1 MLSIA
6 TAVDSAGYYMAQDNY
21 YFLGSMEA
29 NWMGKGAEM
38 LGLEGKVNE
47 QDFSA
52 ALAGRLPG
60 DIDLTRMV
68 GGKNTH
74 RTGYDLTFG
83 APKTASVLMV
93 VHGDQALLK
102 AWNESVAET
111 LAEIEKT
118 VTTRQMVDG
127 VNQTVVTGKAVIA
140 TFNHDTSRDLDPH
153 VHTHSVFLNATPT
166 EAGWR
171 TLATDRKGKSGFI
184 EHIFAQQIA
193 WGKLNLA
200 NFRQKVEA
208 LGHTTIDT
216 GPNGLWE
223 IEGVP
228 KAEYSQR
235 RQTIVDTVGADAP
248 RRIRD
253 ITALDTRQAKQVSPD
268 KDELL
273 TRWHET
279 GERAGFDYRTYRQG
293 VDARLQ
299 TMDDDK
305 SVRPET
311 TPDDVRQ
318 AVSLAISQLSEKR
331 TRFTFSDV
339 LNRTLNSLDAR
350 EQIAVMARSAIE
362 SAIESQQ
369 LIPLDREKGVFTS
382 SIHLLDELSL
392 QQLAGEMK
400 STVVV
405 SGGVPGRTALP
416 ASALPAMQQI
426 EADRPALAI
435 VSQPGGAGGMRESVL
450 AGVQLA
456 QSQGRDVVVLATDRS
471 SERWLAE
478 QPDLAGKVMT
488 LKGLSEAPL
497 PENST
502 LIVAGAE
509 KLSVR
514 DALTVTDQALR
525 AQSQLLMMDS
535 GGRSGTGNALQ
546 TLEAA
551 GVTRYRAE
559 TERTVAVS
567 VVSEPD
573 KRHRYAALARDYVAR
588 VSQGE
593 NVVAQV
599 SGEREQQT
607 LTAELR
613 QALLEKGLL
622 GVKTASVD
630 MLVSQWLDSK
640 NRRQLDTYREGM
652 VLEQRAPDSRAPQRY
667 TIDRV
672 SAETRT
678 LMLVGE
684 DGQRQGMK
692 LSQVDSSWSLYRS
705 QTVDIAEGEKLT
717 WLARQ
722 GKQRAGDSVTVTAV
736 RKNSLV
742 VEHDGQTRVI
752 RTDEPL
758 KVGYGYVTSPGKRVS
773 EQGTVLAAVSGRDT
787 GATMLNTL
795 ARSGVH
801 VQLYTPL
808 ANNDAERRLSRSPLY
823 RTALTQVNPDKGEL
837 NAALESARDSLM
849 STAEKAVRQAVT
861 LTQGS
866 EVVFSRPDVLANALP
881 MHPSLKKEDV
891 DQELARQVQ
900 TGELIPVPGPKGIA
914 QQLYVTAASYE
925 AEKRVIRLVVEGL
938 DTQPSLL
945 SHADPALF
953 AGLTAG
959 QQQASHLI
967 LESTDRFIGIQGY
980 AGVGKTTQLKTVLAA
995 LDTLPADQRP
1005 DIVGLAPTHR
1015 AVGEMADVGVKAQ
1028 TLASFLMDVER
1039 RIQGGERPDFSKT
1052 LFLVDESSMVGNRDM
1067 ADAMTH
1073 IAAGGGRAVLSGD
1086 RDQLLPVE
1094 NGAPFTLLQERSPLD
1109 TAIMQ
1114 DIVRQSPALKPA
1126 IESVIAR
1133 QVPAALNT
1141 IRSVTPDTVP
1151 RTPGRWSPTQ
1161 SVVALPQTKE
1171 QKEEQGDRVIQAIVD
1186 DFTGRTAEARDN
1198 TLVVT
1203 QTNDDKNAI
1212 NTAIH
1217 AQLQE
1222 RGELGRE
1229 VTITVLERVK
1239 TQADRLKSVAGMMAQ
1254 HGNIALINDRYY
1266 TIRAGKD
1273 SRQNG
1278 YVELVDESGQA
1289 QALSAFESSLQDIAV
1304 YKPRRMDVSVGEK
1317 VSFSRSD
1324 RERGREANSNW
1335 TVIGVTK
1342 DGELQ
1347 LTQGSETRTLNP
1359 RADMADRH
1367 LDYGYAGTAHKAQG
1381 ASAMYV
1387 IVLAGVDGGRQALA
1401 SLRDAYVGLSRV
1413 KAHVQVYTDNPGK
1426 WLKKVSQPEER
1437 QTAHDVLLADDDRQA
1452 ATAQQLWEKAT
1463 PLSASALGRALAT
1476 QLPEAGEARFIHGSR
1491 KYPAPHVALPVHD
1504 ASGVQRAVL
1513 LREVQLDGDGRLRG
1527 LSDNARLLGSDDATL
1542 VIFRQSETGLTR
1554 QATDLAEARQLGLQY
1569 PGDGIVVASG
1579 GLPPDAIMKRLSGGL
1594 VLPDCVSADLSLKP
1608 ASNLADMPDP
1618 VSLRT
1623 PEEQRMVKALA
1634 EEARRQQHQEAIP
1647 QLPDDAGRPDGL
1659 QQAERAEARALQ
1671 REAEQFLQQEH
1682 GVLSQFIQQERQQM
1696 RQRENVPDQLHRVER
1711 EIVKEKEIGE

>member
-1 MLSIA
+1 MLTVSS
-6 TAVDSAGYYMAQDNY
+6 TAGGGASYYMAKDNY

-29 NWMGKGAEM
+29 SWMGKAAEL
-38 LGLEGKVNE
+38 LGLEGPVDAKTF
-47 QDFSA
+47 DD
-52 ALAGRLPG
+52 ALAGFFPQG
-60 DIDLTRMV
+60 VDLSRMS
-68 GGKNTH
+68 GGQNVH
-74 RTGYDLTFG
+74 RPGYDLTLS
-83 APKTASVLMV
+83 APKSISVLGV
-93 VHGDQALLK
+93 VLGDSRILEAHQRAV
-102 AWNESVAET
+102 SVAMG
-111 LAEIEKT
+111 EIERLAS
-118 VTTRQMVDG
+118 TRVMVDG
-127 VNQTVVTGKAVIA
+127 VSQTEMTGKLLAAAFHHDTSRELDPQLHTHLIVMNLTEYLGEWKTLSSDKVGNSGFIENVYALQVALGKIYRNELRQAVEEMGFRTVVTGK
-140 TFNHDTSRDLDPH
+140 ND
-153 VHTHSVFLNATPT
+153 
-166 EAGWR
+166 
-171 TLATDRKGKSGFI
+171 
-184 EHIFAQQIA
+184 
-193 WGKLNLA
+193 
-200 NFRQKVEA
+200 
-208 LGHTTIDT
+208 
-216 GPNGLWE
+216 LWE

-228 KAEYSQR
+228 VEIFSQR
-235 RQTIVDTVGADAP
+235 TQQIREAVGDGASLKS
-248 RRIRD
+248 RD
-253 ITALDTRQAKQVSPD
+253 VAALDTRKAKQKDPD
-268 KDELL
+268 RVELL
-273 TRWHET
+273 TDWMNRLEQ
-279 GERAGFDYRTYRQG
+279 EGFDIGAFRQEAE
-293 VDARLQ
+293 ARLKA
-299 TMDDDK
+299 MESDRAI
-305 SVRPET
+305 RPET

-331 TRFTFSDV
+331 TRFTYSDV

-362 SAIESQQ
+362 LAIEDQQ
-369 LIPLDREKGVFTS
+369 LIPLDREKGLFTS

-405 SGGVPGRTALP
+405 SGGVPARSSP
-416 ASALPAMQQI
+416 SAPVMQQI
-426 EADRPALAI
+426 EADRPSLAI

-478 QPDLAGKVMT
+478 QSGLTDKVIT

-497 PENST
+497 PANST

-525 AQSQLLMMDS
+525 AQSQLLLMDS

-551 GVTRYRAE
+551 GVTRYRVE

-573 KRHRYAALARDYVAR
+573 KRERYRALAQDYAAM

-593 NVVAQV
+593 NVVVQA
-599 SGEREQQT
+599 SGEREQQSV
-607 LTAELR
+607 TAALR
-613 QALLEKGLL
+613 QTLQEKGML
-622 GVKTASVD
+622 GSKTATID
-630 MLVSQWLDSK
+630 TLVPQWLDSK

-652 VLEQRAPDSRAPQRY
+652 VLEQRAPDSRVSQRY

-672 SAETRT
+672 SAETRS

-692 LSQVDSSWSLYRS
+692 LGQVDSSWTLYRS
-705 QTVDIAEGEKLT
+705 QAVDIAEGEKLT

-742 VEHDGQTRVI
+742 VEQDGLKRVI

-758 KVGYGYVTSPGKRVS
+758 KAGYGYVTSPGKRVS
-773 EQGTVLAAVSGRDT
+773 EQGTVLAVVSGRDT

-795 ARSGVH
+795 ARSGEH
-801 VQLYTPL
+801 IQLYTPL
-808 ANNDAERRLSRSPLY
+808 ANDEAERRLSRSPLY
-823 RTALTQVNPDKGEL
+823 RTALAQVNPQNGEL
-837 NAALESARDSLM
+837 ADALSAAQEALM
-849 STAEKAVRQAVT
+849 SPAEKAVRQAVS

-866 EVVFSRPDVLANALP
+866 DVVFSRPDVLANALP
-881 MHPSLKKEDV
+881 LHPSLRQGDV

-900 TGELIPVPGPKGIA
+900 TGEIIPVPGPKGIA

-938 DTQPSLL
+938 DTQAPLL
-945 SHADPALF
+945 RHADPALF
-953 AGLTAG
+953 AGLTTG
-959 QQQASHLI
+959 QQQASGLI

-1005 DIVGLAPTHR
+1005 EVIGLAPTHR

-1028 TLASFLMDVER
+1028 TLASFLMDMER
-1039 RIQGGERPDFSKT
+1039 RIQGGEKPDFSKT

-1067 ADAMTH
+1067 ADAMGH

-1086 RDQLLPVE
+1086 RDQLLPVD

-1133 QVPAALNT
+1133 QVPAALDT

-1161 SVVALPQTKE
+1161 SVVAIPQTKE

-1186 DFTGRTAEARDN
+1186 DFTGRTPEARDN
-1198 TLVVT
+1198 TLIVT
-1203 QTNDDKNAI
+1203 QTNADKNAI

-1229 VTITVLERVK
+1229 VTITVLDRVK
-1239 TQADRLKSVAGMMAQ
+1239 TQTDRLKSVAGMAAQ

-1266 TIRAGKD
+1266 TIRAGQD

-1278 YVELVDESGQA
+1278 YVELIDDTGQA
-1289 QALSAFESSLQDIAV
+1289 QALSAFESSLRDIAV
-1304 YKPRRMDVSVGEK
+1304 FKPREIAVSVGEK

-1335 TVIGVTK
+1335 TVTGVTK

-1347 LTQGSETRTLNP
+1347 LTQGEETRILNP
-1359 RADMADRH
+1359 NADLADRH

-1381 ASAMYV
+1381 ASALYV
-1387 IVLAGVDGGRQALA
+1387 IVFAGVDGGRQALA

-1413 KAHVQVYTDNPGK
+1413 KAHVQVYTDNLGK
-1426 WLKKVSQPEER
+1426 WLTKVSQPAER
-1437 QTAHDVLLADDDRQA
+1437 QTAHDVLLADSDRQA

-1463 PLSASALGRALAT
+1463 PLSDSALGRALAT

-1527 LSDNARLLGSDDATL
+1527 LSDNARLLGSEEATL

-1554 QATDLAEARQLGLQY
+1554 QATDLAEARQLGLQH
-1569 PGDGIVVASG
+1569 PGDGIVVVSG
-1579 GLPPDAIMKRLSGGL
+1579 ESPTDAIMKRLSGGL
-1594 VLPDCVSADLSLKP
+1594 VLPDSADISRHPGSNP
-1608 ASNLADMPDP
+1608 ADTPDP
-1618 VSLRT
+1618 VSLKT
-1623 PEEQRMVKALA
+1623 PEEQRMAKALA
-1634 EEARRQQHQEAIP
+1634 EEARRQQHQEAAP
-1647 QLPDDAGRPDGL
+1647 HLPGDPERPDAL
-1659 QQAERAEARALQ
+1659 QQAERAESRALQ
-1671 REAEQFLQQEH
+1671 REAEQSRQQEQA
-1682 GVLSQFIQQERQQM
+1682 GLSQVIQQDRQQT
-1696 RQRENVPDQLHRVER
+1696 RQRESVTDQLHRVER

>member
-1 MLSIA
+1 MLTVSS
-6 TAVDSAGYYMAQDNY
+6 TAGGGAGYYMAKDNY
-21 YFLGSMEA
+21 YFLGNMEA
-29 NWMGKGAEM
+29 QWMGKAAEL
-38 LGLEGKVNE
+38 LGLEGAV
-47 QDFSA
+47 DARTFDD
-52 ALAGRLPG
+52 ALAGFFPQG
-60 DIDLTRMV
+60 VDLSRMS
-68 GGKNTH
+68 GGQNVH
-74 RTGYDLTFG
+74 RPGYDLTLS
-83 APKTASVLMV
+83 APKSISVLGV
-93 VHGDQALLK
+93 VLGDSRILEAHQRAVG
-102 AWNESVAET
+102 VAMG
-111 LAEIEKT
+111 EIERLAS
-118 VTTRQMVDG
+118 TRVMVDG
-127 VNQTVVTGKAVIA
+127 VSQTEMTGKLLAAAFHHDTSRELDPQLHTHLIVMNLTEYLGEWKTLSSDKVGNSGFIENVYALQVALGKIYRNELRQAVEEMGFRTVVTGK
-140 TFNHDTSRDLDPH
+140 ND
-153 VHTHSVFLNATPT
+153 
-166 EAGWR
+166 
-171 TLATDRKGKSGFI
+171 
-184 EHIFAQQIA
+184 
-193 WGKLNLA
+193 
-200 NFRQKVEA
+200 
-208 LGHTTIDT
+208 
-216 GPNGLWE
+216 LWE

-228 KAEYSQR
+228 VEIFSQR
-235 RQTIVDTVGADAP
+235 TQQIREAVGDGASLKS
-248 RRIRD
+248 RD
-253 ITALDTRQAKQVSPD
+253 VAALDTRKAKQ
-268 KDELL
+268 KDSDRVELL
-273 TRWHET
+273 TDWMNRL
-279 GERAGFDYRTYRQG
+279 EREGFDIGAFRQE
-293 VDARLQ
+293 AETRLQ
-299 TMDDDK
+299 SMDTDK
-305 SVRPET
+305 AIRPET

-331 TRFTFSDV
+331 TRFTYSDV
-339 LNRTLNSLDAR
+339 LNRTLNTLDAR
-350 EQIAVMARSAIE
+350 EQIAMMARSAIE
-362 SAIESQQ
+362 SAIETQQ

-392 QQLAGEMK
+392 QQLAGEMA
-400 STVVV
+400 STVTV
-405 SGGVPGRTALP
+405 SAGVPVRTSP
-416 ASALPAMQQI
+416 SAPVRPVMQQL
-426 EADRPALAI
+426 EADRPVLAI

-478 QPDLAGKVMT
+478 QPGLADNVVT
-488 LKGLSEAPL
+488 LKGLSESAL

-525 AQSQLLMMDS
+525 AQSRLLLMDS

-551 GVTRYRAE
+551 GVNRYRAE

-567 VVSEPD
+567 VVSLPD
-573 KRHRYAALARDYVAR
+573 KRQRYSVLAQDYATM

-599 SGEREQQT
+599 SGEREQRA

-613 QALLEKGLL
+613 QALQEQSIL
-622 GVKTASVD
+622 GKTTTID
-630 MLVSQWLDSK
+630 TLVPQWLDSK

-652 VLEQRAPDSRAPQRY
+652 VLEQRAPDSRVSQRY

-705 QTVDIAEGEKLT
+705 QTVEIAEGEKLT

-722 GKQRAGDSVTVTAV
+722 GKQRAGDSVTVAAV
-736 RKNSLV
+736 RKHSLV

-758 KVGYGYVTSPGKRVS
+758 KAGYGYVTSPGKRVS

-795 ARSGVH
+795 ARSGEH
-801 VQLYTPL
+801 IQLYTPL
-808 ANNDAERRLSRSPLY
+808 ANDEAGRRLSRSPLY
-823 RTALTQVNPDKGEL
+823 RTALAQVNPQNGEL
-837 NAALESARDSLM
+837 ADAMSAAQDALM
-849 STAEKAVRQAVT
+849 SPAEKAVRQAVT

-881 MHPSLKKEDV
+881 MHASLRQEDV
-891 DQELARQVQ
+891 DRELARQVQ

-938 DTQPSLL
+938 DTQAPLL
-945 SHADPALF
+945 SRADPALF

-959 QQQASHLI
+959 QQQASRLI

-995 LDTLPADQRP
+995 LETLPADQRP
-1005 DIVGLAPTHR
+1005 DVVGLAPTHR

-1028 TLASFLMDVER
+1028 TLASFLMDMER
-1039 RIQGGERPDFSKT
+1039 RIQGGEKPDFSQT

-1067 ADAMTH
+1067 ADAMGY

-1086 RDQLLPVE
+1086 RDQLLPVD

-1133 QVPAALNT
+1133 QVPAALDT

-1151 RTPGRWSPTQ
+1151 RIPGRWSPAQ
-1161 SVVALPQTKE
+1161 SVVAIPQTKE

-1198 TLVVT
+1198 TLIVT
-1203 QTNDDKNAI
+1203 QTNADKNAI

-1229 VTITVLERVK
+1229 VTITVLDRVK
-1239 TQADRLKSVAGMMAQ
+1239 TQTDRLKSVAGMAAQ

-1266 TIRAGKD
+1266 TIRAGQD

-1278 YVELVDESGQA
+1278 YVELVDETGLA
-1289 QALSAFESSLQDIAV
+1289 QALSAFESSLRDIAV
-1304 YKPRRMDVSVGEK
+1304 FKPREIKVSVGEK

-1335 TVIGVTK
+1335 TVTGVTK
-1342 DGELQ
+1342 EGELQ
-1347 LTQGSETRTLNP
+1347 LTQGEETRILNP
-1359 RADMADRH
+1359 NADLADRH

-1381 ASAMYV
+1381 ASSLYV

-1413 KAHVQVYTDNPGK
+1413 KSHVQVYTDNPGK
-1426 WLKKVSQPEER
+1426 WLKKVSQPAER

-1504 ASGVQRAVL
+1504 ASGMQRAVL

-1527 LSDNARLLGSDDATL
+1527 LSDTPRLLGSDDATL

-1554 QATDLAEARQLGLQY
+1554 QATDLAEARQLALKH
-1569 PGDGIVVASG
+1569 PDDGIVVARDE
-1579 GLPPDAIMKRLSGGL
+1579 LPPDTIMKRLSGGL
-1594 VLPDCVSADLSLKP
+1594 VLPDSADISRHP
-1608 ASNLADMPDP
+1608 GSTPVDTADP
-1618 VSLRT
+1618 VSLKT
-1623 PEEQRMVKALA
+1623 PEEKKLQQALDA
-1634 EEARRQQHQEAIP
+1634 EIRRQQQ
-1647 QLPDDAGRPDGL
+1647 QPDATLNRRETEDPDMP
-1659 QQAERAEARALQ
+1659 EMRRAEQSLSRDLQ
-1671 REAEQFLQQEH
+1671 REAERAQQREQE
-1682 GVLSQFIQQERQQM
+1682 VLKQALQQERQ
-1696 RQRENVPDQLHRVER
+1696 RESAGEQLHRVER
-1711 EIVKEKEIGE
+1711 EIVKEREIGE

>member
-1 MLSIA
+1 MLTVSS
-6 TAVDSAGYYMAQDNY
+6 TAGGGASYYMAKDNY

-29 NWMGKGAEM
+29 SWMGKAAEL
-38 LGLEGKVNE
+38 LGLEGPVDAKTF
-47 QDFSA
+47 DD
-52 ALAGRLPG
+52 ALAGFFPQG
-60 DIDLTRMV
+60 VDLSRMS
-68 GGKNTH
+68 GGQNIH
-74 RTGYDLTFG
+74 RPGYDLTLS
-83 APKTASVLMV
+83 APKSISVLGV
-93 VHGDQALLK
+93 VLGDSRILEAHQRAVG
-102 AWNESVAET
+102 VAMG
-111 LAEIEKT
+111 EIERLAS
-118 VTTRQMVDG
+118 TRVMVDG
-127 VNQTVVTGKAVIA
+127 VSQTEMTGKLLAAAFHHDTSRELDPQLHTHLIVMNLTEYLGEWKTLSSDKVGNSGFIENVYALQVALGKIYRNELRQAVEEMGFRTVVTGI
-140 TFNHDTSRDLDPH
+140 ND
-153 VHTHSVFLNATPT
+153 
-166 EAGWR
+166 
-171 TLATDRKGKSGFI
+171 
-184 EHIFAQQIA
+184 
-193 WGKLNLA
+193 
-200 NFRQKVEA
+200 
-208 LGHTTIDT
+208 
-216 GPNGLWE
+216 LWE

-228 KAEYSQR
+228 VEIFSQR
-235 RQTIVDTVGADAP
+235 TQQIREAVGDGASLKS
-248 RRIRD
+248 RD
-253 ITALDTRQAKQVSPD
+253 VAALDTRKAKQKDPD
-268 KDELL
+268 RVELL
-273 TRWHET
+273 TDWMNRLEQ
-279 GERAGFDYRTYRQG
+279 EGFDIGAFRQEAE
-293 VDARLQ
+293 ARLK
-299 TMDDDK
+299 TMDSDRA
-305 SVRPET
+305 VRPET

-331 TRFTFSDV
+331 TRFTYSDV

-369 LIPLDREKGVFTS
+369 LIPLDREKGLFTS

-400 STVVV
+400 STVVI
-405 SGGVPGRTALP
+405 SGGALARSSSSVPV
-416 ASALPAMQQI
+416 MQQI
-426 EADRPALAI
+426 EVDRPALAI

-478 QPDLAGKVMT
+478 QPGLADNVVT

-525 AQSQLLMMDS
+525 AQSQLLLMDS

-573 KRHRYAALARDYVAR
+573 KRQCYAALARDYVTML
-588 VSQGE
+588 SQGE
-593 NVVAQV
+593 NVVAQA

-622 GVKTASVD
+622 GVKMASID
-630 MLVSQWLDSK
+630 TLVPQWLDSK
-640 NRRQLDTYREGM
+640 NRRQLDAYREGM

-742 VEHDGQTRVI
+742 VEHDGQKRVI

-758 KVGYGYVTSPGKRVS
+758 KAGYGYVTSPGKRVS

-795 ARSGVH
+795 ARSGEH
-801 VQLYTPL
+801 IQLYTPL
-808 ANNDAERRLSRSPLY
+808 ANDEAERRLSRSPLY
-823 RTALTQVNPDKGEL
+823 RTALAQVNPQSGEL
-837 NAALESARDSLM
+837 ADAMSAAQDALM
-849 STAEKAVRQAVT
+849 SPAEKAVRQAVT

-881 MHPSLKKEDV
+881 LHASLRKDDV
-891 DQELARQVQ
+891 DRELARQVQ
-900 TGELIPVPGPKGIA
+900 TGELIPVPGPKGMA

-925 AEKRVIRLVVEGL
+925 AEIRVIRLVVEGL
-938 DTQPSLL
+938 DTQSSLL

-953 AGLTAG
+953 VGLTVG
-959 QQQASHLI
+959 QQQASRLI

-995 LDTLPADQRP
+995 LETLPADQRP
-1005 DIVGLAPTHR
+1005 DVVGLAPTHR

-1028 TLASFLMDVER
+1028 TLASFLMDMEC
-1039 RIQGGERPDFSKT
+1039 RIQGGEKPDFSKT

-1067 ADAMTH
+1067 ADAMGY
-1073 IAAGGGRAVLSGD
+1073 IVAGGGRAVLSGD
-1086 RDQLLPVE
+1086 RDQLLPVD

-1133 QVPAALNT
+1133 QVPAALDT

-1151 RTPGRWSPTQ
+1151 RMPGRWSPVQ
-1161 SVVALPQTKE
+1161 SVMALPQTKE

-1198 TLVVT
+1198 TLIVT
-1203 QTNDDKNAI
+1203 QTNADKNVI

-1229 VTITVLERVK
+1229 VTITVLARVK
-1239 TQADRLKSVAGMMAQ
+1239 TQTDRLKSVAGMAAQ

-1278 YVELVDESGQA
+1278 YVELVDEAGQA
-1289 QALSAFESSLQDIAV
+1289 QVLSAFESSLRDIAV
-1304 YKPRRMDVSVGEK
+1304 FKPREIKVSVGEK

-1335 TVIGVTK
+1335 TVTGVTK
-1342 DGELQ
+1342 EGELQ
-1347 LTQGSETRTLNP
+1347 LTQGVETRILNP
-1359 RADMADRH
+1359 NADLADRH

-1381 ASAMYV
+1381 ASALYV
-1387 IVLAGVDGGRQALA
+1387 IVLAGVNGGRKALA

-1413 KAHVQVYTDNPGK
+1413 KEHVQVYTDNLGK
-1426 WLKKVSQPEER
+1426 WLKKVSQPAER

-1527 LSDNARLLGSDDATL
+1527 LSDNARLLGSEEAAL
-1542 VIFRQSETGLTR
+1542 AIFRQSETGLTR
-1554 QATDLAEARQLGLQY
+1554 QATDLAEARQLGLQH
-1569 PGDGIVVASG
+1569 PGDGIVVLRGES
-1579 GLPPDAIMKRLSGGL
+1579 PTDAIMKRLSGGL
-1594 VLPDCVSADLSLKP
+1594 VLPDSADISRHPGSNP
-1608 ASNLADMPDP
+1608 ADTPDP
-1618 VSLRT
+1618 VSLNT
-1623 PEEQRMVKALA
+1623 PEEQRMAKALA
-1634 EEARRQQHQEAIP
+1634 EEARRQQQPEAAP
-1647 QLPDDAGRPDGL
+1647 HLPGEPERQDTL
-1659 QQAERAEARALQ
+1659 QQAERAELRALQ
-1671 REAEQFLQQEH
+1671 REAELSRQQEQA
-1682 GVLSQFIQQERQQM
+1682 GLSQIIQQDRQQA
-1696 RQRENVPDQLHRVER
+1696 RQRESVTDQLHRVER

>member
-1 MLSIA
+1 MLTVSSVA
-6 TAVDSAGYYMAQDNY
+6 GGGAGYYMARDNY
-21 YFLGSMEA
+21 YFLGNMEA
-29 NWMGKGAEM
+29 SWVGKAAEL
-38 LGLEGKVNE
+38 LGLEGLVDAKTF
-47 QDFSA
+47 DD
-52 ALAGRLPG
+52 ALAGFFPQG
-60 DIDLTRMV
+60 VDLSRMS
-68 GGKNTH
+68 GGKNVH
-74 RTGYDLTFG
+74 RPGYDLTLS
-83 APKTASVLMV
+83 APKSISVLGV
-93 VHGDQALLK
+93 VLGDSRILEAHQRAVG
-102 AWNESVAET
+102 AAMG
-111 LAEIEKT
+111 EIERLAS
-118 VTTRQMVDG
+118 TRVMVDG
-127 VNQTVVTGKAVIA
+127 VSQTAMTGKLLAAAFHHDTSRELDPQLHTHLIVMNLTEYLGEWKTLSSDKVGNSGFIENVYALQVALGKIYRNELRQAVEEMGFRTVVTGK
-140 TFNHDTSRDLDPH
+140 ND
-153 VHTHSVFLNATPT
+153 
-166 EAGWR
+166 
-171 TLATDRKGKSGFI
+171 
-184 EHIFAQQIA
+184 
-193 WGKLNLA
+193 
-200 NFRQKVEA
+200 
-208 LGHTTIDT
+208 
-216 GPNGLWE
+216 LWE

-228 KAEYSQR
+228 VEIFSQR
-235 RQTIVDTVGADAP
+235 TQQIREAVGDGASLKS
-248 RRIRD
+248 RD
-253 ITALDTRQAKQVSPD
+253 VAALDTRKAKQIDPD
-268 KDELL
+268 RVELL
-273 TRWHET
+273 TDWMNRLEQ
-279 GERAGFDYRTYRQG
+279 EGFDIGAFRQEAE
-293 VDARLQ
+293 ARLK
-299 TMDDDK
+299 TMDGDRG
-305 SVRPET
+305 VRPET

-331 TRFTFSDV
+331 TRFTYSDV

-350 EQIAVMARSAIE
+350 EQVAVMARSAIE

-369 LIPLDREKGVFTS
+369 LIPLDREKGLFTS

-400 STVVV
+400 STVVI
-405 SGGVPGRTALP
+405 SGGALARSSSSVPV
-416 ASALPAMQQI
+416 MEQI

-456 QSQGRDVVVLATDRS
+456 QSQGRDVVLLATDRS

-478 QPDLAGKVMT
+478 QPGLADNVVT

-514 DALTVTDQALR
+514 DALTVTDKALR
-525 AQSQLLMMDS
+525 AQSQLLLMDS
-535 GGRSGTGNALQ
+535 GGRSGTGNAMQ

-573 KRHRYAALARDYVAR
+573 KRQRYAALARDYVTM

-599 SGEREQQT
+599 SGEREQQA
-607 LTAELR
+607 LTAALR
-613 QALLEKGLL
+613 QTLQEKGLL
-622 GVKTASVD
+622 GGKTASVD
-630 MLVSQWLDSK
+630 TLVPQWLDSK

-652 VLEQRAPDSRAPQRY
+652 VLEQRAPDSRVSQRY

-692 LSQVDSSWSLYRS
+692 ISQVDSSWSLYRS

-758 KVGYGYVTSPGKRVS
+758 KAGYGYVTSPGKRVS

-795 ARSGVH
+795 ARSGEH
-801 VQLYTPL
+801 IQLYTPL
-808 ANNDAERRLSRSPLY
+808 ANDEAGRRLSRSPLY
-823 RTALTQVNPDKGEL
+823 RTALAQVNPQNGEL
-837 NAALESARDSLM
+837 ADALSAVQDALM
-849 STAEKAVRQAVT
+849 SPAEKAVRQAVA

-881 MHPSLKKEDV
+881 LHASLRKDDV
-891 DQELARQVQ
+891 DRELARQVQ
-900 TGELIPVPGPKGIA
+900 AGELIPVPGPKGTA

-938 DTQPSLL
+938 DTQSPLL

-953 AGLTAG
+953 AGLTVG
-959 QQQASHLI
+959 QQQASRLI
-967 LESTDRFIGIQGY
+967 LESTDRFTGIQGY

-995 LDTLPADQRP
+995 LETLPPDQRP
-1005 DIVGLAPTHR
+1005 DVVGLAPTHR

-1028 TLASFLMDVER
+1028 TLASFLMDMER
-1039 RIQGGERPDFSKT
+1039 RIQGGEKPDFSKT

-1067 ADAMTH
+1067 ADAMGY

-1086 RDQLLPVE
+1086 RDQLLPVD

-1126 IESVIAR
+1126 IESIIAR
-1133 QVPAALNT
+1133 QVPAALDT

-1161 SVVALPQTKE
+1161 SVVAIPQTKE

-1186 DFTGRTAEARDN
+1186 DFTGRTAEARNN
-1198 TLVVT
+1198 TLIVT
-1203 QTNDDKNAI
+1203 QTNADKNAI

-1239 TQADRLKSVAGMMAQ
+1239 TQTDRLKSVAGMAAQ

-1278 YVELVDESGQA
+1278 YVELVDETGQA
-1289 QALSAFESSLQDIAV
+1289 QALSAFESSLRDIAV
-1304 YKPRRMDVSVGEK
+1304 FKSRKMDISVGEK

-1335 TVIGVTK
+1335 TVTGVTK
-1342 DGELQ
+1342 EGELE
-1347 LTQGSETRTLNP
+1347 LTQGEETRILNP
-1359 RADMADRH
+1359 NADLADRH

-1381 ASAMYV
+1381 ASARYV

-1413 KAHVQVYTDNPGK
+1413 KAHVQVYTDNLGK
-1426 WLKKVSQPEER
+1426 WLKKVSQPAER
-1437 QTAHDVLLADDDRQA
+1437 QTAHDVLLADSDRQA

-1463 PLSASALGRALAT
+1463 PLSASALGRALAA

-1491 KYPAPHVALPVHD
+1491 KYPVPHVALPVHD
-1504 ASGVQRAVL
+1504 ASGVQRALL
-1513 LREVQLDGDGRLRG
+1513 LREVQLDDDGRLRG
-1527 LSDNARLLGSDDATL
+1527 LSDNARLLGSEEATL

-1554 QATDLAEARQLGLQY
+1554 QASDLEEARQLGLQH
-1569 PGDGIVVASG
+1569 PGDGIVVVREGS
-1579 GLPPDAIMKRLSGGL
+1579 PTDAIMKRLSGGL
-1594 VLPDCVSADLSLKP
+1594 VLPVSAGTFRHPDSDP
-1608 ASNLADMPDP
+1608 ADTPDP
-1618 VSLRT
+1618 VSLKT
-1623 PEEQRMVKALA
+1623 PEEQRMEKALA
-1634 EEARRQQHQEAIP
+1634 EEARRQQQTEVIP
-1647 QLPDDAGRPDGL
+1647 YLPGDPERPDAL
-1659 QQAERAEARALQ
+1659 QQAELAESRALQ
-1671 REAEQFLQQEH
+1671 REAEQSRQQELA
-1682 GVLSQFIQQERQQM
+1682 GLGWAIQQERQQT
-1696 RQRENVPDQLHRVER
+1696 RQRESVAGQLHQVER

>member
-1 MLSIA
+1 MLTVSS
-6 TAVDSAGYYMAQDNY
+6 TAGGGAGYYMAKDNY

-29 NWMGKGAEM
+29 SWMGKAAEL
-38 LGLEGKVNE
+38 LGLEGPVDAKTF
-47 QDFSA
+47 DD
-52 ALAGRLPG
+52 ALAGFFPQG
-60 DIDLTRMV
+60 VDLSRMS
-68 GGKNTH
+68 GGQNIH
-74 RTGYDLTFG
+74 RPGYDLTLS
-83 APKTASVLMV
+83 APKSISVLGV
-93 VHGDQALLK
+93 VLGDSRILEAHQRAVG
-102 AWNESVAET
+102 VAMG
-111 LAEIEKT
+111 EIERLAS
-118 VTTRQMVDG
+118 TRVMVDG
-127 VNQTVVTGKAVIA
+127 VSQTEMTGKLLAAAFHHDTSRELDPQLHTHLIVMNLTEYLGEWKTLSSDKVGNSGFIENVYALQVALGKIYRNELRQVVEEMGFRTVVTGK
-140 TFNHDTSRDLDPH
+140 ND
-153 VHTHSVFLNATPT
+153 
-166 EAGWR
+166 
-171 TLATDRKGKSGFI
+171 
-184 EHIFAQQIA
+184 
-193 WGKLNLA
+193 
-200 NFRQKVEA
+200 
-208 LGHTTIDT
+208 
-216 GPNGLWE
+216 LWE
-223 IEGVP
+223 IGGVP
-228 KAEYSQR
+228 VEIFSQR
-235 RQTIVDTVGADAP
+235 TQQIREAVGDGASLKS
-248 RRIRD
+248 RD
-253 ITALDTRQAKQVSPD
+253 VAALDTRKAKQKDPD
-268 KDELL
+268 RVELL
-273 TRWHET
+273 TDWMNRLEQ
-279 GERAGFDYRTYRQG
+279 EGFDIGAFRQEAE
-293 VDARLQ
+293 ARLK
-299 TMDDDK
+299 TMDSDRA
-305 SVRPET
+305 VRPET
-311 TPDDVRQ
+311 ILDDVRQ
-318 AVSLAISQLSEKR
+318 VVSLAISLLSEKR
-331 TRFTFSDV
+331 TRFTYSDV
-339 LNRTLNSLDAR
+339 LNRTLNSFDAR

-392 QQLAGEMK
+392 QHLSGEMK
-400 STVVV
+400 STVVIF
-405 SGGVPGRTALP
+405 GGALARSSSSEP
-416 ASALPAMQQI
+416 VMQQI

-450 AGVQLA
+450 AGVLLA

-478 QPDLAGKVMT
+478 QPGLADNVVT

-497 PENST
+497 SENST

-525 AQSQLLMMDS
+525 AQSQLLLMDS

-559 TERTVAVS
+559 TEHTVAVS

-573 KRHRYAALARDYVAR
+573 KRQRYAALARDYVTM

-599 SGEREQQT
+599 SGEREQQA
-607 LTAELR
+607 LTAALR
-613 QALLEKGLL
+613 QTLQEKGLL
-622 GVKTASVD
+622 GGKTASVD
-630 MLVSQWLDSK
+630 TLVPQWLDSK
-640 NRRQLDTYREGM
+640 NRRQLDIYREGM
-652 VLEQRAPDSRAPQRY
+652 VLEQRSPDSRVSQRY
-667 TIDRV
+667 TIDCV

-722 GKQRAGDSVTVTAV
+722 GKQRADDSVTVTAV

-742 VEHDGQTRVI
+742 VEHDGQKRVI

-758 KVGYGYVTSPGKRVS
+758 KAGYGYVTSPGKRVS

-795 ARSGVH
+795 ARSGEH
-801 VQLYTPL
+801 IQLYTPL
-808 ANNDAERRLSRSPLY
+808 ANDEAGRRLSRSPLY
-823 RTALTQVNPDKGEL
+823 RTALAQVNPQNGEL
-837 NAALESARDSLM
+837 ADAMSAAQDALM
-849 STAEKAVRQAVT
+849 SPAEKAVRQAVT

-866 EVVFSRPDVLANALP
+866 EVVFSRPGVLANALP
-881 MHPSLKKEDV
+881 LHASLRKDDV
-891 DQELARQVQ
+891 DRELARQVQ

-938 DTQPSLL
+938 DTQSLLL

-953 AGLTAG
+953 AGLTVG
-959 QQQASHLI
+959 QQQASRLI
-967 LESTDRFIGIQGY
+967 LESTDRFTGIQGY

-995 LDTLPADQRP
+995 LETLPAEQRP
-1005 DIVGLAPTHR
+1005 DVVGLAPTHR

-1028 TLASFLMDVER
+1028 TLASFLMDVKR
-1039 RIQGGERPDFSKT
+1039 RIQGGETPDFSKT

-1067 ADAMTH
+1067 ADAMGY

-1086 RDQLLPVE
+1086 RDQLLPVD

-1133 QVPAALNT
+1133 QVPAALDT

-1161 SVVALPQTKE
+1161 SVVAIPQTKE
-1171 QKEEQGDRVIQAIVD
+1171 QKEEQGDRVMQAIVD
-1186 DFTGRTAEARDN
+1186 DFTVRTADARDN
-1198 TLVVT
+1198 TLIVT
-1203 QTNDDKNAI
+1203 QTNADKNAI

-1239 TQADRLKSVAGMMAQ
+1239 TQTDRLKSVAGMAAQ

-1266 TIRAGKD
+1266 TIRAGQD
-1273 SRQNG
+1273 SSQNG
-1278 YVELVDESGQA
+1278 YVELVDETGQA
-1289 QALSAFESSLQDIAV
+1289 QALSAFESSLRDIAV
-1304 YKPRRMDVSVGEK
+1304 FKPREIKVSVGEK

-1335 TVIGVTK
+1335 TVTGVTK
-1342 DGELQ
+1342 EGELQ
-1347 LTQGSETRTLNP
+1347 LTQGEETRILNP
-1359 RADMADRH
+1359 NADLADRH

-1381 ASAMYV
+1381 ASALYV
-1387 IVLAGVDGGRQALA
+1387 IVLAGVDGGRKELA

-1413 KAHVQVYTDNPGK
+1413 KVHVQVYTDNMGK
-1426 WLKKVSQPEER
+1426 WLKKVSQPAER
-1437 QTAHDVLLADDDRQA
+1437 QTAHDVLLADSDRQA
-1452 ATAQQLWEKAT
+1452 ATAQLLWEKAT
-1463 PLSASALGRALAT
+1463 PLSDSALGRALAT

-1504 ASGVQRAVL
+1504 ANGVQRAVL

-1527 LSDNARLLGSDDATL
+1527 LSDNARLLGSEEATL

-1554 QATDLAEARQLGLQY
+1554 QATDLAEARQLGLQH
-1569 PGDGIVVASG
+1569 PGDGIVVVSG
-1579 GLPPDAIMKRLSGGL
+1579 VSPTDAIMKRLSGGL
-1594 VLPDCVSADLSLKP
+1594 VLPDSAGISRHPDSDPADTPDPASLK
-1608 ASNLADMPDP
+1608 
-1618 VSLRT
+1618 T
-1623 PEEQRMVKALA
+1623 PEEQRMAKALA
-1634 EEARRQQHQEAIP
+1634 EEARRQQYQEVAP
-1647 QLPDDAGRPDGL
+1647 HLPGDPERPDAL
-1659 QQAERAEARALQ
+1659 QQAKRSESRALQ
-1671 REAEQFLQQEH
+1671 REAEQSRQQEQA
-1682 GVLSQFIQQERQQM
+1682 GLSQVIQQDRLQTQ
-1696 RQRENVPDQLHRVER
+1696 QRESVTDQLHRVGR

>member
-1 MLSIA
+1 MLTVSS
-6 TAVDSAGYYMAQDNY
+6 TAGGGASYYMAKDNY

-29 NWMGKGAEM
+29 SWMGKAAEL
-38 LGLEGKVNE
+38 LGLEGPVDAKAF
-47 QDFSA
+47 DD
-52 ALAGRLPG
+52 ALAGFFPQGG
-60 DIDLTRMV
+60 DLSRMS
-68 GGKNTH
+68 GGQNVH
-74 RTGYDLTFG
+74 RPGYDLTLS
-83 APKTASVLMV
+83 APKSISVLGV
-93 VHGDQALLK
+93 VLGDSRILEAHQRAVG
-102 AWNESVAET
+102 VAMG
-111 LAEIEKT
+111 EIERLAS
-118 VTTRQMVDG
+118 TRVMVDG
-127 VNQTVVTGKAVIA
+127 VSQTEMTGKLLAAAFHHDTSRELDPQLHTHLIVMNLTEYLGEWKTLSSDKVGNSGFIENVYALQVALGKIYRNELRQAVEEMGFRTVVTGK
-140 TFNHDTSRDLDPH
+140 ND
-153 VHTHSVFLNATPT
+153 
-166 EAGWR
+166 
-171 TLATDRKGKSGFI
+171 
-184 EHIFAQQIA
+184 
-193 WGKLNLA
+193 
-200 NFRQKVEA
+200 
-208 LGHTTIDT
+208 
-216 GPNGLWE
+216 LWE

-228 KAEYSQR
+228 VEIFSQR
-235 RQTIVDTVGADAP
+235 TQQIREAVGDGASLKS
-248 RRIRD
+248 RD
-253 ITALDTRQAKQVSPD
+253 VAALDTRRAKQKDPD
-268 KDELL
+268 RTELL
-273 TRWHET
+273 TDWMNRLEQ
-279 GERAGFDYRTYRQG
+279 EGFDIGAFRQEAE
-293 VDARLQ
+293 ARLK
-299 TMDDDK
+299 TMDSDRG
-305 SVRPET
+305 VRPET

-331 TRFTFSDV
+331 TRFTYSDV

-369 LIPLDREKGVFTS
+369 LIPLDREKGLFTS

-400 STVVV
+400 STVVI
-405 SGGVPGRTALP
+405 SGGALARSSSSVPV
-416 ASALPAMQQI
+416 MQQI
-426 EADRPALAI
+426 EVDRPALAI

-456 QSQGRDVVVLATDRS
+456 QSQGREVVVLATDRS

-478 QPDLAGKVMT
+478 QPGLADKLVT
-488 LKGLSEAPL
+488 LKGLSESAL

-525 AQSQLLMMDS
+525 AQSQLLLMDS

-573 KRHRYAALARDYVAR
+573 KRQRYAALARDYVTM

-622 GVKTASVD
+622 GVKTASID
-630 MLVSQWLDSK
+630 TLVPQWLDSK

-722 GKQRAGDSVTVTAV
+722 GKQRSSDTVTVTAV

-758 KVGYGYVTSPGKRVS
+758 KAGYGYVTSPGKRVS

-795 ARSGVH
+795 ARSGEH
-801 VQLYTPL
+801 IQLYTPL
-808 ANNDAERRLSRSPLY
+808 ANDEAERRLSRSPLY
-823 RTALTQVNPDKGEL
+823 RTALAQVNPQNGEL
-837 NAALESARDSLM
+837 ADAMSAAQDALM
-849 STAEKAVRQAVT
+849 SPAEKAVRQAVT

-881 MHPSLKKEDV
+881 LHASLRKDDV
-891 DQELARQVQ
+891 DRELARQVQ
-900 TGELIPVPGPKGIA
+900 TGELIPVPGPKGTA

-938 DTQPSLL
+938 DTQSSLL

-959 QQQASHLI
+959 QQQASSLI

-995 LDTLPADQRP
+995 LETLPAEQRP
-1005 DIVGLAPTHR
+1005 DVVGLTPTHR

-1039 RIQGGERPDFSKT
+1039 RIQGGEKPDFSKT

-1067 ADAMTH
+1067 ADAMGH
-1073 IAAGGGRAVLSGD
+1073 IAAAGGRAVLSGD
-1086 RDQLLPVE
+1086 RGQLLPVD

-1133 QVPAALNT
+1133 QVPAALDT

-1161 SVVALPQTKE
+1161 SVVAIPQTKE

-1198 TLVVT
+1198 TLIVT
-1203 QTNDDKNAI
+1203 QTNADKNAI

-1229 VTITVLERVK
+1229 VAITVLERVK
-1239 TQADRLKSVAGMMAQ
+1239 TQTDRLKSVAGMAAQ

-1266 TIRAGKD
+1266 TIRAGQD

-1278 YVELVDESGQA
+1278 YVELVDETGQA
-1289 QALSAFESSLQDIAV
+1289 QALSAFESSLRDIAV
-1304 YKPRRMDVSVGEK
+1304 FKPREIKVSVGEK

-1335 TVIGVTK
+1335 TVTGVTK
-1342 DGELQ
+1342 EGELQ
-1347 LTQGSETRTLNP
+1347 LTQGEETRILNP
-1359 RADMADRH
+1359 NADLADRH

-1381 ASAMYV
+1381 ASALYV
-1387 IVLAGVDGGRQALA
+1387 IVLAGVDGGRKALA

-1413 KAHVQVYTDNPGK
+1413 KAHVQVYTDNLGK
-1426 WLKKVSQPEER
+1426 WLKKVSQPAER
-1437 QTAHDVLLADDDRQA
+1437 QTAHDVLLADSDRQA

-1463 PLSASALGRALAT
+1463 PLSDSALGRALAT

-1527 LSDNARLLGSDDATL
+1527 LSDNTRLLGSEEATL

-1554 QATDLAEARQLGLQY
+1554 QATDLAEARQLGLQH
-1569 PGDGIVVASG
+1569 PGDGIVVIRGES
-1579 GLPPDAIMKRLSGGL
+1579 PSDAVMKRLSGGL
-1594 VLPDCVSADLSLKP
+1594 VLPDSADISRHPGSNP
-1608 ASNLADMPDP
+1608 ADTPDP
-1618 VSLRT
+1618 VSLKT
-1623 PEEQRMVKALA
+1623 PEEQRMAKALA
-1634 EEARRQQHQEAIP
+1634 EEARRQQHQEASTH
-1647 QLPDDAGRPDGL
+1647 LPGDPERPDAL
-1659 QQAERAEARALQ
+1659 QQAERAESRALQ
-1671 REAEQFLQQEH
+1671 REAERPRQQEQA
-1682 GVLSQFIQQERQQM
+1682 GLSQVIQQDRQQA
-1696 RQRENVPDQLHRVER
+1696 RQRESVTDQLHRVER

>member
-1 MLSIA
+1 MLTVSS
-6 TAVDSAGYYMAQDNY
+6 TAGGGASYYMAKDNY

-29 NWMGKGAEM
+29 SWMGKAAEL
-38 LGLEGKVNE
+38 LGLEGPVDAKTF
-47 QDFSA
+47 DD
-52 ALAGRLPG
+52 ALAGFFPQG
-60 DIDLTRMV
+60 VDLSRMS
-68 GGKNTH
+68 GGQNVH
-74 RTGYDLTFG
+74 RPGYDLTLS
-83 APKTASVLMV
+83 APKSISVLGV
-93 VHGDQALLK
+93 VLGDSRILEAHQRAV
-102 AWNESVAET
+102 SVAMG
-111 LAEIEKT
+111 EIERLAS
-118 VTTRQMVDG
+118 TRVMVDG
-127 VNQTVVTGKAVIA
+127 VSQTEMTGKLLAAAFHHDTSRELDPQLHTHLIVMNLTEYLGEWKTLSSDKVGNSGFIENVYALQVALGKIYRNELRQAVEEMGFRTVVTGK
-140 TFNHDTSRDLDPH
+140 ND
-153 VHTHSVFLNATPT
+153 
-166 EAGWR
+166 
-171 TLATDRKGKSGFI
+171 
-184 EHIFAQQIA
+184 
-193 WGKLNLA
+193 
-200 NFRQKVEA
+200 
-208 LGHTTIDT
+208 
-216 GPNGLWE
+216 LWE

-228 KAEYSQR
+228 VEIFSQR
-235 RQTIVDTVGADAP
+235 TQQIREAVGDGASLKS
-248 RRIRD
+248 RD
-253 ITALDTRQAKQVSPD
+253 VAALDTRKAKQKDPD
-268 KDELL
+268 RVELL
-273 TRWHET
+273 TDWMNRLEQ
-279 GERAGFDYRTYRQG
+279 EGFDIGAFRQEAE
-293 VDARLQ
+293 ARLKA
-299 TMDDDK
+299 MESDRAI
-305 SVRPET
+305 RPET

-331 TRFTFSDV
+331 TRFTYSDV

-362 SAIESQQ
+362 LAIEDQQ
-369 LIPLDREKGVFTS
+369 LIPLDREKGLFTS

-405 SGGVPGRTALP
+405 SGGVPARSSP
-416 ASALPAMQQI
+416 SAPVMQQI
-426 EADRPALAI
+426 EADRPSLAI

-478 QPDLAGKVMT
+478 QSGLTDKVIT

-497 PENST
+497 PANST

-525 AQSQLLMMDS
+525 AQSQLLLMDS

-551 GVTRYRAE
+551 GVTRYRVE

-573 KRHRYAALARDYVAR
+573 KRERYRALAQDYAAM

-593 NVVAQV
+593 NVVVQA
-599 SGEREQQT
+599 SGEREQQSV
-607 LTAELR
+607 TAALR
-613 QALLEKGLL
+613 QTLQEKGML
-622 GVKTASVD
+622 GSKTATID
-630 MLVSQWLDSK
+630 TLVPQWLDSK

-652 VLEQRAPDSRAPQRY
+652 VLEQRAPDSRVSQRY

-672 SAETRT
+672 SAETRS

-692 LSQVDSSWSLYRS
+692 LGQVDSSWTLYRS
-705 QTVDIAEGEKLT
+705 QAVDIAEGEKLT

-742 VEHDGQTRVI
+742 VEQDGLKRVI

-758 KVGYGYVTSPGKRVS
+758 KAGYGYVTSPGKRVS
-773 EQGTVLAAVSGRDT
+773 EQGTVLAVVSGRDT

-795 ARSGVH
+795 ARSGEH
-801 VQLYTPL
+801 IQLYTPL
-808 ANNDAERRLSRSPLY
+808 ANDEAERRLSRSPLY
-823 RTALTQVNPDKGEL
+823 RTALAQVNPQNGEL
-837 NAALESARDSLM
+837 ADALSAAQEALM
-849 STAEKAVRQAVT
+849 SPAEKAVRQAVS

-866 EVVFSRPDVLANALP
+866 DVVFSRPDVLANALP
-881 MHPSLKKEDV
+881 LHPSLRQGDV

-900 TGELIPVPGPKGIA
+900 TGEIIPVPGPKGIA

-938 DTQPSLL
+938 DTQAPLL
-945 SHADPALF
+945 RHADPALF
-953 AGLTAG
+953 AGLTTG
-959 QQQASHLI
+959 QQQASGLI

-1005 DIVGLAPTHR
+1005 EVIGLAPTHR

-1028 TLASFLMDVER
+1028 TLASFLMDMER
-1039 RIQGGERPDFSKT
+1039 RIQGGEKPDFSKT

-1067 ADAMTH
+1067 ADAMGH

-1086 RDQLLPVE
+1086 RDQLLPVD

-1133 QVPAALNT
+1133 QVPAALDT

-1161 SVVALPQTKE
+1161 SVVAIPQTKE

-1186 DFTGRTAEARDN
+1186 DFTGRTPEARDN
-1198 TLVVT
+1198 TLIVT
-1203 QTNDDKNAI
+1203 QTNADKNAI

-1229 VTITVLERVK
+1229 VTITVLDRVK
-1239 TQADRLKSVAGMMAQ
+1239 TQTDRLKSVAGMAAQ

-1266 TIRAGKD
+1266 TIRAGQD

-1278 YVELVDESGQA
+1278 YVELIDDTGQA
-1289 QALSAFESSLQDIAV
+1289 QALSAFESSLRDIAV
-1304 YKPRRMDVSVGEK
+1304 FKPREIAVSVGEK

-1335 TVIGVTK
+1335 TVTGVTK

-1347 LTQGSETRTLNP
+1347 LTQGEETRILNP
-1359 RADMADRH
+1359 NADLADRH

-1381 ASAMYV
+1381 ASALYV

-1413 KAHVQVYTDNPGK
+1413 KAHVQVYTDNLGK
-1426 WLKKVSQPEER
+1426 WLTKVSQPAER
-1437 QTAHDVLLADDDRQA
+1437 QTAHDVLLADSDRQA

-1463 PLSASALGRALAT
+1463 PLSDSALGRALAT

-1527 LSDNARLLGSDDATL
+1527 LSDNARLLGSEEATL

-1554 QATDLAEARQLGLQY
+1554 QATDLAEARQLGLQH
-1569 PGDGIVVASG
+1569 PGDGIVVVSG
-1579 GLPPDAIMKRLSGGL
+1579 ESPTDAIMKRLSGGL
-1594 VLPDCVSADLSLKP
+1594 VLPDSADISRHPGSNP
-1608 ASNLADMPDP
+1608 ADTPDP
-1618 VSLRT
+1618 VSLKT
-1623 PEEQRMVKALA
+1623 PEEQRMAKALA
-1634 EEARRQQHQEAIP
+1634 EEARRQQHQEAAP
-1647 QLPDDAGRPDGL
+1647 HLPGDPERPDAL
-1659 QQAERAEARALQ
+1659 QQAERAESRALQ
-1671 REAEQFLQQEH
+1671 REAEQSRQQEQA
-1682 GVLSQFIQQERQQM
+1682 GLSQVIQQDRQQT
-1696 RQRENVPDQLHRVER
+1696 RQRESVTDQLHWVER

>member
-1 MLSIA
+1 MLTVSS
-6 TAVDSAGYYMAQDNY
+6 TAGGGASYYMAKDNY

-29 NWMGKGAEM
+29 SWMGKAADL
-38 LGLEGKVNE
+38 LGLEGPVDAKTF
-47 QDFSA
+47 DD
-52 ALAGRLPG
+52 ALAGFFPQG
-60 DIDLTRMV
+60 VDLSRMS
-68 GGKNTH
+68 GGQNVH
-74 RTGYDLTFG
+74 RPGYDLTLS
-83 APKTASVLMV
+83 APKSISVLGV
-93 VHGDQALLK
+93 VLGDSRILEAHQRAVG
-102 AWNESVAET
+102 VAMG
-111 LAEIEKT
+111 EIERLAS
-118 VTTRQMVDG
+118 TRVMVDG
-127 VNQTVVTGKAVIA
+127 ISQTEMTGKLLAAAFHHDTSRELDPQLHTHLIVMNLTEFLGEWKTLSSDKVGNSGFIENVYALQVALGKIYRNELRQAVEEMGFRTVVTGK
-140 TFNHDTSRDLDPH
+140 ND
-153 VHTHSVFLNATPT
+153 
-166 EAGWR
+166 
-171 TLATDRKGKSGFI
+171 
-184 EHIFAQQIA
+184 
-193 WGKLNLA
+193 
-200 NFRQKVEA
+200 
-208 LGHTTIDT
+208 
-216 GPNGLWE
+216 LWE

-228 KAEYSQR
+228 VEIFSQR
-235 RQTIVDTVGADAP
+235 TQQIREAVGDGASLKS
-248 RRIRD
+248 RD
-253 ITALDTRQAKQVSPD
+253 VAALDTRKAKQKDPD
-268 KDELL
+268 RVELL
-273 TRWHET
+273 TDWMNRLEQ
-279 GERAGFDYRTYRQG
+279 EGFDIGAFRQEAE
-293 VDARLQ
+293 ARLK
-299 TMDDDK
+299 TMDSDRA
-305 SVRPET
+305 VRPET

-331 TRFTFSDV
+331 TRFTYSDV

-400 STVVV
+400 STVVI
-405 SGGVPGRTALP
+405 SGGAPARSSSSVPV
-416 ASALPAMQQI
+416 MQQI

-450 AGVQLA
+450 AGVQLV
-456 QSQGRDVVVLATDRS
+456 QSQGREVVVLATDRS

-478 QPDLAGKVMT
+478 QPGLADKVVT
-488 LKGLSEAPL
+488 LKGLSESAL
-497 PENST
+497 PVKST

-525 AQSQLLMMDS
+525 AQSQLLLMDS

-573 KRHRYAALARDYVAR
+573 KRQRYAALARDYVTML
-588 VSQGE
+588 SQGE
-593 NVVAQV
+593 NVVAQA

-622 GVKTASVD
+622 GVKTASID
-630 MLVSQWLDSK
+630 TLVPQWLDSK

-722 GKQRAGDSVTVTAV
+722 GKQRNGDSVTVTAV

-742 VEHDGQTRVI
+742 VEHDGQKRVI

-758 KVGYGYVTSPGKRVS
+758 KAGYGYVTSPGKRVS

-795 ARSGVH
+795 ARSGEH
-801 VQLYTPL
+801 IQLYTPL
-808 ANNDAERRLSRSPLY
+808 ANDEAERRLFRSPLY
-823 RTALTQVNPDKGEL
+823 HTALAQVNPQNGEL
-837 NAALESARDSLM
+837 ADAMSAAQDALM
-849 STAEKAVRQAVT
+849 SPAEKAVRQAVT

-881 MHPSLKKEDV
+881 LHASLRKDDV
-891 DQELARQVQ
+891 DRELARQVQ

-938 DTQPSLL
+938 DTQSSLL

-953 AGLTAG
+953 AGLTVG
-959 QQQASHLI
+959 QQQASRLI
-967 LESTDRFIGIQGY
+967 LESTDRFTGIQGY

-995 LDTLPADQRP
+995 LETLPADQRP
-1005 DIVGLAPTHR
+1005 DVVGLAPTHR

-1028 TLASFLMDVER
+1028 TLASFLMDMER
-1039 RIQGGERPDFSKT
+1039 RIQGGEKPDFSKT
-1052 LFLVDESSMVGNRDM
+1052 LFLMDESSMVGNRDM
-1067 ADAMTH
+1067 ADAMGH

-1086 RDQLLPVE
+1086 RDQLLPVD

-1133 QVPAALNT
+1133 QVPAALDT

-1151 RTPGRWSPTQ
+1151 RTPGRWSPGQ
-1161 SVVALPQTKE
+1161 SVVAIPQTKE

-1198 TLVVT
+1198 TLIVT
-1203 QTNDDKNAI
+1203 QTNADKNAI

-1229 VTITVLERVK
+1229 VAITVLERVK
-1239 TQADRLKSVAGMMAQ
+1239 TQTDRLKSVAGMAAQ

-1266 TIRAGKD
+1266 TIRAGQD

-1278 YVELVDESGQA
+1278 YVELVDETGQA
-1289 QALSAFESSLQDIAV
+1289 QALSAFESSLRDIAV
-1304 YKPRRMDVSVGEK
+1304 FKPREIKVSVGEK

-1335 TVIGVTK
+1335 TVTGVTK
-1342 DGELQ
+1342 EGELQ
-1347 LTQGSETRTLNP
+1347 LTQGEETRILNP
-1359 RADMADRH
+1359 NADLADRH

-1381 ASAMYV
+1381 ASALYV
-1387 IVLAGVDGGRQALA
+1387 IVLAGVDGGRKALA

-1413 KAHVQVYTDNPGK
+1413 KVHVQVYTDNLGK
-1426 WLKKVSQPEER
+1426 WLTKVSQPAER
-1437 QTAHDVLLADDDRQA
+1437 QTAHDVLLADSDRQA
-1452 ATAQQLWEKAT
+1452 ATAQLLWEKAT
-1463 PLSASALGRALAT
+1463 PLSDSALGRALAT

-1527 LSDNARLLGSDDATL
+1527 LSDNARLLGSEEATL

-1554 QATDLAEARQLGLQY
+1554 QATDLAEARQLGLQH
-1569 PGDGIVVASG
+1569 PGDGIVVVSG
-1579 GLPPDAIMKRLSGGL
+1579 ESPTDAIMKRLSGGL
-1594 VLPDCVSADLSLKP
+1594 VLPDSADISRP
-1608 ASNLADMPDP
+1608 PGSNQADTPDP
-1618 VSLRT
+1618 VSLKT
-1623 PEEQRMVKALA
+1623 PEEQRMAKALA
-1634 EEARRQQHQEAIP
+1634 EEARRQQHQEAAP
-1647 QLPDDAGRPDGL
+1647 HLPGDPERPDAL
-1659 QQAERAEARALQ
+1659 QQAERAESRALQ
-1671 REAEQFLQQEH
+1671 REAEQSRQQEQA
-1682 GVLSQFIQQERQQM
+1682 GLSQVIQQDRQQT
-1696 RQRENVPDQLHRVER
+1696 RQRESVTDQLHRVER

>member
-29 NWMGKGAEM
+29 RWMGKGAEE
-38 LGLEGKVNE
+38 LGLAGIVNE
-47 QDFSA
+47 HDFGE

-60 DIDLTRMV
+60 NIDLTRMV
-68 GGKNTH
+68 GGKNVH

-127 VNQTVVTGKAVIA
+127 VNQTIVTGKAVIA

-153 VHTHSVFLNATPT
+153 AHIHAVFLNATPT

-171 TLATDRKGKSGFI
+171 TLATDTKGNSGFI

-200 NFRQKVEA
+200 KFRQKAEA
-208 LGHTTIDT
+208 LGHATVDT

-228 KAEYSQR
+228 KMEYSQR

-253 ITALDTRQAKQVSPD
+253 IAALDTRQAKQANPD

-279 GERAGFDYRTYRQG
+279 GERAGFDYRAYRQG
-293 VDARLQ
+293 VEARLK
-299 TMDDDK
+299 TMD
-305 SVRPET
+305 SGRAVRPET

-331 TRFTFSDV
+331 TRFTYSDV

-362 SAIESQQ
+362 SAIETRQ

-400 STVVV
+400 STVVI
-405 SGGVPGRTALP
+405 SGGALARSSSSVPV
-416 ASALPAMQQI
+416 MQQI
-426 EADRPALAI
+426 AADRPALAI

-456 QSQGRDVVVLATDRS
+456 QSQGREVVVLATDRS

-478 QPDLAGKVMT
+478 QPGLADKVVT
-488 LKGLSEAPL
+488 LKGLSESAL

-525 AQSQLLMMDS
+525 AQSQLLLMDS

-573 KRHRYAALARDYVAR
+573 KRQRYAALARDYVAM

-599 SGEREQQT
+599 IGEREQQA
-607 LTAELR
+607 LTTALR
-613 QALLEKGLL
+613 QTLQEKGLL
-622 GVKTASVD
+622 GGKTASVD
-630 MLVSQWLDSK
+630 MLVPQWLDSK

-652 VLEQRAPDSRAPQRY
+652 VLEQRAPDSRVPQRY

-684 DGQRQGMK
+684 DGQRQRMK

-736 RKNSLV
+736 RMNSLV

-758 KVGYGYVTSPGKRVS
+758 KAGYGYVTSPGKRVS

-795 ARSGVH
+795 ARSGEH
-801 VQLYTPL
+801 IQLYTPL
-808 ANNDAERRLSRSPLY
+808 ANDDAERRLSRSPLY
-823 RTALTQVNPDKGEL
+823 RTALAQVNPQNGEL
-837 NAALESARDSLM
+837 ADALSAAQDALM
-849 STAEKAVRQAVT
+849 SPAEKAVRQAVS

-881 MHPSLKKEDV
+881 LHASLRQEDV
-891 DQELARQVQ
+891 DRELTRQVQ

-938 DTQPSLL
+938 DTQSPLL
-945 SHADPALF
+945 SQSDQTRPTLF

-959 QQQASHLI
+959 QQQASRLI

-995 LDTLPADQRP
+995 LETLPADQRP
-1005 DIVGLAPTHR
+1005 DVVGLAPTHR

-1039 RIQGGERPDFSKT
+1039 RIQGGETPDFSQT

-1067 ADAMTH
+1067 ADAMGY

-1086 RDQLLPVE
+1086 RDQLLPVD

-1133 QVPAALNT
+1133 LVPAALDT

-1151 RTPGRWSPTQ
+1151 RTPGHWSPGQ
-1161 SVVALPQTKE
+1161 SVVAIPQTKE
-1171 QKEEQGDRVIQAIVD
+1171 QKDEQGDRVIQAIVV

-1198 TLVVT
+1198 TLIVT
-1203 QTNDDKNAI
+1203 QTNADKNAI

-1239 TQADRLKSVAGMMAQ
+1239 TQTDRLKSVAGMAAQ

-1266 TIRAGKD
+1266 TIRAGQD

-1278 YVELVDESGQA
+1278 YVELVDETGQA
-1289 QALSAFESSLQDIAV
+1289 QALSAFESSLRDIAV
-1304 YKPRRMDVSVGEK
+1304 FKPREMKVSVGEK

-1335 TVIGVTK
+1335 TVTGVTK
-1342 DGELQ
+1342 EGELQ
-1347 LTQGSETRTLNP
+1347 LTQGEETRILNP
-1359 RADMADRH
+1359 NADLADRH

-1381 ASAMYV
+1381 ASALYV
-1387 IVLAGVDGGRQALA
+1387 IVLAGVDGGRKALA

-1413 KAHVQVYTDNPGK
+1413 KVHVQVYTDNLGQ
-1426 WLKKVSQPEER
+1426 WLKKVSQPAER

-1452 ATAQQLWEKAT
+1452 ATAQQLWENAT
-1463 PLSASALGRALAT
+1463 PLSDSALGRALAT

-1527 LSDNARLLGSDDATL
+1527 LSDNTRLLGSEEATL

-1569 PGDGIVVASG
+1569 PGDGIVVVSG
-1579 GLPPDAIMKRLSGGL
+1579 ESPTDAIMKRLSGGL
-1594 VLPDCVSADLSLKP
+1594 VLPDSADISRQP
-1608 ASNLADMPDP
+1608 GNNPTDTPDP
-1618 VSLRT
+1618 VSLKT
-1623 PEEQRMVKALA
+1623 PEEQRMAKALA
-1634 EEARRQQHQEAIP
+1634 EEARRQQHQEAASH
-1647 QLPDDAGRPDGL
+1647 LPGDPERPDAL
-1659 QQAERAEARALQ
+1659 QQAERAESRALQ
-1671 REAEQFLQQEH
+1671 REAEQSRQQEQA
-1682 GVLSQFIQQERQQM
+1682 GLMLVIQQDRQQT
-1696 RQRENVPDQLHRVER
+1696 RQRESVTDQLHRVER

>member
-29 NWMGKGAEM
+29 RWMGKGADE
-38 LGLEGKVNE
+38 LGLTGIVNE
-47 QDFSA
+47 HDFGE

-60 DIDLTRMV
+60 GIDLTRMV
-68 GGKNTH
+68 DGKNAH

-127 VNQTVVTGKAVIA
+127 VNQTIVTGKAVIA

-153 VHTHSVFLNATPT
+153 AHIHAVFLNATPT

-171 TLATDRKGKSGFI
+171 SLATDTKGKSGFI

-200 NFRQKVEA
+200 NFRQKAEA
-208 LGHTTIDT
+208 LGHVTVDT

-253 ITALDTRQAKQVSPD
+253 IAALDTRQAKQANPD

-273 TRWHET
+273 TCWHET
-279 GERAGFDYRTYRQG
+279 GERAGFDYREYRQG
-293 VDARLQ
+293 VEARLQ
-299 TMDDDK
+299 TMDRDRA
-305 SVRPET
+305 VRPET

-318 AVSLAISQLSEKR
+318 AVSLAISQLSERR
-331 TRFTFSDV
+331 TRFTYSDV

-362 SAIESQQ
+362 SAIETRQ

-400 STVVV
+400 STVVI
-405 SGGVPGRTALP
+405 SGGALARSSSSVPV
-416 ASALPAMQQI
+416 MQQI
-426 EADRPALAI
+426 AADRPALAI

-456 QSQGRDVVVLATDRS
+456 QSQGREVVVLATDRS

-478 QPDLAGKVMT
+478 QPGLADKVVT
-488 LKGLSEAPL
+488 LKGLSESAL

-509 KLSVR
+509 KLSDR

-525 AQSQLLMMDS
+525 AQSQLLLMDS

-559 TERTVAVS
+559 TERTVGVS
-567 VVSEPD
+567 VVSQPD
-573 KRHRYAALARDYVAR
+573 KRQRYAALAEDYVAL

-593 NVVAQV
+593 QVVAQA
-599 SGEREQQT
+599 SGEREQQA
-607 LTAELR
+607 LTTELR
-613 QALLEKGLL
+613 QALQMKGVLAEK
-622 GVKTASVD
+622 VARVET
-630 MLVSQWLDSK
+630 LVPQWLDSK
-640 NRRQLDTYREGM
+640 SRRQLDTYREGM

-705 QTVDIAEGEKLT
+705 QAIDIAEGEKLT

-742 VEHDGQTRVI
+742 VEHDGQKRVI

-758 KVGYGYVTSPGKRVS
+758 KAGYGYVTSPGKRVS

-787 GATMLNTL
+787 GAIMLNTL
-795 ARSGVH
+795 ARSGEH
-801 VQLYTPL
+801 IQLYTPL
-808 ANNDAERRLSRSPLY
+808 ANDEAGRRLSRSPLY
-823 RTALTQVNPDKGEL
+823 RTALAQVNPQNGEL
-837 NAALESARDSLM
+837 ADAMSAARDALM
-849 STAEKAVRQAVT
+849 SPAEKAVRQAVT

-881 MHPSLKKEDV
+881 LHASLRKDDV
-891 DQELARQVQ
+891 DRELARQVQ

-938 DTQPSLL
+938 DTQSSLL

-953 AGLTAG
+953 AGLTVG
-959 QQQASHLI
+959 QQQASRLI

-995 LDTLPADQRP
+995 LETLPADQRP
-1005 DIVGLAPTHR
+1005 DVVGLAPTHR

-1028 TLASFLMDVER
+1028 TLASFLMDMER
-1039 RIQGGERPDFSKT
+1039 RIQGGEKPDFSQT

-1067 ADAMTH
+1067 ADAMGY

-1086 RDQLLPVE
+1086 RDQLLPVD

-1133 QVPAALNT
+1133 QVPAALDT

-1151 RTPGRWSPTQ
+1151 RIPGRWSPTQ
-1161 SVVALPQTKE
+1161 SVVAIPQTKE

-1198 TLVVT
+1198 TLIVT
-1203 QTNDDKNAI
+1203 QTNADKNAI

-1229 VTITVLERVK
+1229 VTITVLDRVK
-1239 TQADRLKSVAGMMAQ
+1239 TQTDRLKSVAGMAAQ

-1266 TIRAGKD
+1266 TIRAGQD

-1278 YVELVDESGQA
+1278 YVELVDETGQA
-1289 QALSAFESSLQDIAV
+1289 QALSAFESSLRDIAV
-1304 YKPRRMDVSVGEK
+1304 FKPREIKLSVGEK

-1335 TVIGVTK
+1335 TVTGVTK
-1342 DGELQ
+1342 EGELQ
-1347 LTQGSETRTLNP
+1347 LAQGEETRLLNP
-1359 RADMADRH
+1359 NADLADRH

-1381 ASAMYV
+1381 ASTLYV
-1387 IVLAGVDGGRQALA
+1387 IVLAGVDGGRKALA
-1401 SLRDAYVGLSRV
+1401 SMRDAYVGLSRV
-1413 KAHVQVYTDNPGK
+1413 KVHVQVYTDNLGK
-1426 WLKKVSQPEER
+1426 WLKKVSQPAER
-1437 QTAHDVLLADDDRQA
+1437 QTAHDVLLSSDDRQV

-1527 LSDNARLLGSDDATL
+1527 LSDNARLLGSVEATL
-1542 VIFRQSETGLTR
+1542 VIFRQSETGRTR

-1569 PGDGIVVASG
+1569 PGDGIVVVSG
-1579 GLPPDAIMKRLSGGL
+1579 ESSTDAIMKRLSGGL
-1594 VLPDCVSADLSLKP
+1594 VLPDSTDISRHPGNNPADT
-1608 ASNLADMPDP
+1608 PDP
-1618 VSLRT
+1618 VNLKT
-1623 PEEQRMVKALA
+1623 PEEQRTEKALA
-1634 EEARRQQHQEAIP
+1634 EEVRRQQQ
-1647 QLPDDAGRPDGL
+1647 L
-1659 QQAERAEARALQ
+1659 QQSDPLPNHQDKPEHPEALQDAERAVSRALQ
-1671 REAEQFLQQEH
+1671 RESEQFQRQEQAGLNQAIQQEH
-1682 GVLSQFIQQERQQM
+1682 QQA
-1696 RQRENVPDQLHRVER
+1696 RQRESATDQLHRIER
-1711 EIVKEKEIGE
+1711 EIVKEKEPGE

>member
-1 MLSIA
+1 MLTVSS
-6 TAVDSAGYYMAQDNY
+6 TAGGGASYYMAKDNY

-29 NWMGKGAEM
+29 SWMGKAAEL
-38 LGLEGKVNE
+38 LGLEGPVDAKTF
-47 QDFSA
+47 DD
-52 ALAGRLPG
+52 ALAGFFPQG
-60 DIDLTRMV
+60 VDLSRMS
-68 GGKNTH
+68 GGQNVH
-74 RTGYDLTFG
+74 RPGYDLTLS
-83 APKTASVLMV
+83 APKSISVLGV
-93 VHGDQALLK
+93 VLGDSRILEAHQRAVG
-102 AWNESVAET
+102 VAMG
-111 LAEIEKT
+111 EIERLAS
-118 VTTRQMVDG
+118 TRVMVDG
-127 VNQTVVTGKAVIA
+127 GSQTEMTGKLLAAAFHHDTSRELDPQLHTHLIVMNLTEFLGEWKTLSSDKVGNSGFIENVYALQVALGKIYRNELRQAVEEMGFRTVVTGK
-140 TFNHDTSRDLDPH
+140 ND
-153 VHTHSVFLNATPT
+153 
-166 EAGWR
+166 
-171 TLATDRKGKSGFI
+171 
-184 EHIFAQQIA
+184 
-193 WGKLNLA
+193 
-200 NFRQKVEA
+200 
-208 LGHTTIDT
+208 
-216 GPNGLWE
+216 LWE

-228 KAEYSQR
+228 VEIFSQR
-235 RQTIVDTVGADAP
+235 TQQIREAVGDGASLKS
-248 RRIRD
+248 RD
-253 ITALDTRQAKQVSPD
+253 VAALDTRKAKQKDPD
-268 KDELL
+268 RVELL
-273 TRWHET
+273 TDWMNRLEQ
-279 GERAGFDYRTYRQG
+279 EGFDIGAFRQEAE
-293 VDARLQ
+293 ARLK
-299 TMDDDK
+299 TMDSDRA
-305 SVRPET
+305 VRPET

-318 AVSLAISQLSEKR
+318 AVSLAISHLSEKR
-331 TRFTFSDV
+331 TRFTYSDV

-369 LIPLDREKGVFTS
+369 LIPLDREKGLFTS

-400 STVVV
+400 STVVI
-405 SGGVPGRTALP
+405 SGGALARSSSSVPV
-416 ASALPAMQQI
+416 MQQI

-456 QSQGRDVVVLATDRS
+456 QLQGREVVVLATDRS

-478 QPDLAGKVMT
+478 QPSLADKVVT
-488 LKGLSEAPL
+488 LKGLSESAL

-525 AQSQLLMMDS
+525 AQSQLLLMDS

-573 KRHRYAALARDYVAR
+573 KRQRYAALARNYVTM
-588 VSQGE
+588 VSQGK

-622 GVKTASVD
+622 GVKTASID
-630 MLVSQWLDSK
+630 MLVPQWLDSK
-640 NRRQLDTYREGM
+640 NRRQLDTYREDM
-652 VLEQRAPDSRAPQRY
+652 VLEQRAPDSQAPQRY

-736 RKNSLV
+736 RKHSLV
-742 VEHDGQTRVI
+742 VEQAGQMRVI

-758 KVGYGYVTSPGKRVS
+758 KAGYGYVTSPGKRIS

-795 ARSGVH
+795 ARSGEH
-801 VQLYTPL
+801 IQLYTPL
-808 ANNDAERRLSRSPLY
+808 ANDEAGRRLSRSPLY
-823 RTALTQVNPDKGEL
+823 RTALVQVNPQNAEL
-837 NAALESARDSLM
+837 ADAMSAAQDALM
-849 STAEKAVRQAVT
+849 SPAEKAVRQAVT

-881 MHPSLKKEDV
+881 LHASLRKDDV
-891 DQELARQVQ
+891 DRELARQVQ

-925 AEKRVIRLVVEGL
+925 AEKRVIRLVAEGL
-938 DTQPSLL
+938 DTQSSLL
-945 SHADPALF
+945 SHADPTLF
-953 AGLTAG
+953 AGLTVG
-959 QQQASHLI
+959 QQQASGLI

-995 LDTLPADQRP
+995 LETLPAEQRP
-1005 DIVGLAPTHR
+1005 DVVGLAPTHR

-1028 TLASFLMDVER
+1028 TLVSFLMDVER
-1039 RIQGGERPDFSKT
+1039 RIQGGETPDFSKT

-1067 ADAMTH
+1067 ADAMGY

-1086 RDQLLPVE
+1086 RDQLLPVD

-1133 QVPAALNT
+1133 QVPAALDT

-1161 SVVALPQTKE
+1161 SVVAIPQTKE

-1198 TLVVT
+1198 TLIVT
-1203 QTNDDKNAI
+1203 QTNADKNAI

-1229 VTITVLERVK
+1229 VTITVLDRVK
-1239 TQADRLKSVAGMMAQ
+1239 TQTDRLKSVAGMAAQ

-1266 TIRAGKD
+1266 TIQAGKD

-1278 YVELVDESGQA
+1278 YVELVDETGQA
-1289 QALSAFESSLQDIAV
+1289 QALSAFESSLRDIAV
-1304 YKPRRMDVSVGEK
+1304 FKPREIKVSVGEK

-1335 TVIGVTK
+1335 TVTGVTK

-1347 LTQGSETRTLNP
+1347 LTRGDETRTLNP
-1359 RADMADRH
+1359 NGDLADRH

-1381 ASAMYV
+1381 TSALYV

-1413 KAHVQVYTDNPGK
+1413 KAHVQVYTDNLGK
-1426 WLKKVSQPEER
+1426 WLKKVSQPAER
-1437 QTAHDVLLADDDRQA
+1437 QTAHDVLLAGDDRQA

-1527 LSDNARLLGSDDATL
+1527 LSDNARLLGSEEATL

-1569 PGDGIVVASG
+1569 PGDGIVVVSG
-1579 GLPPDAIMKRLSGGL
+1579 ESPTDAIMKRLSCGL
-1594 VLPDCVSADLSLKP
+1594 VLPDSAGISRHPGSNP
-1608 ASNLADMPDP
+1608 ADTPDP
-1618 VSLRT
+1618 VSLKT
-1623 PEEQRMVKALA
+1623 PEEQRMAKVLA
-1634 EEARRQQHQEAIP
+1634 EEARRRQQPETVPH
-1647 QLPDDAGRPDGL
+1647 LPGDPERPDAL
-1659 QQAERAEARALQ
+1659 QQAERAESRALQ
-1671 REAEQFLQQEH
+1671 REAEQSRQQDLA
-1682 GVLSQFIQQERQQM
+1682 GLSQVIQQDRQQG
-1696 RQRENVPDQLHRVER
+1696 RPRESVTDQLHRVER
-1711 EIVKEKEIGE
+1711 EIVREKEIGE

>member
-1 MLSIA
+1 MLTVSS
-6 TAVDSAGYYMAQDNY
+6 TAGGGASYYMAKDNY
-21 YFLGSMEA
+21 YFLGGMEA
-29 NWMGKGAEM
+29 SWMGKAAEL
-38 LGLEGKVNE
+38 LGLEGPVDAKTF
-47 QDFSA
+47 DD
-52 ALAGRLPG
+52 ALAGFFPQG
-60 DIDLTRMV
+60 VDLSRMS
-68 GGKNTH
+68 GGQNVH
-74 RTGYDLTFG
+74 RPGYDLTLS
-83 APKTASVLMV
+83 APKSISVLGV
-93 VHGDQALLK
+93 VLGDSRILEAHQRAVG
-102 AWNESVAET
+102 VAMG
-111 LAEIEKT
+111 EIERLAS
-118 VTTRQMVDG
+118 TRVMVDG
-127 VNQTVVTGKAVIA
+127 VSQTEMTGKLLAAAFHHDTSRELDPQLHTHLIVMNLTEYLGEWKTLSSDKVGNSGFIENVYALQVALGKIYRNELRQAVEEMGFRTVVTGK
-140 TFNHDTSRDLDPH
+140 ND
-153 VHTHSVFLNATPT
+153 
-166 EAGWR
+166 
-171 TLATDRKGKSGFI
+171 
-184 EHIFAQQIA
+184 
-193 WGKLNLA
+193 
-200 NFRQKVEA
+200 
-208 LGHTTIDT
+208 
-216 GPNGLWE
+216 LWE

-228 KAEYSQR
+228 VEIFSQR
-235 RQTIVDTVGADAP
+235 TQQIREAVGDGASLKS
-248 RRIRD
+248 RD
-253 ITALDTRQAKQVSPD
+253 VAALDTRKAKQKDPD
-268 KDELL
+268 RVELL
-273 TRWHET
+273 TDWMNRLEQ
-279 GERAGFDYRTYRQG
+279 EGFDIGAFRQE
-293 VDARLQ
+293 AETRLK
-299 TMDDDK
+299 TMDSDRA
-305 SVRPET
+305 VRPET

-331 TRFTFSDV
+331 TRFTYSDV

-400 STVVV
+400 STVVI
-405 SGGVPGRTALP
+405 SGGAPARSSSSVPV
-416 ASALPAMQQI
+416 MQQI

-435 VSQPGGAGGMRESVL
+435 VSQPGGAGGMLESVL

-456 QSQGRDVVVLATDRS
+456 QSQGREVVVLATDRS

-478 QPDLAGKVMT
+478 QPGLADKLVT
-488 LKGLSEAPL
+488 LKGLSESAL

-525 AQSQLLMMDS
+525 AQSQLLLMDS

-573 KRHRYAALARDYVAR
+573 KRQRYAALAQDYVTM

-593 NVVAQV
+593 NGVAQV

-607 LTAELR
+607 LTAESW
-613 QALLEKGLL
+613 QALVGKGLL
-622 GVKTASVD
+622 GAKMASID
-630 MLVSQWLDSK
+630 MLVPQWLDSK

-722 GKQRAGDSVTVTAV
+722 GKPRAGDSVTVMAV

-742 VEHDGQTRVI
+742 VEHDGQKRVI

-758 KVGYGYVTSPGKRVS
+758 KAGYGYVTSPGKRVS

-795 ARSGVH
+795 ARSGEH
-801 VQLYTPL
+801 IQLYTPL
-808 ANNDAERRLSRSPLY
+808 ANDEAERRLSRSPLY
-823 RTALTQVNPDKGEL
+823 RTALAQVNPQNGEL
-837 NAALESARDSLM
+837 ADAMSAAQDALM
-849 STAEKAVRQAVT
+849 SPAEKAVRQAVT

-881 MHPSLKKEDV
+881 LHASLRKDDV
-891 DQELARQVQ
+891 DRELARQVQ
-900 TGELIPVPGPKGIA
+900 TGELIPVPGPKGTA

-938 DTQPSLL
+938 DTQSSLL

-959 QQQASHLI
+959 QQQASSLI

-995 LDTLPADQRP
+995 LETLPADQRP
-1005 DIVGLAPTHR
+1005 DVVGLAPTHR

-1039 RIQGGERPDFSKT
+1039 RIQGGEKHDFSKT

-1067 ADAMTH
+1067 ADAMGY

-1086 RDQLLPVE
+1086 RDQLLPVD

-1133 QVPAALNT
+1133 QVPAALDT

-1161 SVVALPQTKE
+1161 SVVAIPQTKE

-1198 TLVVT
+1198 TLIVT
-1203 QTNDDKNAI
+1203 QTNADKNAI

-1239 TQADRLKSVAGMMAQ
+1239 TQTDRLKSVAGMAAQ

-1266 TIRAGKD
+1266 TIRAGQD

-1278 YVELVDESGQA
+1278 YVELVDETGQA
-1289 QALSAFESSLQDIAV
+1289 QALSAFESSLRDIAV
-1304 YKPRRMDVSVGEK
+1304 FEPREIKVSVGEK

-1335 TVIGVTK
+1335 TVTGVTK
-1342 DGELQ
+1342 EGELQ
-1347 LTQGSETRTLNP
+1347 LTQGEETRILNP
-1359 RADMADRH
+1359 NADLADRH

-1381 ASAMYV
+1381 ASALYV
-1387 IVLAGVDGGRQALA
+1387 IVLAGVDGGRKALA

-1413 KAHVQVYTDNPGK
+1413 KVHVQVYTDNLGK
-1426 WLKKVSQPEER
+1426 WLKKVSQPAER
-1437 QTAHDVLLADDDRQA
+1437 QTAHDVLLADNDRQA

-1463 PLSASALGRALAT
+1463 PLSDSALGRALAT

-1527 LSDNARLLGSDDATL
+1527 LSDNARLLGSEEATL

-1554 QATDLAEARQLGLQY
+1554 QATDLAEARQLGLQH
-1569 PGDGIVVASG
+1569 PGDGIVVVSG
-1579 GLPPDAIMKRLSGGL
+1579 ESPTDAIMKRLSGGL
-1594 VLPDCVSADLSLKP
+1594 VLPDSADISRHPGSNP
-1608 ASNLADMPDP
+1608 ADTPDP
-1618 VSLRT
+1618 VSLKT
-1623 PEEQRMVKALA
+1623 PEEQRMAKALA
-1634 EEARRQQHQEAIP
+1634 EEARRQQHQEAAP
-1647 QLPDDAGRPDGL
+1647 HLPGDPERPDAL
-1659 QQAERAEARALQ
+1659 QQAERAESRALQ
-1671 REAEQFLQQEH
+1671 REAEQSRQQEQA
-1682 GVLSQFIQQERQQM
+1682 GLSQVIQQDRQQT
-1696 RQRENVPDQLHRVER
+1696 RQRESVTDQLHRVER

>member
-1 MLSIA
+1 MLTVSS
-6 TAVDSAGYYMAQDNY
+6 TAGGGAGYYMAKDNY

-29 NWMGKGAEM
+29 SWMGKAAEL
-38 LGLEGKVNE
+38 LGLEGPVDAKTF
-47 QDFSA
+47 DD
-52 ALAGRLPG
+52 ALAGFFPQG
-60 DIDLTRMV
+60 VDLSRMS
-68 GGKNTH
+68 GGQNIH
-74 RTGYDLTFG
+74 RPGYDLTLS
-83 APKTASVLMV
+83 APKSISVLGV
-93 VHGDQALLK
+93 VLGDSRILEAHQRAVG
-102 AWNESVAET
+102 VAMG
-111 LAEIEKT
+111 EIERLAS
-118 VTTRQMVDG
+118 TRVMVDG
-127 VNQTVVTGKAVIA
+127 VSQTEMTGKLLAAAFHHDTSRELDPQLHTHLIVMNLTEYLGEWKTLSSDKVGNSGFIENVYALQVALGKIYRNELRQAVEEMGFRTVVTGK
-140 TFNHDTSRDLDPH
+140 ND
-153 VHTHSVFLNATPT
+153 
-166 EAGWR
+166 
-171 TLATDRKGKSGFI
+171 
-184 EHIFAQQIA
+184 
-193 WGKLNLA
+193 
-200 NFRQKVEA
+200 
-208 LGHTTIDT
+208 
-216 GPNGLWE
+216 LWE

-228 KAEYSQR
+228 VEIFSQR
-235 RQTIVDTVGADAP
+235 TQQIREAVGDGASLKS
-248 RRIRD
+248 RD
-253 ITALDTRQAKQVSPD
+253 VAALDTRKAKQKDPD
-268 KDELL
+268 RVELL
-273 TRWHET
+273 TDWMNRLEQ
-279 GERAGFDYRTYRQG
+279 EGFDIGAFRQE
-293 VDARLQ
+293 AETRLK
-299 TMDDDK
+299 TMDSDRA
-305 SVRPET
+305 VRPET

-331 TRFTFSDV
+331 TRFTYSDV

-350 EQIAVMARSAIE
+350 EQVAVMARSAIE

-400 STVVV
+400 STVVI
-405 SGGVPGRTALP
+405 SGGALARSSSSVPV
-416 ASALPAMQQI
+416 MQQI

-456 QSQGRDVVVLATDRS
+456 QSQGREVVVLATDRS

-478 QPDLAGKVMT
+478 QPGLADKLVT
-488 LKGLSEAPL
+488 LKGLSESAL

-525 AQSQLLMMDS
+525 AQSQLLLMDS

-551 GVTRYRAE
+551 GVTRYRTE

-573 KRHRYAALARDYVAR
+573 KRQRYAALARDYVTML
-588 VSQGE
+588 SQGE
-593 NVVAQV
+593 NVVAQA

-607 LTAELR
+607 LTAALR
-613 QALLEKGLL
+613 QMLQEKGLL
-622 GVKTASVD
+622 GGKTASVD
-630 MLVSQWLDSK
+630 TLVPQWLDSK

-652 VLEQRAPDSRAPQRY
+652 VLEQRSADSRAPQRY

-705 QTVDIAEGEKLT
+705 QSVDIAEGEKLT

-742 VEHDGQTRVI
+742 VEHDGQKRVI

-758 KVGYGYVTSPGKRVS
+758 KAGYGYVTSPGKRVS

-795 ARSGVH
+795 ARSGEH
-801 VQLYTPL
+801 IQLYTPL
-808 ANNDAERRLSRSPLY
+808 ANDEAERRLSRSPLY
-823 RTALTQVNPDKGEL
+823 RTALAQVNPQNGEL
-837 NAALESARDSLM
+837 ADAMSAAQDALM
-849 STAEKAVRQAVT
+849 SPAEKAVRQAVT

-881 MHPSLKKEDV
+881 LHASLRKDDV
-891 DQELARQVQ
+891 DRELARQVQ
-900 TGELIPVPGPKGIA
+900 TGELIPVPGPKGTA

-938 DTQPSLL
+938 DTQSSLL

-959 QQQASHLI
+959 QQQASSLI

-995 LDTLPADQRP
+995 LETLPAEQRP
-1005 DIVGLAPTHR
+1005 DVVGLAPTHR

-1039 RIQGGERPDFSKT
+1039 RIQGGETPDFSKT

-1067 ADAMTH
+1067 ADAMGY

-1086 RDQLLPVE
+1086 RDQLLPVD

-1133 QVPAALNT
+1133 QVPAALDT

-1161 SVVALPQTKE
+1161 SVVAIPQTKE

-1198 TLVVT
+1198 TLIVT
-1203 QTNDDKNAI
+1203 QTNADKNAI

-1229 VTITVLERVK
+1229 VAITVLERVK
-1239 TQADRLKSVAGMMAQ
+1239 TQTDRLKSVAGMAAQ

-1266 TIRAGKD
+1266 TIRAGQD

-1278 YVELVDESGQA
+1278 YVELVDETGQA
-1289 QALSAFESSLQDIAV
+1289 QALSAFESSLRDIAV
-1304 YKPRRMDVSVGEK
+1304 FKPREIKVSVGEK
-1317 VSFSRSD
+1317 VSFSRPD

-1335 TVIGVTK
+1335 TVTGVTK
-1342 DGELQ
+1342 EGELQ
-1347 LTQGSETRTLNP
+1347 LTQGEDVRTLSPNV
-1359 RADMADRH
+1359 DLADRH

-1381 ASAMYV
+1381 ASALYV
-1387 IVLAGVDGGRQALA
+1387 IVLAGVDGGRKALA

-1413 KAHVQVYTDNPGK
+1413 KAHVQVYTDNLGK
-1426 WLKKVSQPEER
+1426 WLSKVSQPAER
-1437 QTAHDVLLADDDRQA
+1437 QTAHDVLLADSDRQA

-1491 KYPAPHVALPVHD
+1491 KYPAPHVALPAHD
-1504 ASGVQRAVL
+1504 ASGVQRAVW

-1527 LSDNARLLGSDDATL
+1527 LSDNARLLGSKEATL

-1554 QATDLAEARQLGLQY
+1554 QATDLAEARQLGLQH
-1569 PGDGIVVASG
+1569 PGDGIVVVRGES
-1579 GLPPDAIMKRLSGGL
+1579 PTDAIMKRLSGGL
-1594 VLPDCVSADLSLKP
+1594 VLPDSTDISRHPGSNPADT
-1608 ASNLADMPDP
+1608 PDP
-1618 VSLRT
+1618 VSLKT
-1623 PEEQRMVKALA
+1623 PEEQRMAKALA
-1634 EEARRQQHQEAIP
+1634 EEARRQQHQEAAP
-1647 QLPDDAGRPDGL
+1647 HLPGDPERPDAL
-1659 QQAERAEARALQ
+1659 QQAERAESRALQ
-1671 REAEQFLQQEH
+1671 REAEQSRQQELA
-1682 GVLSQFIQQERQQM
+1682 GLGQVIQQDRQQT
-1696 RQRENVPDQLHRVER
+1696 RQRESVTDQLHRVER

>member
-1 MLSIA
+1 MLTVSS
-6 TAVDSAGYYMAQDNY
+6 TAGGGAGYYMAKDNY

-29 NWMGKGAEM
+29 SWMGKAAEL
-38 LGLEGKVNE
+38 LGLEGPVDAKTF
-47 QDFSA
+47 DD
-52 ALAGRLPG
+52 ALAGFFPQG
-60 DIDLTRMV
+60 VDLSRMS
-68 GGKNTH
+68 GGQNIH
-74 RTGYDLTFG
+74 RPGYDLTLS
-83 APKTASVLMV
+83 APKSISVLGV
-93 VHGDQALLK
+93 VLGDSRILEAHQRAVG
-102 AWNESVAET
+102 VAMG
-111 LAEIEKT
+111 EIERLAS
-118 VTTRQMVDG
+118 TRVMVDG
-127 VNQTVVTGKAVIA
+127 VSQTEMTGKLLAAAFHHDTSRELDPQLHTHLIVMNLTEYLGEWKTLSSDKVGNSGFIENVYALQVALGKIYRNELRQAVEEMGFRTVVTGK
-140 TFNHDTSRDLDPH
+140 ND
-153 VHTHSVFLNATPT
+153 
-166 EAGWR
+166 
-171 TLATDRKGKSGFI
+171 
-184 EHIFAQQIA
+184 
-193 WGKLNLA
+193 
-200 NFRQKVEA
+200 
-208 LGHTTIDT
+208 
-216 GPNGLWE
+216 LWE

-228 KAEYSQR
+228 VEIFSQR
-235 RQTIVDTVGADAP
+235 TQQIREAVGDGASLKS
-248 RRIRD
+248 RD
-253 ITALDTRQAKQVSPD
+253 VAALDTRKAKQKDPD
-268 KDELL
+268 RVELL
-273 TRWHET
+273 TDWMNRLEQ
-279 GERAGFDYRTYRQG
+279 EGFDIGAFRQEAE
-293 VDARLQ
+293 ARLK
-299 TMDDDK
+299 TMDSDRA
-305 SVRPET
+305 VRPET

-331 TRFTFSDV
+331 TRFTYSDV

-369 LIPLDREKGVFTS
+369 LIPLDREKGLFTS

-400 STVVV
+400 STVVI
-405 SGGVPGRTALP
+405 SGGAPARSSSSVPV
-416 ASALPAMQQI
+416 MQQI

-456 QSQGRDVVVLATDRS
+456 QSQGREVVVLATDRS

-478 QPDLAGKVMT
+478 QHGLADKVVT
-488 LKGLSEAPL
+488 LKGLSESAL

-525 AQSQLLMMDS
+525 AQSQLLLMDS

-573 KRHRYAALARDYVAR
+573 KRQRYAALARDYVTML
-588 VSQGE
+588 SQGE
-593 NVVAQV
+593 NVVAQA

-622 GVKTASVD
+622 GVKTAFVD
-630 MLVSQWLDSK
+630 MLVPQWLDSK

-692 LSQVDSSWSLYRS
+692 LSQVDSSWSLYRL

-758 KVGYGYVTSPGKRVS
+758 KAGYGYVTSPGKRVS

-795 ARSGVH
+795 ARSGEH
-801 VQLYTPL
+801 IQLYTPL
-808 ANNDAERRLSRSPLY
+808 ANDEAERRLSRSPLY
-823 RTALTQVNPDKGEL
+823 RTALAQVNPQNGEL
-837 NAALESARDSLM
+837 ADAMSAAQDALM
-849 STAEKAVRQAVT
+849 SPAEKAVRQAVT

-881 MHPSLKKEDV
+881 LHASLRKDDV
-891 DQELARQVQ
+891 DRELARQVQ
-900 TGELIPVPGPKGIA
+900 TGELIPVPGPKGTA

-938 DTQPSLL
+938 DTQSSLL

-959 QQQASHLI
+959 QQQASSLI

-995 LDTLPADQRP
+995 LETLPAEQRP
-1005 DIVGLAPTHR
+1005 DVVGLAPTHR

-1039 RIQGGERPDFSKT
+1039 RIQGGETPDFSKT

-1067 ADAMTH
+1067 ADAMGY

-1086 RDQLLPVE
+1086 RDQLLPVD

-1109 TAIMQ
+1109 TTIMQ

-1133 QVPAALNT
+1133 QVPAALDT

-1161 SVVALPQTKE
+1161 SVVAIPQTKE

-1198 TLVVT
+1198 TLIVT
-1203 QTNDDKNAI
+1203 QTNADKNAI

-1229 VTITVLERVK
+1229 VAITVLERVK
-1239 TQADRLKSVAGMMAQ
+1239 TQTDRLKSVAGMAAQ

-1266 TIRAGKD
+1266 TIRAGQD

-1278 YVELVDESGQA
+1278 YVELVDETGQA
-1289 QALSAFESSLQDIAV
+1289 QALSAFESSLRDIAV
-1304 YKPRRMDVSVGEK
+1304 FKPREIKVSVGEK

-1335 TVIGVTK
+1335 TVTGVTK
-1342 DGELQ
+1342 EGELQ
-1347 LTQGSETRTLNP
+1347 LTQGEETRILNP
-1359 RADMADRH
+1359 NADLADRH

-1381 ASAMYV
+1381 ASALYV

-1413 KAHVQVYTDNPGK
+1413 KAHVQVYTDNLGK
-1426 WLKKVSQPEER
+1426 WLKKVSQPAER
-1437 QTAHDVLLADDDRQA
+1437 QTAHDVLLADSDRQA

-1463 PLSASALGRALAT
+1463 PLSDSALGRALAT

-1527 LSDNARLLGSDDATL
+1527 LSDNARLLGSEEATL
-1542 VIFRQSETGLTR
+1542 VIFRQSETGLSR
-1554 QATDLAEARQLGLQY
+1554 QATDLAEARQLGLQH
-1569 PGDGIVVASG
+1569 PGDGIVVIRGES
-1579 GLPPDAIMKRLSGGL
+1579 PSDAVMKRLSGGL
-1594 VLPDCVSADLSLKP
+1594 VLPDSAGISRHPGSDPADTPDPASLK
-1608 ASNLADMPDP
+1608 
-1618 VSLRT
+1618 T
-1623 PEEQRMVKALA
+1623 PEEQRMAKALA
-1634 EEARRQQHQEAIP
+1634 EEARRQQHQEASTH
-1647 QLPDDAGRPDGL
+1647 LPGDPERPDAL
-1659 QQAERAEARALQ
+1659 QQAERAESRALQ
-1671 REAEQFLQQEH
+1671 REAERSRQQEQA
-1682 GVLSQFIQQERQQM
+1682 GLSQVIQQDRQQAL
-1696 RQRENVPDQLHRVER
+1696 QRESVTDQLHRVER
-1711 EIVKEKEIGE
+1711 EIVKEKEMGE

>member
-1 MLSIA
+1 MLTVSSIA
-6 TAVDSAGYYMAQDNY
+6 GGGASYYMAKDNY

-29 NWMGKGAEM
+29 SWMGKAAEL
-38 LGLEGKVNE
+38 LGLEGPVDAKTF
-47 QDFSA
+47 DD
-52 ALAGRLPG
+52 ALAGFFPQG
-60 DIDLTRMV
+60 VDLSRMS
-68 GGKNTH
+68 GGQNVH
-74 RTGYDLTFG
+74 RPGYDLTLS
-83 APKTASVLMV
+83 APKSISVLGV
-93 VHGDQALLK
+93 VLGDSRILEAHQRAVG
-102 AWNESVAET
+102 VAMG
-111 LAEIEKT
+111 EIERLAS
-118 VTTRQMVDG
+118 TRVMVDG
-127 VNQTVVTGKAVIA
+127 VSQTEMTGKLLAAAFHHDTSRELDPQLHTHLIVMNLTEFLGEWKTLSSDKVGNSGFIENVYALQVALGKIYRNELRQAVEEMGFRTVVTGK
-140 TFNHDTSRDLDPH
+140 ND
-153 VHTHSVFLNATPT
+153 
-166 EAGWR
+166 
-171 TLATDRKGKSGFI
+171 
-184 EHIFAQQIA
+184 
-193 WGKLNLA
+193 
-200 NFRQKVEA
+200 
-208 LGHTTIDT
+208 
-216 GPNGLWE
+216 LWE

-228 KAEYSQR
+228 VEIFSQR
-235 RQTIVDTVGADAP
+235 TQQIREAVGDGASLKS
-248 RRIRD
+248 RD
-253 ITALDTRQAKQVSPD
+253 VAALDTRKAKQKDPD
-268 KDELL
+268 RTELL
-273 TRWHET
+273 TDWMNRLEQ
-279 GERAGFDYRTYRQG
+279 EGFDIGAFRQEAE
-293 VDARLQ
+293 ARLK
-299 TMDDDK
+299 TMDSDRA
-305 SVRPET
+305 VRPET

-331 TRFTFSDV
+331 TRFTYSDV

-369 LIPLDREKGVFTS
+369 LIPLDREKGLFTS

-400 STVVV
+400 STVVI
-405 SGGVPGRTALP
+405 SGGAPARSSSSVPV
-416 ASALPAMQQI
+416 MQQI

-456 QSQGRDVVVLATDRS
+456 QSQGREVVVLATDRS

-478 QPDLAGKVMT
+478 QHGLADKVVT
-488 LKGLSEAPL
+488 LKGLSESAL

-525 AQSQLLMMDS
+525 AQSQLLLMDS

-573 KRHRYAALARDYVAR
+573 KRQRYAALARDYVTM

-613 QALLEKGLL
+613 QALREKGLL
-622 GVKTASVD
+622 GVKTASID
-630 MLVSQWLDSK
+630 TLVPQWLDSK

-652 VLEQRAPDSRAPQRY
+652 VLEQRAPDSRVSQRY

-742 VEHDGQTRVI
+742 VEHDGQKRVI

-795 ARSGVH
+795 ARSGEH
-801 VQLYTPL
+801 IQLYTPL
-808 ANNDAERRLSRSPLY
+808 ANDEAERRLSRSPLY
-823 RTALTQVNPDKGEL
+823 RTALAQVNPQNGEL
-837 NAALESARDSLM
+837 ADAMSAAQDALM
-849 STAEKAVRQAVT
+849 SPAEKAVRQAVT

-881 MHPSLKKEDV
+881 LHASLRKDDV
-891 DQELARQVQ
+891 DRELARQVQ
-900 TGELIPVPGPKGIA
+900 TGELIPVPGPKGTA

-938 DTQPSLL
+938 DTQSSLL

-959 QQQASHLI
+959 QQQASSLI

-995 LDTLPADQRP
+995 LETLPAEQRP
-1005 DIVGLAPTHR
+1005 DVVGLAPTHR

-1039 RIQGGERPDFSKT
+1039 RIQGGEKPDFSQT

-1067 ADAMTH
+1067 ADAMGH
-1073 IAAGGGRAVLSGD
+1073 IAAAGGRAVLSGD
-1086 RDQLLPVE
+1086 RDQLLPVD

-1133 QVPAALNT
+1133 QVPAALDT

-1161 SVVALPQTKE
+1161 SVVAIPQTKE

-1198 TLVVT
+1198 TLIVT
-1203 QTNDDKNAI
+1203 QTNADKNAI

-1229 VTITVLERVK
+1229 VAITVLERVK
-1239 TQADRLKSVAGMMAQ
+1239 TQTDRLKSVAGMAAQ

-1266 TIRAGKD
+1266 TIRAGQD

-1278 YVELVDESGQA
+1278 YVELVDETGQA
-1289 QALSAFESSLQDIAV
+1289 QALSAFESSLRDIAV
-1304 YKPRRMDVSVGEK
+1304 FKPREIKVSVGEK

-1335 TVIGVTK
+1335 TVTGVTK
-1342 DGELQ
+1342 EGELQ
-1347 LTQGSETRTLNP
+1347 LTQGEETRILNP
-1359 RADMADRH
+1359 NADLADRH

-1381 ASAMYV
+1381 ASALYV

-1413 KAHVQVYTDNPGK
+1413 KAHVQVYTDNLGK
-1426 WLKKVSQPEER
+1426 WLKKVSQPAER
-1437 QTAHDVLLADDDRQA
+1437 QTAHDVLLADSDRQA

-1463 PLSASALGRALAT
+1463 PLSDSALGRALAT

-1554 QATDLAEARQLGLQY
+1554 QATDLAEARQLGLQH
-1569 PGDGIVVASG
+1569 PGDGIVVVRGES
-1579 GLPPDAIMKRLSGGL
+1579 PTDAIMKRLSGGL
-1594 VLPDCVSADLSLKP
+1594 VLPDSAGISRHPGSNP
-1608 ASNLADMPDP
+1608 ADTPDP
-1618 VSLRT
+1618 VSLKT
-1623 PEEQRMVKALA
+1623 PEEQRIAKVLA
-1634 EEARRQQHQEAIP
+1634 EEARRQQKLEAVP
-1647 QLPDDAGRPDGL
+1647 HLPDDTERPDAL
-1659 QQAERAEARALQ
+1659 QQAERAESRVLQ
-1671 REAEQFLQQEH
+1671 REAEQSRQQEQA
-1682 GVLSQFIQQERQQM
+1682 GLSQVIQQERQQA
-1696 RQRENVPDQLHRVER
+1696 RQRESVTDQLHRVER

>member
-29 NWMGKGAEM
+29 RWMGKGAEE
-38 LGLEGKVNE
+38 LGLTGIVNE
-47 QDFSA
+47 HDFGE

-60 DIDLTRMV
+60 GIDLTRMV
-68 GGKNTH
+68 DGKNAH

-127 VNQTVVTGKAVIA
+127 VNQTIVTGKAVIA

-153 VHTHSVFLNATPT
+153 AHIHAVFLNATPT

-171 TLATDRKGKSGFI
+171 SLATDTKGKSGFI

-200 NFRQKVEA
+200 NFRQKAEA
-208 LGHTTIDT
+208 LGHATVDT

-253 ITALDTRQAKQVSPD
+253 IAALDTRQAKQANPD

-293 VDARLQ
+293 VEARLQ
-299 TMDDDK
+299 TMDSDRA
-305 SVRPET
+305 VRPET

-331 TRFTFSDV
+331 TRFTYSDV

-362 SAIESQQ
+362 SAIETQQ

-392 QQLAGEMK
+392 QQLAEEMV
-400 STVVV
+400 STVTV
-405 SGGVPGRTALP
+405 SGGAPVRPSP
-416 ASALPAMQQI
+416 SAPVMPVMQQLA
-426 EADRPALAI
+426 ADRPALAI

-450 AGVQLA
+450 TGVQLA

-478 QPDLAGKVMT
+478 QPGLGEKVIT
-488 LKGLSEAPL
+488 LKGLSESAL

-525 AQSQLLMMDS
+525 AQSRLLLMDS

-559 TERTVAVS
+559 TERTVVVS
-567 VVSEPD
+567 VVSQPD
-573 KRHRYAALARDYVAR
+573 KRQRYAALAEDYVAL

-593 NVVAQV
+593 QVVAQA
-599 SGEREQQT
+599 SGEREQQA
-607 LTAELR
+607 LTTELR
-613 QALLEKGLL
+613 QALQMKGVLAEK
-622 GVKTASVD
+622 VARVET
-630 MLVSQWLDSK
+630 LVPQWLDSK
-640 NRRQLDTYREGM
+640 SRRQLDTYREGM

-705 QTVDIAEGEKLT
+705 QAIDIAEGEKLT

-736 RKNSLV
+736 RKHSLV
-742 VEHDGQTRVI
+742 VEQGGQTRVI

-758 KVGYGYVTSPGKRVS
+758 KAGYGYVTSPGKRVS

-795 ARSGVH
+795 ARSGEH
-801 VQLYTPL
+801 IQLYTPL
-808 ANNDAERRLSRSPLY
+808 ANDEAGRRLSRSPLY
-823 RTALTQVNPDKGEL
+823 RTALAQVNPQNGEL
-837 NAALESARDSLM
+837 ADAMSAAQDALM
-849 STAEKAVRQAVT
+849 SPAEKAVRQAVT

-881 MHPSLKKEDV
+881 LHASLRKDDV
-891 DQELARQVQ
+891 DRELARQVQ
-900 TGELIPVPGPKGIA
+900 TGELIPVPGPKGTA

-938 DTQPSLL
+938 DTQSSLL

-959 QQQASHLI
+959 QQQASSLI
-967 LESTDRFIGIQGY
+967 LESTDRFTGIQGY

-995 LDTLPADQRP
+995 LETLPADQRP
-1005 DIVGLAPTHR
+1005 DVVGLAPTHR

-1039 RIQGGERPDFSKT
+1039 RIQGGETPDFSKT

-1067 ADAMTH
+1067 ADAMSH

-1086 RDQLLPVE
+1086 RDQLLPVD

-1133 QVPAALNT
+1133 QVPAALDT

-1151 RTPGRWSPTQ
+1151 RIPGRWSPTQ
-1161 SVVALPQTKE
+1161 SVVAIPQTKE

-1198 TLVVT
+1198 TLIVT
-1203 QTNDDKNAI
+1203 QTNADKNAI

-1229 VTITVLERVK
+1229 VTVTVLDRVK
-1239 TQADRLKSVAGMMAQ
+1239 TQTDRLKSVAGMAAQ

-1266 TIRAGKD
+1266 TIRAGQD

-1278 YVELVDESGQA
+1278 YVELVDETGQA
-1289 QALSAFESSLQDIAV
+1289 QALSAFESSLRDIAV
-1304 YKPRRMDVSVGEK
+1304 FKPREIKVSVGEK

-1335 TVIGVTK
+1335 TVTGVTK
-1342 DGELQ
+1342 EGELQ
-1347 LTQGSETRTLNP
+1347 LAQGEETRLLNP
-1359 RADMADRH
+1359 NADLADRH

-1381 ASAMYV
+1381 ASALYV
-1387 IVLAGVDGGRQALA
+1387 IVLAGVDGGRKALA
-1401 SLRDAYVGLSRV
+1401 SMRDAYVGLSRV
-1413 KAHVQVYTDNPGK
+1413 KVHVQVYTDNLGK
-1426 WLKKVSQPEER
+1426 WLKKVSQPAER

-1527 LSDNARLLGSDDATL
+1527 LSDNARLLGSVEATL
-1542 VIFRQSETGLTR
+1542 VIFRQSETGRTR
-1554 QATDLAEARQLGLQY
+1554 QAADLAEARQLGLQY
-1569 PGDGIVVASG
+1569 PGDGIVVVSG
-1579 GLPPDAIMKRLSGGL
+1579 ESPSDAIMKRLSGGL
-1594 VLPDCVSADLSLKP
+1594 VLPDSTGAGMPHDPTSNPADT
-1608 ASNLADMPDP
+1608 ADP
-1618 VSLRT
+1618 VSLKT
-1623 PEEQRMVKALA
+1623 PEEKKLQQALDA
-1634 EEARRQQHQEAIP
+1634 EARRQQQ
-1647 QLPDDAGRPDGL
+1647 QPDATLSRRETEDPDMP
-1659 QQAERAEARALQ
+1659 EMRRAEQSLSRDLQ
-1671 REAEQFLQQEH
+1671 RETERAQQREQEALKQA
-1682 GVLSQFIQQERQQM
+1682 LQQERQ
-1696 RQRENVPDQLHRVER
+1696 RESAGEQLHRVER
-1711 EIVKEKEIGE
+1711 EIVKEREIGE

>member
-6 TAVDSAGYYMAQDNY
+6 TAVNSAGYYMAQDNY

-38 LGLEGKVNE
+38 LGLEGDVNQQE
-47 QDFSA
+47 LSA
-52 ALAGRLPG
+52 ALAGKLPG

-118 VTTRQMVDG
+118 VTTRQRVDG
-127 VNQTVVTGKAVIA
+127 VNQTIVTGKAVIA

-171 TLATDRKGKSGFI
+171 TLATDTKGKSGFI

-200 NFRQKVEA
+200 NFRQKAEA
-208 LGHTTIDT
+208 LGHATVDV

-228 KAEYSQR
+228 KTEYSQR

-253 ITALDTRQAKQVSPD
+253 IAALDTRQVKQASPD
-268 KDELL
+268 KVELL

-293 VDARLQ
+293 VVARLK
-299 TMDDDK
+299 TMDGDR

-331 TRFTFSDV
+331 TRFTYSDV

-369 LIPLDREKGVFTS
+369 LIPLDREKGLFTS

-400 STVVV
+400 STVVI
-405 SGGVPGRTALP
+405 SGGALARSSSSVPV
-416 ASALPAMQQI
+416 MQQI

-450 AGVQLA
+450 AGVLLA
-456 QSQGRDVVVLATDRS
+456 QSQGREVVVLATDRS

-478 QPDLAGKVMT
+478 QPGLADKVVT
-488 LKGLSEAPL
+488 LKGLSESAL

-525 AQSQLLMMDS
+525 TQSQLLLMDS

-573 KRHRYAALARDYVAR
+573 KRQRYAALARDYVTML
-588 VSQGE
+588 SQGE
-593 NVVAQV
+593 NVVAQA

-622 GVKTASVD
+622 GVKTASID
-630 MLVSQWLDSK
+630 TLVPQWLDSK

-742 VEHDGQTRVI
+742 VEHDGQKRVI

-758 KVGYGYVTSPGKRVS
+758 KAGYGYVTSPGKRVS

-795 ARSGVH
+795 ARSGEH
-801 VQLYTPL
+801 IQLYTPL
-808 ANNDAERRLSRSPLY
+808 ANDEAERRLSRSPLY
-823 RTALTQVNPDKGEL
+823 RTALAQVNPQNGEL
-837 NAALESARDSLM
+837 ADAMSAAQDALM
-849 STAEKAVRQAVT
+849 SPAEKAVRQAVT

-881 MHPSLKKEDV
+881 LHASLRKDDV
-891 DQELARQVQ
+891 DRELARQVQ

-925 AEKRVIRLVVEGL
+925 AEKRVIRLVVEGV
-938 DTQPSLL
+938 DTQSSLL

-959 QQQASHLI
+959 QQQASRLI
-967 LESTDRFIGIQGY
+967 LESTDRFTGIQGY

-995 LDTLPADQRP
+995 LETLPTDQRP
-1005 DIVGLAPTHR
+1005 DVVGLAPTHR

-1039 RIQGGERPDFSKT
+1039 RIQGGETPDFSKT

-1067 ADAMTH
+1067 ADAMGY

-1086 RDQLLPVE
+1086 RDQLLPVD

-1126 IESVIAR
+1126 IESIIAR
-1133 QVPAALNT
+1133 QVPAALDT

-1161 SVVALPQTKE
+1161 SVVAIPQTKE

-1186 DFTGRTAEARDN
+1186 DFIGRTAEARDN
-1198 TLVVT
+1198 TLIVT
-1203 QTNDDKNAI
+1203 QTNADKNAI

-1239 TQADRLKSVAGMMAQ
+1239 TQTDRLKSVAGMAAQ
-1254 HGNIALINDRYY
+1254 HGNITLINDRYY

-1278 YVELVDESGQA
+1278 YVELVDETGQA
-1289 QALSAFESSLQDIAV
+1289 QALSAFESSLRDIAV
-1304 YKPRRMDVSVGEK
+1304 FKPREIKVSVGEK

-1335 TVIGVTK
+1335 NVTGVTK
-1342 DGELQ
+1342 EGELQ
-1347 LTQGSETRTLNP
+1347 LTQGEKTRILNP
-1359 RADMADRH
+1359 NADLADRH

-1381 ASAMYV
+1381 ASALYV
-1387 IVLAGVDGGRQALA
+1387 IVLAGVDGGRKALA

-1413 KAHVQVYTDNPGK
+1413 KAHVQVYTDNLGK
-1426 WLKKVSQPEER
+1426 WLTKVSQPAER
-1437 QTAHDVLLADDDRQA
+1437 QTAHDVLLADSDRQA

-1527 LSDNARLLGSDDATL
+1527 LSDNARLLGSEEATL

-1554 QATDLAEARQLGLQY
+1554 QATDLAEARQLGLQH
-1569 PGDGIVVASG
+1569 PGDGIVVVRGES
-1579 GLPPDAIMKRLSGGL
+1579 PSDAIMKRLSGGL
-1594 VLPDCVSADLSLKP
+1594 VLPDSADISRHPGSDPADTPDPASLK
-1608 ASNLADMPDP
+1608 
-1618 VSLRT
+1618 T
-1623 PEEQRMVKALA
+1623 PEEQRMAKALA
-1634 EEARRQQHQEAIP
+1634 EEARRQQHQEAAP
-1647 QLPDDAGRPDGL
+1647 HLPGDPERPDAL
-1659 QQAERAEARALQ
+1659 QQAERAESRALQ
-1671 REAEQFLQQEH
+1671 RESERSRQQEQA
-1682 GVLSQFIQQERQQM
+1682 GLSQVIQQDRQQA
-1696 RQRENVPDQLHRVER
+1696 RQRESVADQLHRVER

>member
-29 NWMGKGAEM
+29 RWMGKGAEE
-38 LGLEGKVNE
+38 LGLAGIVNE
-47 QDFSA
+47 HDFGE

-68 GGKNTH
+68 GGKNVH

-127 VNQTVVTGKAVIA
+127 VNQTIVTGKAVIA

-153 VHTHSVFLNATPT
+153 AHIHAVFLNATPT
-166 EAGWR
+166 ETGWR
-171 TLATDRKGKSGFI
+171 TLATDTKGKSGFI

-200 NFRQKVEA
+200 NFRQKAEA
-208 LGHTTIDT
+208 LGHATVDT

-228 KAEYSQR
+228 KVEYSQR

-253 ITALDTRQAKQVSPD
+253 IAALDTRQAKQANPD

-279 GERAGFDYRTYRQG
+279 GERAGFDYRAYRQG
-293 VDARLQ
+293 VEARLK
-299 TMDDDK
+299 TMDSDRA
-305 SVRPET
+305 VRPET

-318 AVSLAISQLSEKR
+318 AVSLAISQHSEKR
-331 TRFTFSDV
+331 TRFTYSDV

-350 EQIAVMARSAIE
+350 EQVAVMARSAIE

-400 STVVV
+400 STVVI
-405 SGGVPGRTALP
+405 SGGALARSSSSVPV
-416 ASALPAMQQI
+416 MQQI

-450 AGVQLA
+450 AGMQLA
-456 QSQGRDVVVLATDRS
+456 QSQGREVMVLVTDRS

-478 QPDLAGKVMT
+478 QPGLADKLVT
-488 LKGLSEAPL
+488 LKGLSESAL

-514 DALTVTDQALR
+514 DVLTVTDQALR
-525 AQSQLLMMDS
+525 AQSQLLLMDS

-573 KRHRYAALARDYVAR
+573 KRQRYAALARDYVTML
-588 VSQGE
+588 SQGE
-593 NVVAQV
+593 NVVAQA

-607 LTAELR
+607 LTAALR

-622 GVKTASVD
+622 GGKTASIAT
-630 MLVSQWLDSK
+630 LVPQWLDSK

-652 VLEQRAPDSRAPQRY
+652 VLEQRAPDSRVPQRY

-705 QTVDIAEGEKLT
+705 QIVDIAEGEKLT

-742 VEHDGQTRVI
+742 VEHDGQKRVI

-758 KVGYGYVTSPGKRVS
+758 KTGYGYVTSPGKRVS

-795 ARSGVH
+795 VRSGEH
-801 VQLYTPL
+801 IQLYTPL
-808 ANNDAERRLSRSPLY
+808 ANDEAERRLSRSPLY
-823 RTALTQVNPDKGEL
+823 RTALAQVNPQSGEL
-837 NAALESARDSLM
+837 ADAMSAAQDALM
-849 STAEKAVRQAVT
+849 SPAEKAVRQAVT

-881 MHPSLKKEDV
+881 LHASLRKDDV
-891 DQELARQVQ
+891 DRELARQVQ

-925 AEKRVIRLVVEGL
+925 AEKRIIRLVVEGL
-938 DTQPSLL
+938 DKQSSLL

-959 QQQASHLI
+959 QQQASSLI

-995 LDTLPADQRP
+995 LETLPADQRP
-1005 DIVGLAPTHR
+1005 DVVGLAPTHR

-1028 TLASFLMDVER
+1028 TLASFLMDMER
-1039 RIQGGERPDFSKT
+1039 RIQGGEKPDFSKT

-1067 ADAMTH
+1067 ADAMAH
-1073 IAAGGGRAVLSGD
+1073 IATGGGRAVLSGD
-1086 RDQLLPVE
+1086 RDQLLPVD
-1094 NGAPFTLLQERSPLD
+1094 NGAPFTLLQERSALD

-1133 QVPAALNT
+1133 QVPAALDT

-1161 SVVALPQTKE
+1161 SVVPIPQTKE

-1198 TLVVT
+1198 TLIVT
-1203 QTNDDKNAI
+1203 QTNADKNAI

-1239 TQADRLKSVAGMMAQ
+1239 TQTDRLKSVAGMAAQ

-1266 TIRAGKD
+1266 TIRAGQD

-1278 YVELVDESGQA
+1278 YVELVDETGQA
-1289 QALSAFESSLQDIAV
+1289 QALSAFESSLRDIAV
-1304 YKPRRMDVSVGEK
+1304 FKPREIAVSVGDK

-1335 TVIGVTK
+1335 TVTGVTK
-1342 DGELQ
+1342 EGELQ
-1347 LTQGSETRTLNP
+1347 LTQREETRILNP
-1359 RADMADRH
+1359 NADLADRH

-1381 ASAMYV
+1381 ASALYV
-1387 IVLAGVDGGRQALA
+1387 IVLAGVDGGRKALA

-1413 KAHVQVYTDNPGK
+1413 KVHVQVYTDNLAK
-1426 WLKKVSQPEER
+1426 WMTKVSAPAER
-1437 QTAHDVLLADDDRQA
+1437 QTAHDVLLADSDRQA
-1452 ATAQQLWEKAT
+1452 ATAQLLWEKAT
-1463 PLSASALGRALAT
+1463 PLSDSALGRALAT

-1527 LSDNARLLGSDDATL
+1527 LSDNARLLGSEEAIL

-1554 QATDLAEARQLGLQY
+1554 QATDLAEARQLGLQH
-1569 PGDGIVVASG
+1569 PGDGIVVVRGES
-1579 GLPPDAIMKRLSGGL
+1579 PTDAIMKRLSGGL
-1594 VLPDCVSADLSLKP
+1594 VLPDSPDISRHPGSNPADT
-1608 ASNLADMPDP
+1608 PDP
-1618 VSLRT
+1618 VSLKT
-1623 PEEQRMVKALA
+1623 PEEQRMAKALV
-1634 EEARRQQHQEAIP
+1634 EEARRQQNPEAAP
-1647 QLPDDAGRPDGL
+1647 HLPGDPERPDTL
-1659 QQAERAEARALQ
+1659 QQAERAESRALL
-1671 REAEQFLQQEH
+1671 REAEQSRQQEQV
-1682 GVLSQFIQQERQQM
+1682 GLSQVIQQDRQQT
-1696 RQRENVPDQLHRVER
+1696 RQRESVTDQLHRVER

>member
-1 MLSIA
+1 MLTVSS
-6 TAVDSAGYYMAQDNY
+6 TAGGGAGYYMAKDNY

-29 NWMGKGAEM
+29 SWMGKAAEL
-38 LGLEGKVNE
+38 LGLEGPVDAKTF
-47 QDFSA
+47 DD
-52 ALAGRLPG
+52 ALAGFFPQG
-60 DIDLTRMV
+60 VDLSRMS
-68 GGKNTH
+68 GGQNIH
-74 RTGYDLTFG
+74 RPGYDLTLS
-83 APKTASVLMV
+83 APKSISVLGV
-93 VHGDQALLK
+93 VLGDSRILEAHQRAVG
-102 AWNESVAET
+102 VAMG
-111 LAEIEKT
+111 EIERLAS
-118 VTTRQMVDG
+118 TRVMVDG
-127 VNQTVVTGKAVIA
+127 VSQTEMTGKLLAAAFHHDTSRELDPQLHTHLIVMNLTEYLGEWKTLSSDKVGNSGFIENVYALQVALGKIYRNELRQAVEEMGFRTVVTGK
-140 TFNHDTSRDLDPH
+140 ND
-153 VHTHSVFLNATPT
+153 
-166 EAGWR
+166 
-171 TLATDRKGKSGFI
+171 
-184 EHIFAQQIA
+184 
-193 WGKLNLA
+193 
-200 NFRQKVEA
+200 
-208 LGHTTIDT
+208 
-216 GPNGLWE
+216 LWE

-228 KAEYSQR
+228 VEIFSQR
-235 RQTIVDTVGADAP
+235 TQQIREAVGDGASLKS
-248 RRIRD
+248 RD
-253 ITALDTRQAKQVSPD
+253 VAALDTRKAKQKDPD
-268 KDELL
+268 RVELL
-273 TRWHET
+273 TDWMNRLEQ
-279 GERAGFDYRTYRQG
+279 EGFDIGAFRQEAE
-293 VDARLQ
+293 ARLK
-299 TMDDDK
+299 TMDSDRA
-305 SVRPET
+305 VRPET

-331 TRFTFSDV
+331 TRFTYSDV

-369 LIPLDREKGVFTS
+369 LIPLDREKGLFTS

-400 STVVV
+400 STVVI
-405 SGGVPGRTALP
+405 SGGAPARSSSSVPV
-416 ASALPAMQQI
+416 MQQI

-456 QSQGRDVVVLATDRS
+456 QSQGREVVVLATDRS

-478 QPDLAGKVMT
+478 QPGLSDKVMT
-488 LKGLSEAPL
+488 LKGLSESAL

-525 AQSQLLMMDS
+525 AQSQLLLMDS

-573 KRHRYAALARDYVAR
+573 KRQRYAALARDYVTML
-588 VSQGE
+588 SQGE
-593 NVVAQV
+593 NVVAQA

-622 GVKTASVD
+622 GVKTASID
-630 MLVSQWLDSK
+630 TLVPQWLDSK

-742 VEHDGQTRVI
+742 VEHDGQKRVI

-758 KVGYGYVTSPGKRVS
+758 KAGYGYVTSPGKRVS

-795 ARSGVH
+795 ARSGEH
-801 VQLYTPL
+801 IQLYTPL
-808 ANNDAERRLSRSPLY
+808 ANDEAERRLSRSPLY
-823 RTALTQVNPDKGEL
+823 RTALAQVNPQSGEL
-837 NAALESARDSLM
+837 ADAMSAAQDALM
-849 STAEKAVRQAVT
+849 SPAEKAVRQAVT

-881 MHPSLKKEDV
+881 LHASLRKDDV
-891 DQELARQVQ
+891 DRELARQVQ

-925 AEKRVIRLVVEGL
+925 AEKRIIRLVVEGL
-938 DTQPSLL
+938 DTQSSLL

-959 QQQASHLI
+959 QQQASSLI

-995 LDTLPADQRP
+995 LETLPADQRP
-1005 DIVGLAPTHR
+1005 DVVGLAPTHR

-1039 RIQGGERPDFSKT
+1039 RIQGGEKPDFSKT

-1067 ADAMTH
+1067 ADAMGY

-1086 RDQLLPVE
+1086 RDQLLPVD

-1133 QVPAALNT
+1133 QVPAALDT

-1161 SVVALPQTKE
+1161 SVVAIPQTKE

-1198 TLVVT
+1198 TLIVT
-1203 QTNDDKNAI
+1203 QTNADKNAI

-1217 AQLQE
+1217 DQLQE

-1229 VTITVLERVK
+1229 VTVTVLDRVK
-1239 TQADRLKSVAGMMAQ
+1239 TQTDRLKSVAGMAAQ

-1278 YVELVDESGQA
+1278 YVELIDETGQA
-1289 QALSAFESSLQDIAV
+1289 QALSAFESSLRDIAV
-1304 YKPRRMDVSVGEK
+1304 FKLREIAVSVGEK

-1335 TVIGVTK
+1335 TVTGVTK
-1342 DGELQ
+1342 EGELQ
-1347 LTQGSETRTLNP
+1347 LTQGEETRILNP
-1359 RADMADRH
+1359 NADMADRH

-1381 ASAMYV
+1381 ASALYV

-1413 KAHVQVYTDNPGK
+1413 KAHVQVYTDNLGK
-1426 WLKKVSQPEER
+1426 WLSKVSQPAER
-1437 QTAHDVLLADDDRQA
+1437 QTAHDVLLADSDRQA

-1527 LSDNARLLGSDDATL
+1527 LSDNARLLGSEEATL

-1554 QATDLAEARQLGLQY
+1554 QATDLAEARQLGLQH
-1569 PGDGIVVASG
+1569 PGDGIVVVSG
-1579 GLPPDAIMKRLSGGL
+1579 ESPTDAIMKRLSGGL
-1594 VLPDCVSADLSLKP
+1594 VLPDSTNISRNPGSNPADT
-1608 ASNLADMPDP
+1608 PDP
-1618 VSLRT
+1618 VSLKT
-1623 PEEQRMVKALA
+1623 PEEQRIAKAQA
-1634 EEARRQQHQEAIP
+1634 EEARRRQQPEAVP
-1647 QLPDDAGRPDGL
+1647 HLPGDPERPDAL
-1659 QQAERAEARALQ
+1659 QQAERAESRALQ
-1671 REAEQFLQQEH
+1671 RKAEQARQQEQA
-1682 GVLSQFIQQERQQM
+1682 GLSQVIQQDRQQA
-1696 RQRENVPDQLHRVER
+1696 RQRESVTDQLHRVER

>member
-1 MLSIA
+1 MLTVSS
-6 TAVDSAGYYMAQDNY
+6 TAGGGASYYMAKDNY

-29 NWMGKGAEM
+29 SWMGKAAEL
-38 LGLEGKVNE
+38 LGLEGPVDTKTF
-47 QDFSA
+47 DD
-52 ALAGRLPG
+52 ALAGLFPQG
-60 DIDLTRMV
+60 VDLSRMS
-68 GGKNTH
+68 GGQNVH
-74 RTGYDLTFG
+74 RPGYDLTLS
-83 APKTASVLMV
+83 APKSISVLGV
-93 VHGDQALLK
+93 VLGDSRILEAHQRAVG
-102 AWNESVAET
+102 VAMG
-111 LAEIEKT
+111 EIERLAS
-118 VTTRQMVDG
+118 TRVMVDG
-127 VNQTVVTGKAVIA
+127 VSQTEMTGKLLAAAFHHDTSRELDPQLHTHLIVMNLTEYLGEWKTLSSDKVGNSGFIENVYVLQVALGKIYRNELRQAVEEMGFRTVVTGK
-140 TFNHDTSRDLDPH
+140 ND
-153 VHTHSVFLNATPT
+153 
-166 EAGWR
+166 
-171 TLATDRKGKSGFI
+171 
-184 EHIFAQQIA
+184 
-193 WGKLNLA
+193 
-200 NFRQKVEA
+200 
-208 LGHTTIDT
+208 
-216 GPNGLWE
+216 LWE

-228 KAEYSQR
+228 VEIFSQR
-235 RQTIVDTVGADAP
+235 TQQIREAVGDGASLKS
-248 RRIRD
+248 RD
-253 ITALDTRQAKQVSPD
+253 VAALDTRKAKQKDPD
-268 KDELL
+268 RVELL
-273 TRWHET
+273 TDWMNRLEQ
-279 GERAGFDYRTYRQG
+279 EGFDIGAFRQEAE
-293 VDARLQ
+293 ARLK
-299 TMDDDK
+299 TMDSDRA
-305 SVRPET
+305 VRPET

-331 TRFTFSDV
+331 TRFTWSDV

-400 STVVV
+400 STVVIS
-405 SGGVPGRTALP
+405 SGAPARSSSSVPV
-416 ASALPAMQQI
+416 MQQI

-478 QPDLAGKVMT
+478 QPGLADKVVT

-525 AQSQLLMMDS
+525 AQSQLLLMDS
-535 GGRSGTGNALQ
+535 GGRSGTGNAMQ

-573 KRHRYAALARDYVAR
+573 KRQRYATLARDYVTM
-588 VSQGE
+588 VSQGK

-599 SGEREQQT
+599 SGEREQQA

-622 GVKTASVD
+622 GVKTASID
-630 MLVSQWLDSK
+630 MLVPQWLDSK

-652 VLEQRAPDSRAPQRY
+652 VLEQRSPDSRVSQRY

-758 KVGYGYVTSPGKRVS
+758 KAGYGYVTSPGKRVS
-773 EQGTVLAAVSGRDT
+773 EQDTVLAAVSGRDT

-795 ARSGVH
+795 ARSGEH
-801 VQLYTPL
+801 IQLYTPL
-808 ANNDAERRLSRSPLY
+808 ANDEAERRLSRSPLY
-823 RTALTQVNPDKGEL
+823 RTALAQVNPQNGEL
-837 NAALESARDSLM
+837 ADAMSAAQDALM
-849 STAEKAVRQAVT
+849 SPAEKAVRQAVT

-881 MHPSLKKEDV
+881 LHASLRKDDV
-891 DQELARQVQ
+891 DRELARQVQ
-900 TGELIPVPGPKGIA
+900 TGELIPLPGTKGIA

-938 DTQPSLL
+938 DTQSSLL

-953 AGLTAG
+953 AGLTVG
-959 QQQASHLI
+959 QQLASRLI
-967 LESTDRFIGIQGY
+967 LESTDRFTGIQGY

-995 LDTLPADQRP
+995 LETLPAEQRP
-1005 DIVGLAPTHR
+1005 EVVGLAPTHR

-1039 RIQGGERPDFSKT
+1039 RIQGGETPDFSKT

-1067 ADAMTH
+1067 VDAMGY
-1073 IAAGGGRAVLSGD
+1073 IAASGARAVLSGD
-1086 RDQLLPVE
+1086 RDQLLPVD

-1133 QVPAALNT
+1133 QVPAALDT

-1161 SVVALPQTKE
+1161 SVVAIPQTKE

-1198 TLVVT
+1198 TLIVT
-1203 QTNDDKNAI
+1203 QTNADKNAI

-1217 AQLQE
+1217 AQLQA

-1239 TQADRLKSVAGMMAQ
+1239 TQTDRLKSVAGMATQ

-1266 TIRAGKD
+1266 TIRAGQD

-1278 YVELVDESGQA
+1278 YVELVDETGQA
-1289 QALSAFESSLQDIAV
+1289 QALSAFESSLRDIAV
-1304 YKPRRMDVSVGEK
+1304 FKPREIKVSVGEK
-1317 VSFSRSD
+1317 VSFSRFD

-1335 TVIGVTK
+1335 TVTGVTK
-1342 DGELQ
+1342 EGELQ
-1347 LTQGSETRTLNP
+1347 LTQGEETRILNP
-1359 RADMADRH
+1359 NADMADRH

-1381 ASAMYV
+1381 ASALYV

-1413 KAHVQVYTDNPGK
+1413 KAHVQVYTDNLGK
-1426 WLKKVSQPEER
+1426 WLKKVSQPAER
-1437 QTAHDVLLADDDRQA
+1437 HTAHDVLLADDDRQA

-1513 LREVQLDGDGRLRG
+1513 LLEVQLDGDGRLRG
-1527 LSDNARLLGSDDATL
+1527 LSDNARLLGSEEATL

-1554 QATDLAEARQLGLQY
+1554 QATDLAEARQLGLQH
-1569 PGDGIVVASG
+1569 PGDGIVVVSG
-1579 GLPPDAIMKRLSGGL
+1579 ESPTDAIMKRLSGGL
-1594 VLPDCVSADLSLKP
+1594 VLPDSADISRHPGSIP
-1608 ASNLADMPDP
+1608 AETSDP
-1618 VSLRT
+1618 VSLKT
-1623 PEEQRMVKALA
+1623 PEEQQIAKALA
-1634 EEARRQQHQEAIP
+1634 EEARRQQHPEASP
-1647 QLPDDAGRPDGL
+1647 HLPGDPERPDAL
-1659 QQAERAEARALQ
+1659 QQAERAESRALQ
-1671 REAEQFLQQEH
+1671 REAEQSRQQEQA
-1682 GVLSQFIQQERQQM
+1682 GLSQVIQPDRQQT
-1696 RQRENVPDQLHRVER
+1696 RQRESVTDQLHRVER

>member
-29 NWMGKGAEM
+29 RWMGKGAEE
-38 LGLEGKVNE
+38 LGLAGIVSEH
-47 QDFSA
+47 DFGE

-68 GGKNTH
+68 GGKNVH

-83 APKTASVLMV
+83 APKTASVLIV

-127 VNQTVVTGKAVIA
+127 VNQILVTGKAVIA
-140 TFNHDTSRDLDPH
+140 TFNHDTNRDLDPH

-166 EAGWR
+166 EDGWR
-171 TLATDRKGKSGFI
+171 TLATDTKGKSGFI
-184 EHIFAQQIA
+184 EHIYAQQIA

-200 NFRQKVEA
+200 KFRQKAEA
-208 LGHTTIDT
+208 LGHATVDT

-223 IEGVP
+223 FEGVP

-248 RRIRD
+248 RHIRD
-253 ITALDTRQAKQVSPD
+253 IAALDTRKVKQVNPD

-279 GERAGFDYRTYRQG
+279 GERAGFDYRAYRQG
-293 VDARLQ
+293 VETRLQ
-299 TMDDDK
+299 TME
-305 SVRPET
+305 SGRAVRPET

-331 TRFTFSDV
+331 TRFTYSDV

-362 SAIESQQ
+362 LAIEDQQ
-369 LIPLDREKGVFTS
+369 LIALDREKGLFTS

-405 SGGVPGRTALP
+405 SGGVPARSSP
-416 ASALPAMQQI
+416 SAPVMQQI
-426 EADRPALAI
+426 EADRPSLAI

-478 QPDLAGKVMT
+478 QPGLTDKVIT

-497 PENST
+497 PANST

-525 AQSQLLMMDS
+525 AQSQLLLMDS

-551 GVTRYRAE
+551 GVTRYRVE

-573 KRHRYAALARDYVAR
+573 KRQRYMALARDYVAM
-588 VSQGE
+588 VSQGD
-593 NVVAQV
+593 NVEVQA
-599 SGEREQQT
+599 SGEREQQS
-607 LTAELR
+607 LTAALR
-613 QALLEKGLL
+613 QTLQEKGLL
-622 GVKTASVD
+622 GSKTATID
-630 MLVSQWLDSK
+630 TLVPQWLDSK

-652 VLEQRAPDSRAPQRY
+652 VLEQRAPDSRVSQRY

-672 SAETRT
+672 SAETRS

-692 LSQVDSSWSLYRS
+692 LGQVDSSWSLYRS

-742 VEHDGQTRVI
+742 VEQDGQKRVI

-758 KVGYGYVTSPGKRVS
+758 KAGYGYVTSPGKRVS

-795 ARSGVH
+795 ARSGEH
-801 VQLYTPL
+801 IQLYTPL
-808 ANNDAERRLSRSPLY
+808 ANDEAERRLSRSPLY
-823 RTALTQVNPDKGEL
+823 RTALAQVNPQNGEL
-837 NAALESARDSLM
+837 ADALSAAQEALM
-849 STAEKAVRQAVT
+849 SPAEKAVRQAVS

-866 EVVFSRPDVLANALP
+866 DVVFSRPDVLANALP
-881 MHPSLKKEDV
+881 LHPSLRQGDV

-900 TGELIPVPGPKGIA
+900 TGEIIPVPGPKGIA

-938 DTQPSLL
+938 DTQAPLL

-959 QQQASHLI
+959 QQQASGLI

-995 LDTLPADQRP
+995 LDTLPAEQRP
-1005 DIVGLAPTHR
+1005 DVVGLAPTHR

-1028 TLASFLMDVER
+1028 TLASFLMDMER
-1039 RIQGGERPDFSKT
+1039 RIQGGEKPDFSKT

-1067 ADAMTH
+1067 ADAMGH

-1086 RDQLLPVE
+1086 RDQLLPVD

-1133 QVPAALNT
+1133 QVPAALDT

-1161 SVVALPQTKE
+1161 SVVAIPQTKE

-1186 DFTGRTAEARDN
+1186 DFTGRTPEARDN
-1198 TLVVT
+1198 TLIVT
-1203 QTNDDKNAI
+1203 QTNADKNAI

-1217 AQLQE
+1217 ALLQE

-1229 VTITVLERVK
+1229 VTITVLDRVK
-1239 TQADRLKSVAGMMAQ
+1239 TQTDRLKSVAGMAAQ

-1266 TIRAGKD
+1266 TIRAGQD

-1278 YVELVDESGQA
+1278 YVELIDDTGQA
-1289 QALSAFESSLQDIAV
+1289 QALSAFESSLRDIAV
-1304 YKPRRMDVSVGEK
+1304 FKPREIAVSVGEK

-1335 TVIGVTK
+1335 TVTGVTK

-1347 LTQGSETRTLNP
+1347 LTQGEETRILNP
-1359 RADMADRH
+1359 NADLADRH

-1381 ASAMYV
+1381 ASALYV

-1413 KAHVQVYTDNPGK
+1413 KAHVQVYTDNLGK
-1426 WLKKVSQPEER
+1426 WLTKVSQPAER
-1437 QTAHDVLLADDDRQA
+1437 QTAHDVLLADSDRQA

-1463 PLSASALGRALAT
+1463 PLSDSALGRALAT

-1527 LSDNARLLGSDDATL
+1527 LSDNARLLGSEEATL

-1554 QATDLAEARQLGLQY
+1554 QATDLAEARQLGLQH
-1569 PGDGIVVASG
+1569 PGDGIVVVSG
-1579 GLPPDAIMKRLSGGL
+1579 ESPTDAIMKRLSGGL
-1594 VLPDCVSADLSLKP
+1594 VLPDSADISRHPGSNP
-1608 ASNLADMPDP
+1608 ADTPDP
-1618 VSLRT
+1618 VSLKT
-1623 PEEQRMVKALA
+1623 PEEQRMAKALA
-1634 EEARRQQHQEAIP
+1634 EEARRQQHQEAAP
-1647 QLPDDAGRPDGL
+1647 HLPGDPERPDAL
-1659 QQAERAEARALQ
+1659 QQAERAESRALQ
-1671 REAEQFLQQEH
+1671 REAEQSRQQEQA
-1682 GVLSQFIQQERQQM
+1682 GLSQVIQQDRQQT
-1696 RQRENVPDQLHRVER
+1696 RQRESVTDQLHRVER

>member
-29 NWMGKGAEM
+29 RWMGKGAEE
-38 LGLEGKVNE
+38 LGLAGMVSEH
-47 QDFSA
+47 DFGE

-68 GGKNTH
+68 GGKNVH

-83 APKTASVLMV
+83 APKTASVLIV

-118 VTTRQMVDG
+118 VTTRQRVDG
-127 VNQTVVTGKAVIA
+127 VNQTLVTGKAVIA
-140 TFNHDTSRDLDPH
+140 TFNHDTNRDLDPH

-166 EAGWR
+166 EDGWR
-171 TLATDRKGKSGFI
+171 TLATDTKGKSGFI
-184 EHIFAQQIA
+184 EHIYAQQIA

-200 NFRQKVEA
+200 KFRQKAEA
-208 LGHTTIDT
+208 LGHATVDT

-223 IEGVP
+223 FEGVP

-248 RRIRD
+248 RHIRD
-253 ITALDTRQAKQVSPD
+253 IAALDTRKVKQVNPD

-279 GERAGFDYRTYRQG
+279 GERAGFDYRAYRQG
-293 VDARLQ
+293 VETRLQ
-299 TMDDDK
+299 TME
-305 SVRPET
+305 SGRAVRPET

-331 TRFTFSDV
+331 TRFTYSDV

-362 SAIESQQ
+362 LAIEDQQ
-369 LIPLDREKGVFTS
+369 LIPLDREKGLFTS

-392 QQLAGEMK
+392 QQLAREMK

-405 SGGVPGRTALP
+405 SGGVLARSSP
-416 ASALPAMQQI
+416 SAPVMQQI
-426 EADRPALAI
+426 EADRPSLAI

-478 QPDLAGKVMT
+478 QPGLTDKVIT

-514 DALTVTDQALR
+514 DVLTVTDQALR
-525 AQSQLLMMDS
+525 AQSQLLLMDG

-573 KRHRYAALARDYVAR
+573 KRQRYTALAQDYAAM

-593 NVVAQV
+593 NVVVQA
-599 SGEREQQT
+599 SGEREQQS
-607 LTAELR
+607 LTAALR
-613 QALLEKGLL
+613 QTLQEKGLL
-622 GVKTASVD
+622 GSKTATID
-630 MLVSQWLDSK
+630 TLVPQWLDSK

-652 VLEQRAPDSRAPQRY
+652 VLEQRAPDSQVSQRY

-692 LSQVDSSWSLYRS
+692 LGQVDSSWTLYRS
-705 QTVDIAEGEKLT
+705 QTVNIAEGEKLT
-717 WLARQ
+717 WMARQ

-742 VEHDGQTRVI
+742 VEQDGQKRVI

-758 KVGYGYVTSPGKRVS
+758 KAGYGYVTSPGKRVS

-795 ARSGVH
+795 ARSGEH
-801 VQLYTPL
+801 IQLYTPL
-808 ANNDAERRLSRSPLY
+808 ANDEAERRLSRSPLY
-823 RTALTQVNPDKGEL
+823 RTALAQVNPQNGEL
-837 NAALESARDSLM
+837 ADALSAAQEALM
-849 STAEKAVRQAVT
+849 SPAEKAVRQAVS

-866 EVVFSRPDVLANALP
+866 DVVFSRPDVLANALP
-881 MHPSLKKEDV
+881 LHPSLRQGDV

-900 TGELIPVPGPKGIA
+900 TGEIIPVPGPKGIA

-938 DTQPSLL
+938 DTQAPLL
-945 SHADPALF
+945 RHADPALF
-953 AGLTAG
+953 AGLTSG
-959 QQQASHLI
+959 QQQASGLI

-1005 DIVGLAPTHR
+1005 DVVGLAPTHR

-1028 TLASFLMDVER
+1028 TLASFLMDMER
-1039 RIQGGERPDFSKT
+1039 RIQGGEKPDFSKT

-1067 ADAMTH
+1067 ADAMGH

-1086 RDQLLPVE
+1086 RDQLLPVD

-1133 QVPAALNT
+1133 QVPAALDT

-1161 SVVALPQTKE
+1161 SVVAIPQTKE

-1186 DFTGRTAEARDN
+1186 DFTGRTPEARDN
-1198 TLVVT
+1198 TLIVT
-1203 QTNDDKNAI
+1203 QTNADKNAI

-1229 VTITVLERVK
+1229 VTITVLDRVK
-1239 TQADRLKSVAGMMAQ
+1239 TQTDRLKSVAGMAAQ

-1266 TIRAGKD
+1266 TIRAGQD

-1278 YVELVDESGQA
+1278 YVELIDETGQA
-1289 QALSAFESSLQDIAV
+1289 QALSAFESSLRDIAV
-1304 YKPRRMDVSVGEK
+1304 FKPREIAVSVGEK

-1335 TVIGVTK
+1335 TVTGVTK

-1347 LTQGSETRTLNP
+1347 LTQGDETRILNP
-1359 RADMADRH
+1359 NADLADSH

-1381 ASAMYV
+1381 ASALYV

-1413 KAHVQVYTDNPGK
+1413 KAHVQVYTDNLGK
-1426 WLKKVSQPEER
+1426 WLTKVSQPAER
-1437 QTAHDVLLADDDRQA
+1437 QTAHDVLLADSDRQA

-1463 PLSASALGRALAT
+1463 PLSDSALGRALAT

-1527 LSDNARLLGSDDATL
+1527 LSDNARLLGSEDATL

-1554 QATDLAEARQLGLQY
+1554 QATDLAEARQLGQQH
-1569 PGDGIVVASG
+1569 PGDGIVVVSG
-1579 GLPPDAIMKRLSGGL
+1579 ESPTDAIMKRLSGGL
-1594 VLPDCVSADLSLKP
+1594 VLSDSASADISHHPADTPDPISLK
-1608 ASNLADMPDP
+1608 
-1618 VSLRT
+1618 T
-1623 PEEQRMVKALA
+1623 PEEQRMAKALE
-1634 EEARRQQHQEAIP
+1634 EEARRQQQPEAVP
-1647 QLPDDAGRPDGL
+1647 HLPGDAERQDAL
-1659 QQAERAEARALQ
+1659 QQAERAESRALQ
-1671 REAEQFLQQEH
+1671 REAEQSRQQEQA
-1682 GVLSQFIQQERQQM
+1682 GLSQVIQQDRQQT
-1696 RQRENVPDQLHRVER
+1696 RQRESVTDQLHRVER

>member
-6 TAVDSAGYYMAQDNY
+6 GAVNSAGYYMDKDNY

-29 NWMGKGAEM
+29 RWMGEGAAL
-38 LGLEGKVNE
+38 LGLDGAVRET
-47 QDFSA
+47 DFA
-52 ALAGRLPG
+52 QALAGFLPG
-60 DIDLTRMV
+60 DIDLSRMS

-74 RTGYDLTFG
+74 RPGYDLTFS
-83 APKTASVLMV
+83 APKTASVLIV

-111 LAEIEKT
+111 LTEIEKT
-118 VTTRQMVDG
+118 VTTRRMVGG
-127 VNQTVVTGKAVIA
+127 VNETVVTGKAVIA
-140 TFNHDTSRDLDPH
+140 TFNHDTSRDLDPQ
-153 VHTHSVFLNATPT
+153 VHTHGVFLNATPT
-166 EAGWR
+166 EEGWR
-171 TLATDRKGKSGFI
+171 TLATDTKGKTGFI
-184 EHIFAQQIA
+184 EHIYAQQIA

-200 NFRQKVEA
+200 TFRQKAEA
-208 LGHTTIDT
+208 LGHVTVDT

-223 IEGVP
+223 FDGVP
-228 KAEYSQR
+228 RDEYSSR
-235 RQTIVDTVGADAP
+235 RQAIVEKVGADAP
-248 RRIRD
+248 RHVRD
-253 ITALDTRQAKQVSPD
+253 IAALDTRKAKQRNPER
-268 KDELL
+268 DELL
-273 TRWHET
+273 THWHEV
-279 GERAGFDYRTYRQG
+279 GDKAGFDYGKYREETQARQQSRTE
-293 VDARLQ
+293 DTPSRL
-299 TMDDDK
+299 TI
-305 SVRPET
+305 
-311 TPDDVRQ
+311 TPTDVHE
-318 AVSLAISQLSEKR
+318 AVSQSISLLSEKR
-331 TRFTFSDV
+331 TRFTFSEV

-405 SGGVPGRTALP
+405 SGGVLGRTSLP
-416 ASALPAMQQI
+416 VSALPVMQQI
-426 EADRPALAI
+426 KADRPALAI

-478 QPDLAGKVMT
+478 QPGLSDKVMT
-488 LKGLSEAPL
+488 LKGLSASPL

-525 AQSQLLMMDS
+525 AQSQLLLMDS

-573 KRHRYAALARDYVAR
+573 KRQRYAALARDYVTML
-588 VSQGE
+588 SQGE
-593 NVVAQV
+593 NVVAQA
-599 SGEREQQT
+599 SGEREQRT

-622 GVKTASVD
+622 GVKAASID
-630 MLVSQWLDSK
+630 MLVPQWLDSK

-742 VEHDGQTRVI
+742 VEHDGQKRVI

-758 KVGYGYVTSPGKRVS
+758 KAGYGYVTSPGKRVS
-773 EQGTVLAAVSGRDT
+773 EQGTVLAAVSGRDA

-795 ARSGVH
+795 ARSGEH
-801 VQLYTPL
+801 IQLYTPL
-808 ANNDAERRLSRSPLY
+808 ANDEAERRLSRSPLY
-823 RTALTQVNPDKGEL
+823 RTALAQVNPQGGEL
-837 NAALESARDSLM
+837 ADAMSAAQDALM
-849 STAEKAVRQAVT
+849 SPAEKAVRQAVT

-881 MHPSLKKEDV
+881 LHASLRKDDV
-891 DQELARQVQ
+891 DRELARQVQ

-938 DTQPSLL
+938 ETQSPLL
-945 SHADPALF
+945 RHADPALF

-959 QQQASHLI
+959 QQQASSLI

-995 LDTLPADQRP
+995 LETLPAEQRP
-1005 DIVGLAPTHR
+1005 DVVGLAPTHR

-1028 TLASFLMDVER
+1028 TLASFLMDMER
-1039 RIQGGERPDFSKT
+1039 RIQGGEKPDFSKT

-1067 ADAMTH
+1067 ADAMGY

-1086 RDQLLPVE
+1086 RDQLLPVD

-1133 QVPAALNT
+1133 QVPAALDT

-1161 SVVALPQTKE
+1161 SVVAIPQTKE

-1198 TLVVT
+1198 TLIVT
-1203 QTNDDKNAI
+1203 QTNADKNAI

-1229 VTITVLERVK
+1229 VTITVLDRVK
-1239 TQADRLKSVAGMMAQ
+1239 TQTDRLKSVAGMAAQ

-1278 YVELVDESGQA
+1278 YVELVDDTGQA
-1289 QALSAFESSLQDIAV
+1289 QALSAFESSLRDIAV
-1304 YKPRRMDVSVGEK
+1304 FQSREIAVSVGEK

-1324 RERGREANSNW
+1324 RERGREANSTW
-1335 TVIGVTK
+1335 TVTGVTK

-1347 LTQGSETRTLNP
+1347 LTQGDETRVLNP
-1359 RADMADRH
+1359 GQDMADRH

-1381 ASAMYV
+1381 ASALYV
-1387 IVLAGVDGGRQALA
+1387 IVLAGVEGGRQALA

-1413 KAHVQVYTDNPGK
+1413 KAHVQVYTDNLGK
-1426 WLKKVSQPEER
+1426 WLSKVSQPAER
-1437 QTAHDVLLADDDRQA
+1437 QTAHDVLLADSDRQA

-1527 LSDNARLLGSDDATL
+1527 LSDNARHLGSEEATL

-1554 QATDLAEARQLGLQY
+1554 QATDLAEARQLGLQH
-1569 PGDGIVVASG
+1569 PGDGIVVVSG
-1579 GLPPDAIMKRLSGGL
+1579 ESPTDAIMKRLSGGL
-1594 VLPDCVSADLSLKP
+1594 VLPDSADISRHQGSNP
-1608 ASNLADMPDP
+1608 ADTPDP
-1618 VSLRT
+1618 VSLKT
-1623 PEEQRMVKALA
+1623 PEEQRMAKALA
-1634 EEARRQQHQEAIP
+1634 EEARRQQHQEAAP
-1647 QLPDDAGRPDGL
+1647 HLPGDPERPDAL
-1659 QQAERAEARALQ
+1659 QQAERAESRALQ
-1671 REAEQFLQQEH
+1671 REAEQSRQQELA
-1682 GVLSQFIQQERQQM
+1682 GLGQVIQQDRQQT
-1696 RQRENVPDQLHRVER
+1696 RQRESVTDQLHRVER

>member
-1 MLSIA
+1 MLTVSSIA
-6 TAVDSAGYYMAQDNY
+6 GGGAGYYMAKDNY

-29 NWMGKGAEM
+29 SWMGKAAEL
-38 LGLEGKVNE
+38 LGLEGPVDAKTF
-47 QDFSA
+47 DD
-52 ALAGRLPG
+52 ALAGFFPQG
-60 DIDLTRMV
+60 VDLSRMS
-68 GGKNTH
+68 GGQNIH
-74 RTGYDLTFG
+74 RPGYDLTLS
-83 APKTASVLMV
+83 APKSISVLGV
-93 VHGDQALLK
+93 VLGDSRILEAHQRAVG
-102 AWNESVAET
+102 VAMG
-111 LAEIEKT
+111 EIERLAS
-118 VTTRQMVDG
+118 TRVMVDG
-127 VNQTVVTGKAVIA
+127 VSQTEMTGKLLAAAFHHDTSRELDPQLHTHLIVMNLTEYLGEWKTLSSDKVGNSGFIENVYALQVALGKIYRNELRQAVEEMGFRTVVTGK
-140 TFNHDTSRDLDPH
+140 ND
-153 VHTHSVFLNATPT
+153 
-166 EAGWR
+166 
-171 TLATDRKGKSGFI
+171 
-184 EHIFAQQIA
+184 
-193 WGKLNLA
+193 
-200 NFRQKVEA
+200 
-208 LGHTTIDT
+208 
-216 GPNGLWE
+216 LWE

-228 KAEYSQR
+228 VEIFSQR
-235 RQTIVDTVGADAP
+235 TQQIREAIGDGASLKS
-248 RRIRD
+248 RD
-253 ITALDTRQAKQVSPD
+253 VAALDTRKAKQKDPD
-268 KDELL
+268 RVELL
-273 TRWHET
+273 TDWMNRLEQ
-279 GERAGFDYRTYRQG
+279 EGFDIGAFRQEAE
-293 VDARLQ
+293 ARLK
-299 TMDDDK
+299 TMDSDRA
-305 SVRPET
+305 VRPET

-318 AVSLAISQLSEKR
+318 AVSLAISQLSEKH
-331 TRFTFSDV
+331 TRFTWSDV

-400 STVVV
+400 STVVI
-405 SGGVPGRTALP
+405 SGGALARSSSSVPV
-416 ASALPAMQQI
+416 MQQI

-450 AGVQLA
+450 AGVKLA

-478 QPDLAGKVMT
+478 QPGLADNVVT
-488 LKGLSEAPL
+488 LKGLSEVPL

-525 AQSQLLMMDS
+525 AQSRLLLMDS

-559 TERTVAVS
+559 TERTVVVS

-573 KRHRYAALARDYVAR
+573 KRQRYAALARDYVTM
-588 VSQGE
+588 VSLGE
-593 NVVAQV
+593 NVVAQT
-599 SGEREQQT
+599 SGEREQQS
-607 LTAELR
+607 LTAALR

-622 GVKTASVD
+622 GGKTASVD
-630 MLVSQWLDSK
+630 MLIPQWLDSK

-652 VLEQRAPDSRAPQRY
+652 VLEQRAPDSRVSQRY

-722 GKQRAGDSVTVTAV
+722 GKQRSGDTVTVTAV

-742 VEHDGQTRVI
+742 VEYDGQTRVI

-758 KVGYGYVTSPGKRVS
+758 KAGYGYVTSPGKRVS
-773 EQGTVLAAVSGRDT
+773 EQGTVLAAASGRDT

-795 ARSGVH
+795 ARSGEH
-801 VQLYTPL
+801 IQLYTPL
-808 ANNDAERRLSRSPLY
+808 AIDEAERRLSRSPLY
-823 RTALTQVNPDKGEL
+823 RTALAQVNPQNGEL
-837 NAALESARDSLM
+837 ADAMSAAQDALM
-849 STAEKAVRQAVT
+849 SPAEKAVRQAVT

-881 MHPSLKKEDV
+881 LHASLRKDDV
-891 DQELARQVQ
+891 DRELARQVQ

-938 DTQPSLL
+938 DTQSSLL

-959 QQQASHLI
+959 QQQASRLI
-967 LESTDRFIGIQGY
+967 LESTDRFTGIQGY

-995 LDTLPADQRP
+995 LETLPADQRP
-1005 DIVGLAPTHR
+1005 DVIGLAPTHR

-1039 RIQGGERPDFSKT
+1039 RIQGGETPDFSQT

-1067 ADAMTH
+1067 ADAMGY

-1086 RDQLLPVE
+1086 RDQLLPVD

-1133 QVPAALNT
+1133 QVPAALDT

-1161 SVVALPQTKE
+1161 SVVAIPQTKE

-1198 TLVVT
+1198 TLIVT
-1203 QTNDDKNAI
+1203 QTNADKNAI

-1239 TQADRLKSVAGMMAQ
+1239 TQTDRLKSVAGMAAQ

-1273 SRQNG
+1273 SLQNG
-1278 YVELVDESGQA
+1278 YVELVDETGQA
-1289 QALSAFESSLQDIAV
+1289 QALSAFESSLRDIAV
-1304 YKPRRMDVSVGEK
+1304 FKPREIKVSVGEK

-1335 TVIGVTK
+1335 TVTGVTK
-1342 DGELQ
+1342 EGELQ
-1347 LTQGSETRTLNP
+1347 LTQGEETRILNP
-1359 RADMADRH
+1359 NADLADRH

-1381 ASAMYV
+1381 ASALYV

-1413 KAHVQVYTDNPGK
+1413 KAHVQVYTDNLGK
-1426 WLKKVSQPEER
+1426 WLKKVSQPAER
-1437 QTAHDVLLADDDRQA
+1437 QTAHDVLQADSDRQA
-1452 ATAQQLWEKAT
+1452 ATARQLWEKAT
-1463 PLSASALGRALAT
+1463 PLSDSALGRALAT

-1504 ASGVQRAVL
+1504 GSGVQRAVL

-1527 LSDNARLLGSDDATL
+1527 LSDNARLLGSEEATL

-1554 QATDLAEARQLGLQY
+1554 QATDLAEARQLGLLH
-1569 PGDGIVVASG
+1569 PGDGIVVVRGES
-1579 GLPPDAIMKRLSGGL
+1579 PTDAIMKRLSGGL
-1594 VLPDCVSADLSLKP
+1594 VLPDSADISRHPGSNP
-1608 ASNLADMPDP
+1608 ADTPDP
-1618 VSLRT
+1618 VSLKT
-1623 PEEQRMVKALA
+1623 PEEQRMAKALA
-1634 EEARRQQHQEAIP
+1634 EEARRQQQPEAAP
-1647 QLPDDAGRPDGL
+1647 HLPDDPERPDAL
-1659 QQAERAEARALQ
+1659 QQAERAESRALL
-1671 REAEQFLQQEH
+1671 REAEQSRQQEQA
-1682 GVLSQFIQQERQQM
+1682 GLSQVIQQDRQQT
-1696 RQRENVPDQLHRVER
+1696 RQWESVTDQLHRVER

>member
-1 MLSIA
+1 MLTVSS
-6 TAVDSAGYYMAQDNY
+6 TAGGGASYYMAKDNY

-29 NWMGKGAEM
+29 SWMGKAAEL
-38 LGLEGKVNE
+38 LGLEGPVDAKTFDE
-47 QDFSA
+47 
-52 ALAGRLPG
+52 ALAGFFPQG
-60 DIDLTRMV
+60 VDLSRMS
-68 GGKNTH
+68 GGQNIH
-74 RTGYDLTFG
+74 RPGYDLTLS
-83 APKTASVLMV
+83 APKSISVLGV
-93 VHGDQALLK
+93 VLGDSRILEAHQRAVG
-102 AWNESVAET
+102 VAMG
-111 LAEIEKT
+111 EIERLAS
-118 VTTRQMVDG
+118 TRVMVDG
-127 VNQTVVTGKAVIA
+127 VSQTEMTGKLLAAAFHHDTSRELDPQLHTHLIVMNLTEYLGEWKTLSSDKVGNSGFIENVYALQVALGKIYRNELRQAVEEMGFRTVVTGK
-140 TFNHDTSRDLDPH
+140 ND
-153 VHTHSVFLNATPT
+153 
-166 EAGWR
+166 
-171 TLATDRKGKSGFI
+171 
-184 EHIFAQQIA
+184 
-193 WGKLNLA
+193 
-200 NFRQKVEA
+200 
-208 LGHTTIDT
+208 
-216 GPNGLWE
+216 LWE

-228 KAEYSQR
+228 VEIFSQR
-235 RQTIVDTVGADAP
+235 TQQIREAVGDGASLKS
-248 RRIRD
+248 RD
-253 ITALDTRQAKQVSPD
+253 VAALDTRKAKQKDPD
-268 KDELL
+268 RVELL
-273 TRWHET
+273 TDWMNRLEQ
-279 GERAGFDYRTYRQG
+279 EGFDIGAFRQE
-293 VDARLQ
+293 AETRLK
-299 TMDDDK
+299 TMDSDRA
-305 SVRPET
+305 VRPET

-331 TRFTFSDV
+331 TRFTYSDV

-350 EQIAVMARSAIE
+350 EQVAVMARSAIE

-400 STVVV
+400 STVVI
-405 SGGVPGRTALP
+405 SGGALARSSSSVPV
-416 ASALPAMQQI
+416 MQQI

-450 AGVQLA
+450 AGMQLA
-456 QSQGRDVVVLATDRS
+456 QSQGREVVVLATDRS

-478 QPDLAGKVMT
+478 QPGLADKLVT
-488 LKGLSEAPL
+488 LKGLSESAL

-514 DALTVTDQALR
+514 DVLTVTDQALR
-525 AQSQLLMMDS
+525 AQSQLLLMDS

-573 KRHRYAALARDYVAR
+573 KRQRYAALARDYVTML
-588 VSQGE
+588 SQGE

-622 GVKTASVD
+622 GVKTASID
-630 MLVSQWLDSK
+630 TLVPQWLDSK

-652 VLEQRAPDSRAPQRY
+652 VLEQRAPDSRVPQRY

-705 QTVDIAEGEKLT
+705 QIVDIAEGEKLT
-717 WLARQ
+717 WLTRQ

-742 VEHDGQTRVI
+742 VEHDGQKRVI

-758 KVGYGYVTSPGKRVS
+758 KTGYGYVTSPGKRVS

-795 ARSGVH
+795 ARSGEH
-801 VQLYTPL
+801 IQLYTPL
-808 ANNDAERRLSRSPLY
+808 ANDEAERRLSRSPLY
-823 RTALTQVNPDKGEL
+823 RTALAQVNPQSGEL
-837 NAALESARDSLM
+837 ADAMSAAQDALM
-849 STAEKAVRQAVT
+849 SPAEKAVRQAVT

-881 MHPSLKKEDV
+881 LHASLRKDDV
-891 DQELARQVQ
+891 DRELARQVQ

-925 AEKRVIRLVVEGL
+925 AEKRIIRLVVEGL
-938 DTQPSLL
+938 DKQSSLL

-959 QQQASHLI
+959 QQQASSLI

-995 LDTLPADQRP
+995 LETLPADQRP
-1005 DIVGLAPTHR
+1005 DVVGLAPTHR

-1039 RIQGGERPDFSKT
+1039 RIQGGETPDFSKT

-1067 ADAMTH
+1067 ADAMGY

-1086 RDQLLPVE
+1086 RDQLLPVD

-1133 QVPAALNT
+1133 QVPAALDT

-1161 SVVALPQTKE
+1161 SVVAIPQTKE
-1171 QKEEQGDRVIQAIVD
+1171 QKEGQGDRVIQAIVD

-1198 TLVVT
+1198 TLIVT
-1203 QTNDDKNAI
+1203 QTNADKNAI

-1229 VTITVLERVK
+1229 VAITVLERVK
-1239 TQADRLKSVAGMMAQ
+1239 TQTDRLKSVAGMAAQ

-1266 TIRAGKD
+1266 TIRAGQD

-1278 YVELVDESGQA
+1278 YVELVDETGLA
-1289 QALSAFESSLQDIAV
+1289 QALSAFESSLRDIAV
-1304 YKPRRMDVSVGEK
+1304 FKPREIKVSVGEK

-1335 TVIGVTK
+1335 TVTGVTK
-1342 DGELQ
+1342 EGELQ
-1347 LTQGSETRTLNP
+1347 LTQGEETRILNP
-1359 RADMADRH
+1359 NADLADRH

-1381 ASAMYV
+1381 ASALYV
-1387 IVLAGVDGGRQALA
+1387 IVLAGVDGGRKALA

-1413 KAHVQVYTDNPGK
+1413 KVHVQVYTDNLGK
-1426 WLKKVSQPEER
+1426 WLTKVSQPAER
-1437 QTAHDVLLADDDRQA
+1437 QTAHDVLLADSDRQA
-1452 ATAQQLWEKAT
+1452 ATAQLLWEKAT
-1463 PLSASALGRALAT
+1463 PLSDSALGRALST

-1527 LSDNARLLGSDDATL
+1527 LSDNTRLLGSEEATL

-1554 QATDLAEARQLGLQY
+1554 QATDLAEARQLGLQH
-1569 PGDGIVVASG
+1569 PGDGIVVVSG
-1579 GLPPDAIMKRLSGGL
+1579 ESPTDAIMKRLSGGL
-1594 VLPDCVSADLSLKP
+1594 VLPDSADISRHPGSNP
-1608 ASNLADMPDP
+1608 ADTPDP
-1618 VSLRT
+1618 VSLKT
-1623 PEEQRMVKALA
+1623 PEEQRMAKALA
-1634 EEARRQQHQEAIP
+1634 EEARRQQHPEAAP
-1647 QLPDDAGRPDGL
+1647 YLPGDPERPDAL
-1659 QQAERAEARALQ
+1659 QQAERAESRALQ
-1671 REAEQFLQQEH
+1671 REAEQSRQQEQV
-1682 GVLSQFIQQERQQM
+1682 GLSQVIQQDRQQT
-1696 RQRENVPDQLHRVER
+1696 RQRESVTDQLHRVER

>member
-29 NWMGKGAEM
+29 RWMGKGAEA
-38 LGLEGKVNE
+38 LGLTGIVNE
-47 QDFSA
+47 HDFGE

-60 DIDLTRMV
+60 GIDLTRMV
-68 GGKNTH
+68 GGKNVH
-74 RTGYDLTFG
+74 RTGYDLTFS

-118 VTTRQMVDG
+118 ITTRQMVDG
-127 VNQTVVTGKAVIA
+127 VNQTIVTGKAVIA

-153 VHTHSVFLNATPT
+153 AHIHAVFLNATPT

-171 TLATDRKGKSGFI
+171 TLATDTKGKSGFI
-184 EHIFAQQIA
+184 EHIFAQQIG

-200 NFRQKVEA
+200 NFRQKAEA
-208 LGHTTIDT
+208 LGHATVDT

-228 KAEYSQR
+228 RAEYSQR

-253 ITALDTRQAKQVSPD
+253 IAALDTRQAKQANPD
-268 KDELL
+268 KDALL

-279 GERAGFDYRTYRQG
+279 GERAGFDYRAYRQG
-293 VDARLQ
+293 VEARLK
-299 TMDDDK
+299 TMDSGN

-331 TRFTFSDV
+331 TRFTYSDV

-392 QQLAGEMK
+392 QQLAGEMNA
-400 STVVV
+400 TVVV
-405 SGGVPGRTALP
+405 PGSVSFSTSPSSRPSSPVTAV
-416 ASALPAMQQI
+416 MQQI
-426 EADRPALAI
+426 AAERPALAM

-478 QPDLAGKVMT
+478 QPGLVDNVVT

-525 AQSQLLMMDS
+525 ARSQLLMMDS

-573 KRHRYAALARDYVAR
+573 KRQRYAALARDYVAM

-599 SGEREQQT
+599 SGEREQQA
-607 LTAELR
+607 LTAALR
-613 QALLEKGLL
+613 QTLQEKGLL
-622 GVKTASVD
+622 GGKTASVD
-630 MLVSQWLDSK
+630 TLVPQWLDSK

-652 VLEQRAPDSRAPQRY
+652 VLEQRSADSRAPQRY

-705 QTVDIAEGEKLT
+705 QSVDIAEGEKLT

-722 GKQRAGDSVTVTAV
+722 GKQRSGDTVTVTAV

-742 VEHDGQTRVI
+742 VEHDGQKRII

-758 KVGYGYVTSPGKRVS
+758 KAGYGYVTSPGKRVS

-795 ARSGVH
+795 ARSGEH
-801 VQLYTPL
+801 IQLYTPL
-808 ANNDAERRLSRSPLY
+808 ANDEAERRLSRSPLY
-823 RTALTQVNPDKGEL
+823 RTALSQVNPQNGKLADAMS
-837 NAALESARDSLM
+837 AAQDALM
-849 STAEKAVRQAVT
+849 RPAEKAVRQAVT

-866 EVVFSRPDVLANALP
+866 EVVFSRPDALANALP
-881 MHPSLKKEDV
+881 LHPSLRQDDV
-891 DQELARQVQ
+891 DRELARQVQ
-900 TGELIPVPGPKGIA
+900 AGELIPVPGPKGIA

-925 AEKRVIRLVVEGL
+925 AEKRIIRLVVEGL
-938 DTQPSLL
+938 ETQSPLL
-945 SHADPALF
+945 SQSDQTHPALF

-959 QQQASHLI
+959 QQQASSLI

-995 LDTLPADQRP
+995 LETLPADQRP
-1005 DIVGLAPTHR
+1005 DVVGLAPTHR

-1039 RIQGGERPDFSKT
+1039 RIQGGETPDFSQT

-1067 ADAMTH
+1067 ADAMGY

-1086 RDQLLPVE
+1086 RDQLLPVD

-1133 QVPAALNT
+1133 QVPAALDT

-1161 SVVALPQTKE
+1161 SVVAIPQTKE
-1171 QKEEQGDRVIQAIVD
+1171 QKEVQGDRVIQAIVD

-1198 TLVVT
+1198 TLIVT
-1203 QTNDDKNAI
+1203 QTNADKNAI

-1229 VTITVLERVK
+1229 VTVTVLDRVK
-1239 TQADRLKSVAGMMAQ
+1239 TQTDRLKSVAGMAAQ

-1278 YVELVDESGQA
+1278 YV
-1289 QALSAFESSLQDIAV
+1289 
-1304 YKPRRMDVSVGEK
+1304 
-1317 VSFSRSD
+1317 
-1324 RERGREANSNW
+1324 
-1335 TVIGVTK
+1335 
-1342 DGELQ
+1342 
-1347 LTQGSETRTLNP
+1347 
-1359 RADMADRH
+1359 
-1367 LDYGYAGTAHKAQG
+1367 
-1381 ASAMYV
+1381 
-1387 IVLAGVDGGRQALA
+1387 
-1401 SLRDAYVGLSRV
+1401 
-1413 KAHVQVYTDNPGK
+1413 
-1426 WLKKVSQPEER
+1426 
-1437 QTAHDVLLADDDRQA
+1437 
-1452 ATAQQLWEKAT
+1452 
-1463 PLSASALGRALAT
+1463 
-1476 QLPEAGEARFIHGSR
+1476 
-1491 KYPAPHVALPVHD
+1491 
-1504 ASGVQRAVL
+1504 
-1513 LREVQLDGDGRLRG
+1513 
-1527 LSDNARLLGSDDATL
+1527 
-1542 VIFRQSETGLTR
+1542 
-1554 QATDLAEARQLGLQY
+1554 
-1569 PGDGIVVASG
+1569 
-1579 GLPPDAIMKRLSGGL
+1579 
-1594 VLPDCVSADLSLKP
+1594 
-1608 ASNLADMPDP
+1608 
-1618 VSLRT
+1618 
-1623 PEEQRMVKALA
+1623 
-1634 EEARRQQHQEAIP
+1634 
-1647 QLPDDAGRPDGL
+1647 
-1659 QQAERAEARALQ
+1659 
-1671 REAEQFLQQEH
+1671 
-1682 GVLSQFIQQERQQM
+1682 
-1696 RQRENVPDQLHRVER
+1696 
-1711 EIVKEKEIGE
+1711 

>member
-1 MLSIA
+1 MLTVSS
-6 TAVDSAGYYMAQDNY
+6 TAGGGASYYMAKDNY

-29 NWMGKGAEM
+29 SWMGKAAEL
-38 LGLEGKVNE
+38 LGLEGPVDAKTF
-47 QDFSA
+47 DD
-52 ALAGRLPG
+52 ALAGFFPQG
-60 DIDLTRMV
+60 VDLSRMS
-68 GGKNTH
+68 GGQNVH
-74 RTGYDLTFG
+74 RPGYDLTLS
-83 APKTASVLMV
+83 APKSISVLGV
-93 VHGDQALLK
+93 VLGDSRILEAHQRAVG
-102 AWNESVAET
+102 VAMG
-111 LAEIEKT
+111 EIERLAS
-118 VTTRQMVDG
+118 TRVMVDG
-127 VNQTVVTGKAVIA
+127 VSQTEMTGKLLAAAFHHDTSRELDPQLHTHLIVMNLTEYLGEWKTLSSDKVGNSGFIENVYALQVALGKIYRNELRQAVEEMGFRTVVTGK
-140 TFNHDTSRDLDPH
+140 ND
-153 VHTHSVFLNATPT
+153 
-166 EAGWR
+166 
-171 TLATDRKGKSGFI
+171 
-184 EHIFAQQIA
+184 
-193 WGKLNLA
+193 
-200 NFRQKVEA
+200 
-208 LGHTTIDT
+208 
-216 GPNGLWE
+216 LWE

-228 KAEYSQR
+228 VEIFSQR
-235 RQTIVDTVGADAP
+235 TQQIREAVGDGASLKS
-248 RRIRD
+248 RD
-253 ITALDTRQAKQVSPD
+253 VAALDTRKAKQKDPD
-268 KDELL
+268 RVELL
-273 TRWHET
+273 TDWMNRLEQ
-279 GERAGFDYRTYRQG
+279 EGFDIGAFRQEAE
-293 VDARLQ
+293 ARLK
-299 TMDDDK
+299 TMDSDRA
-305 SVRPET
+305 VRPET

-331 TRFTFSDV
+331 TRFTYSDV

-362 SAIESQQ
+362 SAIETQQ

-392 QQLAGEMK
+392 QQLVGEMK
-400 STVVV
+400 STVVI
-405 SGGVPGRTALP
+405 SGGAPARSSSSVPV
-416 ASALPAMQQI
+416 MQQI

-456 QSQGRDVVVLATDRS
+456 QSQGREVVVLATDRS

-478 QPDLAGKVMT
+478 QHGLADKVVT
-488 LKGLSEAPL
+488 LKGLSESAL

-525 AQSQLLMMDS
+525 AQSQLLLMDS

-573 KRHRYAALARDYVAR
+573 KRQRYAALARDYVTM

-613 QALLEKGLL
+613 QALREKGLL
-622 GVKTASVD
+622 GVKTASID
-630 MLVSQWLDSK
+630 TLVPQWLDSK

-652 VLEQRAPDSRAPQRY
+652 VLEQRAPDSRVSQRY

-742 VEHDGQTRVI
+742 VEHDGQKRVI

-795 ARSGVH
+795 ARSGEH
-801 VQLYTPL
+801 IQLYTPL
-808 ANNDAERRLSRSPLY
+808 ANDEAERRLSRSPLY
-823 RTALTQVNPDKGEL
+823 RTALAQVNPQNGEL
-837 NAALESARDSLM
+837 ADAMSAAQDALM
-849 STAEKAVRQAVT
+849 SPAEKAVRQAVT

-881 MHPSLKKEDV
+881 LHASLRKDDV
-891 DQELARQVQ
+891 DRELARQVQ
-900 TGELIPVPGPKGIA
+900 TGELIPVPGPKGTA

-938 DTQPSLL
+938 DTQSSLL

-959 QQQASHLI
+959 QQQASSLI

-995 LDTLPADQRP
+995 LETLPAEQRP
-1005 DIVGLAPTHR
+1005 DVVGLAPTHR

-1039 RIQGGERPDFSKT
+1039 RIQGGEKPDFSKT

-1067 ADAMTH
+1067 ADAMGH
-1073 IAAGGGRAVLSGD
+1073 IAAAGGRAALSGD
-1086 RDQLLPVE
+1086 RDQLLPVD

-1133 QVPAALNT
+1133 QVPAALDT

-1161 SVVALPQTKE
+1161 SVVAIPQTKE

-1198 TLVVT
+1198 TLIVT
-1203 QTNDDKNAI
+1203 QTNADKNAI

-1229 VTITVLERVK
+1229 VAITVLERVK
-1239 TQADRLKSVAGMMAQ
+1239 TQTDRLKSVAGMAAQ

-1273 SRQNG
+1273 SRQDG
-1278 YVELVDESGQA
+1278 YVELIDETGQA
-1289 QALSAFESSLQDIAV
+1289 QALSAFESSLRDIAV
-1304 YKPRRMDVSVGEK
+1304 FEPREIDISVGDK

-1335 TVIGVTK
+1335 TVTGVTK
-1342 DGELQ
+1342 EGELQ
-1347 LTQGSETRTLNP
+1347 LTQGDEMRVLNP
-1359 RADMADRH
+1359 GQDMADRH

-1381 ASAMYV
+1381 VSALYV
-1387 IVLAGVDGGRQALA
+1387 IVLAGVDGGRKALA

-1413 KAHVQVYTDNPGK
+1413 KVHVQVYTDNLGK
-1426 WLKKVSQPEER
+1426 WLTKISAPAER
-1437 QTAHDVLLADDDRQA
+1437 QTAHDVLLAGDDRQA

-1463 PLSASALGRALAT
+1463 PLSVSALGRALAT

-1527 LSDNARLLGSDDATL
+1527 LSDNARLLGSEEATL
-1542 VIFRQSETGLTR
+1542 VIFRKSETGLTR
-1554 QATDLAEARQLGLQY
+1554 QATDLAEARQLGLQH
-1569 PGDGIVVASG
+1569 PGDGIVVVSG
-1579 GLPPDAIMKRLSGGL
+1579 ESPTDAIMKRLSGGL
-1594 VLPDCVSADLSLKP
+1594 VLPDSAGISRHPGSNP
-1608 ASNLADMPDP
+1608 ADTPDP
-1618 VSLRT
+1618 VSLKT
-1623 PEEQRMVKALA
+1623 PEEQRMAKALA
-1634 EEARRQQHQEAIP
+1634 EEARRQQHPEAVP
-1647 QLPDDAGRPDGL
+1647 HLPCDPERPDAL
-1659 QQAERAEARALQ
+1659 QQAERAESRALQ
-1671 REAEQFLQQEH
+1671 REAVQSRQQEQV
-1682 GVLSQFIQQERQQM
+1682 GLSQVIQQDRQQT
-1696 RQRENVPDQLHRVER
+1696 RQQESVSDQLHRVER

>member
-1 MLSIA
+1 MLTVSS
-6 TAVDSAGYYMAQDNY
+6 TAGGGAGYYMAKDNY

-29 NWMGKGAEM
+29 SWMGKAAEL
-38 LGLEGKVNE
+38 LGLEGPVDAKTF
-47 QDFSA
+47 DD
-52 ALAGRLPG
+52 ALAGFFPQG
-60 DIDLTRMV
+60 VDLSRMS
-68 GGKNTH
+68 GGQNIH
-74 RTGYDLTFG
+74 RPGYDLTLS
-83 APKTASVLMV
+83 APKSISVLGV
-93 VHGDQALLK
+93 VLGDSRILEAHQRAVG
-102 AWNESVAET
+102 VAMG
-111 LAEIEKT
+111 EIERLAS
-118 VTTRQMVDG
+118 TRVMVDG
-127 VNQTVVTGKAVIA
+127 VSQTEMTGKLLAAAFHHDTSRELDPQLHTHLIVMNLTEYLGEWKTLSSDKVGNSGFIENVYALQVALGKIYRNELRQAVEEMGFRTVVTGK
-140 TFNHDTSRDLDPH
+140 ND
-153 VHTHSVFLNATPT
+153 
-166 EAGWR
+166 
-171 TLATDRKGKSGFI
+171 
-184 EHIFAQQIA
+184 
-193 WGKLNLA
+193 
-200 NFRQKVEA
+200 
-208 LGHTTIDT
+208 
-216 GPNGLWE
+216 LWE

-228 KAEYSQR
+228 VEIFSQR
-235 RQTIVDTVGADAP
+235 TQQIREAVGDGASLKS
-248 RRIRD
+248 RD
-253 ITALDTRQAKQVSPD
+253 VAALDTRKAKQKDPD
-268 KDELL
+268 RVELL
-273 TRWHET
+273 TDWMNRLEQ
-279 GERAGFDYRTYRQG
+279 EGFDIGAFRQEAE
-293 VDARLQ
+293 ARLK
-299 TMDDDK
+299 TMDSDRA
-305 SVRPET
+305 VRPET

-331 TRFTFSDV
+331 TRFTYSDV

-369 LIPLDREKGVFTS
+369 LIPLDREKGLFTS

-400 STVVV
+400 STVVI
-405 SGGVPGRTALP
+405 SGGAPARSSSSVPV
-416 ASALPAMQQI
+416 MQQI

-456 QSQGRDVVVLATDRS
+456 QSQGREVVVLATDRS

-478 QPDLAGKVMT
+478 QHGLADKVVT
-488 LKGLSEAPL
+488 LKGLSESAL

-525 AQSQLLMMDS
+525 AQSQLLLMDS

-573 KRHRYAALARDYVAR
+573 KRQRYAALARDYVTML
-588 VSQGE
+588 SQGE
-593 NVVAQV
+593 NVVAQA

-622 GVKTASVD
+622 GVKTAFVD
-630 MLVSQWLDSK
+630 MLVPQWLDSK

-692 LSQVDSSWSLYRS
+692 LSQVDSSWSLYRL

-758 KVGYGYVTSPGKRVS
+758 KAGYGYVTSPGKRVS

-795 ARSGVH
+795 ARSGEH
-801 VQLYTPL
+801 IQLYTPL
-808 ANNDAERRLSRSPLY
+808 ANDEAERRLSRSPLY
-823 RTALTQVNPDKGEL
+823 RTALAQVNPQNGEL
-837 NAALESARDSLM
+837 ADAMSAAQDALM
-849 STAEKAVRQAVT
+849 SPAEKAVRQAVT

-881 MHPSLKKEDV
+881 LHASLRKDDV
-891 DQELARQVQ
+891 DRELARQVQ
-900 TGELIPVPGPKGIA
+900 TGELIPVPGPKGTA

-938 DTQPSLL
+938 DTQSSLL

-959 QQQASHLI
+959 QQQASSLI

-995 LDTLPADQRP
+995 LETLPAEQRP
-1005 DIVGLAPTHR
+1005 DVVGLAPTHR

-1039 RIQGGERPDFSKT
+1039 RIQGGETPDFSKT

-1067 ADAMTH
+1067 ADAMGY
-1073 IAAGGGRAVLSGD
+1073 IAAGGD
-1086 RDQLLPVE
+1086 RDQLLPVD

-1109 TAIMQ
+1109 TTIMQ

-1133 QVPAALNT
+1133 QVPAALDT

-1161 SVVALPQTKE
+1161 SVVAIPQTKE

-1198 TLVVT
+1198 TLIVT
-1203 QTNDDKNAI
+1203 QTNADKNAI

-1229 VTITVLERVK
+1229 VAITVLERVK
-1239 TQADRLKSVAGMMAQ
+1239 TQTDRLKSVAGMAAQ

-1266 TIRAGKD
+1266 TIRAGQD

-1278 YVELVDESGQA
+1278 YVELVDETGQA
-1289 QALSAFESSLQDIAV
+1289 QALSAFESSLRDIAV
-1304 YKPRRMDVSVGEK
+1304 FKPREIKVSVGEK

-1335 TVIGVTK
+1335 TVTGVTK
-1342 DGELQ
+1342 EGELQ
-1347 LTQGSETRTLNP
+1347 LTQGEETRILNP
-1359 RADMADRH
+1359 NADLADRH

-1381 ASAMYV
+1381 ASALYV

-1413 KAHVQVYTDNPGK
+1413 KAHVQVYTDNLGK
-1426 WLKKVSQPEER
+1426 WLKKVSQPAER
-1437 QTAHDVLLADDDRQA
+1437 QTAHDVLLADSDRQA

-1463 PLSASALGRALAT
+1463 PLSDSALGRALAT

-1527 LSDNARLLGSDDATL
+1527 LSDNARLLGSEEATL
-1542 VIFRQSETGLTR
+1542 VIFRQSETGLSR
-1554 QATDLAEARQLGLQY
+1554 QATDLAEARQLGLQH
-1569 PGDGIVVASG
+1569 PGDGIVVIRGES
-1579 GLPPDAIMKRLSGGL
+1579 PSDAVMKRLSGGL
-1594 VLPDCVSADLSLKP
+1594 VLPDSAGISRHPGSDPADTPDPASLK
-1608 ASNLADMPDP
+1608 
-1618 VSLRT
+1618 T
-1623 PEEQRMVKALA
+1623 PEEQRMAKALA
-1634 EEARRQQHQEAIP
+1634 EEARRQQHQEASTH
-1647 QLPDDAGRPDGL
+1647 LPGDPERPDAL
-1659 QQAERAEARALQ
+1659 QQAERAESRALQ
-1671 REAEQFLQQEH
+1671 REAERSRQQEQA
-1682 GVLSQFIQQERQQM
+1682 GLSQVIQQDRQQAL
-1696 RQRENVPDQLHRVER
+1696 QRESVTDQLHRVER
-1711 EIVKEKEIGE
+1711 EIVKEKEMGE

>member
-1 MLSIA
+1 MLTVSS
-6 TAVDSAGYYMAQDNY
+6 TAGGGASYYMAKDNY

-29 NWMGKGAEM
+29 SWMGKAAEL
-38 LGLEGKVNE
+38 LGLEGPVDAKTF
-47 QDFSA
+47 DD
-52 ALAGRLPG
+52 ALAGFFPQG
-60 DIDLTRMV
+60 VDLSRMS
-68 GGKNTH
+68 GGQNVH
-74 RTGYDLTFG
+74 RPGYDLTLS
-83 APKTASVLMV
+83 APKSISVLGV
-93 VHGDQALLK
+93 VLGDSRILEAHQRAVG
-102 AWNESVAET
+102 VAMG
-111 LAEIEKT
+111 EIERLAS
-118 VTTRQMVDG
+118 TRVMVDG
-127 VNQTVVTGKAVIA
+127 VSQTEMTGKLLAAAFHHDTSRELDPQLHTHLIVMNLTEYLGEWKTLSSDKVGNSGFIENVYALQVALGKIYRNELRQAVEEMGFRTVVTGK
-140 TFNHDTSRDLDPH
+140 ND
-153 VHTHSVFLNATPT
+153 
-166 EAGWR
+166 
-171 TLATDRKGKSGFI
+171 
-184 EHIFAQQIA
+184 
-193 WGKLNLA
+193 
-200 NFRQKVEA
+200 
-208 LGHTTIDT
+208 
-216 GPNGLWE
+216 LWE

-228 KAEYSQR
+228 VEIFSQR
-235 RQTIVDTVGADAP
+235 TQQIREAVGDGASLKS
-248 RRIRD
+248 RD
-253 ITALDTRQAKQVSPD
+253 VAALDTRKAKQKDPD
-268 KDELL
+268 RTELL
-273 TRWHET
+273 TDWMNRLEQ
-279 GERAGFDYRTYRQG
+279 EGFDIGAFRQEAE
-293 VDARLQ
+293 ARLK
-299 TMDDDK
+299 TMDSDRA
-305 SVRPET
+305 VRPET

-331 TRFTFSDV
+331 TRFTYSDV

-400 STVVV
+400 STVVI
-405 SGGVPGRTALP
+405 SGGAPARSSSSVPV
-416 ASALPAMQQI
+416 MQQI

-456 QSQGRDVVVLATDRS
+456 QSQGREVVVLATDRS

-478 QPDLAGKVMT
+478 QPGLADNVVT

-525 AQSQLLMMDS
+525 AQSQLLLMDS

-551 GVTRYRAE
+551 GVARYRAE

-573 KRHRYAALARDYVAR
+573 KRQRYAALARDYVTML
-588 VSQGE
+588 SQGE
-593 NVVAQV
+593 NVVAQA

-622 GVKTASVD
+622 GVKTASID
-630 MLVSQWLDSK
+630 TLVPQWLDSK

-742 VEHDGQTRVI
+742 VEHDGQKRVI

-758 KVGYGYVTSPGKRVS
+758 KAGYGYVTSPGKRVS

-795 ARSGVH
+795 ARSGEH
-801 VQLYTPL
+801 IQLYTPL
-808 ANNDAERRLSRSPLY
+808 ANDEAERRLSRSPLY
-823 RTALTQVNPDKGEL
+823 RTALAQVNPQSGEL
-837 NAALESARDSLM
+837 ADAMSAAQDALM
-849 STAEKAVRQAVT
+849 SPAEKAVRQAVT

-881 MHPSLKKEDV
+881 LHASLRKDDV
-891 DQELARQVQ
+891 DRELARQVQ

-925 AEKRVIRLVVEGL
+925 AEKRIIRLVVEGL
-938 DTQPSLL
+938 DTQSSLL

-959 QQQASHLI
+959 QQQASSLI

-995 LDTLPADQRP
+995 LETLPADQRP
-1005 DIVGLAPTHR
+1005 DVVGLAPTHR

-1028 TLASFLMDVER
+1028 TLVSFLMDVER
-1039 RIQGGERPDFSKT
+1039 RIQGGETPDFSKT

-1067 ADAMTH
+1067 ADAMGY

-1086 RDQLLPVE
+1086 RDQLLSVD
-1094 NGAPFTLLQERSPLD
+1094 NGVPFTLLQERSPLD

-1126 IESVIAR
+1126 IESIIAR
-1133 QVPAALNT
+1133 QVPAALDT

-1161 SVVALPQTKE
+1161 SVVAIPQTKE

-1198 TLVVT
+1198 TLIVT
-1203 QTNDDKNAI
+1203 QTNADKNAI

-1222 RGELGRE
+1222 CGELGRE

-1239 TQADRLKSVAGMMAQ
+1239 TQTDRLKSVAGMAAQ

-1266 TIRAGKD
+1266 TIRAGQD

-1278 YVELVDESGQA
+1278 YVELVDETGQA
-1289 QALSAFESSLQDIAV
+1289 QALSAFESSLRDIAV
-1304 YKPRRMDVSVGEK
+1304 FKSREIKVSVGEK

-1335 TVIGVTK
+1335 TITGVTK
-1342 DGELQ
+1342 EGELQ
-1347 LTQGSETRTLNP
+1347 LTQGGETRILNP
-1359 RADMADRH
+1359 NADLADRH

-1381 ASAMYV
+1381 ASALYV

-1413 KAHVQVYTDNPGK
+1413 KAHVQVYTDNLGK
-1426 WLKKVSQPEER
+1426 WLSKVSQPAER
-1437 QTAHDVLLADDDRQA
+1437 QTAHDVLLADSDRQA

-1527 LSDNARLLGSDDATL
+1527 LSDNARQLGSEEATL

-1569 PGDGIVVASG
+1569 PGDGIVVVSG
-1579 GLPPDAIMKRLSGGL
+1579 GSPTDAIMKRLSGGL
-1594 VLPDCVSADLSLKP
+1594 VLPDSGSVDISLSP
-1608 ASNLADMPDP
+1608 ANNSGDMPDP
-1618 VSLRT
+1618 VSLKT
-1623 PEEQRMVKALA
+1623 PEEQRMAKALA
-1634 EEARRQQHQEAIP
+1634 EEARRRQQPEAVP
-1647 QLPDDAGRPDGL
+1647 HLPGDPERPDAL
-1659 QQAERAEARALQ
+1659 QQAERAESRALQ
-1671 REAEQFLQQEH
+1671 REAEQSRQQELA
-1682 GVLSQFIQQERQQM
+1682 GLSQVIQQDRQQG
-1696 RQRENVPDQLHRVER
+1696 RPQESVTDQLHRVER

>member
-1 MLSIA
+1 MLTVSS
-6 TAVDSAGYYMAQDNY
+6 TAGGGASYYMAKDNY

-29 NWMGKGAEM
+29 SWMGKAAEL
-38 LGLEGKVNE
+38 LGLEGPVDAKTF
-47 QDFSA
+47 DD
-52 ALAGRLPG
+52 ALAGFFPQSV
-60 DIDLTRMV
+60 DLSRMS
-68 GGKNTH
+68 GGQNVH
-74 RTGYDLTFG
+74 RPGYDLTLS
-83 APKTASVLMV
+83 APKSISVLGV
-93 VHGDQALLK
+93 VLGDSRILEAHQRAVG
-102 AWNESVAET
+102 VAMG
-111 LAEIEKT
+111 EIERLAS
-118 VTTRQMVDG
+118 TRVMVDG
-127 VNQTVVTGKAVIA
+127 VSQTEMTGKLLAAAFHHDTSRELDPQLHTHLIVMNLTEYLGEWKTLSSDKVGNSGFIENVYALQVALGKIYRNELRQAVEEMGFRTVVTGK
-140 TFNHDTSRDLDPH
+140 ND
-153 VHTHSVFLNATPT
+153 
-166 EAGWR
+166 
-171 TLATDRKGKSGFI
+171 
-184 EHIFAQQIA
+184 
-193 WGKLNLA
+193 
-200 NFRQKVEA
+200 
-208 LGHTTIDT
+208 
-216 GPNGLWE
+216 LWE

-228 KAEYSQR
+228 VEIFSQR
-235 RQTIVDTVGADAP
+235 TQQIREAVGDGASLKS
-248 RRIRD
+248 RD
-253 ITALDTRQAKQVSPD
+253 VAALDTRKAKQKDPD
-268 KDELL
+268 RTELL
-273 TRWHET
+273 TDWMNRLEQ
-279 GERAGFDYRTYRQG
+279 EGFDIGAFRQEAE
-293 VDARLQ
+293 ARLK
-299 TMDDDK
+299 TMDSDRA
-305 SVRPET
+305 VRPET

-318 AVSLAISQLSEKR
+318 TVSLAISQLSEKR
-331 TRFTFSDV
+331 TRFTYSDV

-362 SAIESQQ
+362 SAIDCQQ
-369 LIPLDREKGVFTS
+369 LIPLDREKGLFTS

-392 QQLAGEMK
+392 QLLAGEMK
-400 STVVV
+400 STVVI
-405 SGGVPGRTALP
+405 SGGAPARSSSSVPV
-416 ASALPAMQQI
+416 MQQI

-456 QSQGRDVVVLATDRS
+456 QSQGREVVVLATDRS

-478 QPDLAGKVMT
+478 QPGLADKLVT
-488 LKGLSEAPL
+488 LKGLSESAL

-502 LIVAGAE
+502 LIVAGSE

-525 AQSQLLMMDS
+525 AQSQLLLMDS

-573 KRHRYAALARDYVAR
+573 KRQRYAALARDYVTM

-593 NVVAQV
+593 SVVAQV

-622 GVKTASVD
+622 EVKTASID
-630 MLVSQWLDSK
+630 TLVPQWLDSK

-742 VEHDGQTRVI
+742 VEHDGQKRVI

-758 KVGYGYVTSPGKRVS
+758 KAGYGYVTSPGKRVS

-795 ARSGVH
+795 ARSGEH
-801 VQLYTPL
+801 IQLYTPL
-808 ANNDAERRLSRSPLY
+808 ANDEVGRRLSRSPLY
-823 RTALTQVNPDKGEL
+823 RTALAQVNPQNGEL
-837 NAALESARDSLM
+837 ADAMSAAQDALM
-849 STAEKAVRQAVT
+849 SPAEKAVRQAVT

-881 MHPSLKKEDV
+881 LYASLRKDDV
-891 DQELARQVQ
+891 DRELARQVQ

-925 AEKRVIRLVVEGL
+925 EEKRVIRLVVEGL
-938 DTQPSLL
+938 DTQSSLL

-953 AGLTAG
+953 AGLTVG
-959 QQQASHLI
+959 QQQASRLI

-995 LDTLPADQRP
+995 LETLPAEQRP
-1005 DIVGLAPTHR
+1005 DVVGLAPTHR

-1039 RIQGGERPDFSKT
+1039 RIQGGETPDFSKT

-1067 ADAMTH
+1067 ADAMGY

-1086 RDQLLPVE
+1086 RDQLLPVD

-1133 QVPAALNT
+1133 QVPAALDT

-1161 SVVALPQTKE
+1161 SVVAIPQTKE

-1198 TLVVT
+1198 TLIVT
-1203 QTNDDKNAI
+1203 QTNADKNAI

-1229 VTITVLERVK
+1229 VAITVLERVK
-1239 TQADRLKSVAGMMAQ
+1239 TQTDRLKSVAGMAAQ

-1278 YVELVDESGQA
+1278 YVELVDETGQA
-1289 QALSAFESSLQDIAV
+1289 QALSAFESSLRDISV
-1304 YKPRRMDVSVGEK
+1304 FKPREIKVSVGEK

-1335 TVIGVTK
+1335 TVTGVTK
-1342 DGELQ
+1342 EGELQ
-1347 LTQGSETRTLNP
+1347 LTQGEETRILNP
-1359 RADMADRH
+1359 NADLADRH

-1381 ASAMYV
+1381 ASALYV
-1387 IVLAGVDGGRQALA
+1387 IVLAGVDGGRKALA

-1413 KAHVQVYTDNPGK
+1413 KVHVQVYTDNLGK
-1426 WLKKVSQPEER
+1426 WLTKVSAPAER
-1437 QTAHDVLLADDDRQA
+1437 QTAHDVLLADSDRQA
-1452 ATAQQLWEKAT
+1452 ATAQLLWEKAT
-1463 PLSASALGRALAT
+1463 PLSDSALGRALAT

-1527 LSDNARLLGSDDATL
+1527 LSDNARLLGSEEATL

-1554 QATDLAEARQLGLQY
+1554 QATDLAEARQLGLQH
-1569 PGDGIVVASG
+1569 PGDGIVVVRGES
-1579 GLPPDAIMKRLSGGL
+1579 PTDAIMKRLSGGL
-1594 VLPDCVSADLSLKP
+1594 VLPDSTGISRHPGSDPADTPDPASLK
-1608 ASNLADMPDP
+1608 
-1618 VSLRT
+1618 T
-1623 PEEQRMVKALA
+1623 PEEQRMAKALA
-1634 EEARRQQHQEAIP
+1634 EEARRQQHQEAAP
-1647 QLPDDAGRPDGL
+1647 HLPGDPERPDAL
-1659 QQAERAEARALQ
+1659 QQAERAESRALQ
-1671 REAEQFLQQEH
+1671 REAEQSRQQEQA
-1682 GVLSQFIQQERQQM
+1682 GLSQVIQQDRQQT
-1696 RQRENVPDQLHRVER
+1696 RQRESVTDQLHRVER